1 MSAPSPLLLKL
12 VLRLLS
18 SLKIPVDRR
27 RIRERGFVLPVA
39 ILIVLV
45 LSLVT
50 VGLLTRSTQRN
61 IQTQVERAGQTVSRQ
76 LNAAIDRARAK
87 IDYLIRDPRLPAS
100 NPTDAQLVEALINDG
115 AGELIPRDE
124 NDPYIL
130 PDETQFVITTNIEVE
145 DPNNPGQTLPV
156 PVRAPAWW
164 FLVDTD
170 NNGVNDSVTAYT
182 ILNTRRAGG
191 RDFEDS
197 RLTDTERARRL
208 MIRSGPL
215 QGSALAGCTDSPAEQ
230 TVNPNVGDWFQVGT
244 ALYKP
249 FQVFA
254 VTLPIQGADST
265 TRAVSALQ
273 FQQDRRRDLLNKWG
287 IFSRGDVE
295 FFFTP
300 GYNWNGAIYAGGSL
314 FFRYG
319 SNNLFRAFTISSE
332 HSCFYMPAD
341 NSEITAFGELVA
353 GAIGYA
359 GQQVSDTLIFDVHSG
374 ERGKAP
380 QVLARLNNQNFD
392 SVQNQVEPENVA
404 LDPLEL
410 QLFGRIRTR
419 GAYAQDVA
427 GWADS
432 PLNAKKRENSDRQEQ
447 ERENPGR
454 IKAGGFRSDQ
464 TCPPYVDDVYRAD
477 NRFGPKASYDRPPV
491 EPNQER
497 GCDVDTF
504 AQRFGVG
511 AGSPIPPNA
520 RNNQNESL
528 TEDNPP
534 LGALSEVGL
543 DGYWER
549 RARVEGLRV
558 IVGQR
563 LELTRTDSLPLP
575 LVPPGD
581 PNDPTKL
588 QAIFISNEA
597 RQRLTLR
604 DNPAAVQATAV
615 YHYSHRDGRF
625 PIACL
630 ATVAHPGTPWSLQR
644 ASTFPTG
651 DQASQ
656 LGINFFTG
664 EGTNVWEYDPAPM
677 RERLRPGTPL
687 WTALTNLA
695 NFAGDPDG
703 AYPPRQEAGRIHPDP
718 FITAFGNFSELRRAI
733 GQAIDLVNRGTP
745 ADQVTDQLSLAD
757 QTTLQTAGC
766 MLGMLADNILRIRDA
781 ANASKPDPTAQILL
795 NDIQASRAGDR
806 EAANRFYLPLRYIF
820 PRETFYHSVPPN
832 PNDPLEDERRRAY
845 PFLRELPFLGSQ
857 QRGSVTYRTL
867 CDPSTCNL
875 DNLGD
880 LELIRLRPQ
889 PKIDN
894 WTLPNARLEECPS
907 SPVLGNHPNSNR
919 FELIRIGDQCYRVP
933 FKDSVF
939 YDGREAM
946 AVRALNIDLALLT
959 NNVNGQ
965 ARGLIN
971 GDTWLPAGIGENRE
985 GGIFYA
991 FREDAVREDAIARPP
1006 LGTFSTYLT
1015 NWRNRNA
1022 SGDYASGDLGS
1033 AGIMNAGQPGRGTA
1047 NGQTVW
1053 DPPVSEQGLSPKP
1066 VDYYADPD
1074 RRPYGFR
1081 LRNGAVLARGGFNPN
1096 DAIFGLSFISDNP
1109 VYIQGDFNLHQTG
1122 DGRRLEEFTTLLE
1135 FDPQTGLYRNF
1146 YGRRRSGSNE
1156 DREDRRFARAAED
1169 LWRPS
1174 DVLGDS
1180 VNILSA
1186 DFCDG
1191 SIDDGF
1197 VQDATL
1203 NGGGSSFVANRNY
1216 QGSPE
1221 RASAPRRN
1229 EHYGCSGPNLGANTS
1244 FLNQAL
1250 VIRGNNWPAPDP
1262 NRDGAG
1268 VLRFDNTNGA
1278 QNLGDNTNQPG
1289 WPDVFARDTIFAR
1302 RNSTDASS
1310 GQADRTAGLGVPEVR
1325 LLRAPDTGYANF
1337 GVRISAL
1344 GNPVLDT
1351 SRWVMVAPPGPC
1363 PSPGG
1368 SGLLAEY
1375 YNGWLTSPQNQY
1387 NRNTG
1392 FATSGAVGPLSSSAQ
1407 DANLPYL
1414 RAVRWPDPVFPAQGV
1429 PDAIGQFNS
1438 SVTTNNGFTSGAH
1451 TCPTTNLGSAN
1462 NDQRWACVRDAINN
1476 PSNLAPFARSGSG
1489 FPGWGGFQYFF
1500 GSDNS
1505 IDSRS
1510 PFKRRLYNNPP
1521 SCNGSLS
1528 DILQPLC
1535 SLSLP
1540 PPPGNPDRRDR
1551 GDWFWMPS
1559 CGEPDGNN
1567 SLPNRP
1573 IDADDL
1579 NFPSH
1584 FNFQRSCWR
1593 RRSGGTNSGN
1603 NNGNDFFV
1611 VRWVGELYPRW
1622 PGLQSYRLFSDDGAR
1637 IIIRRRDGST
1647 ATFAN
1652 ASASNG
1658 TFLNLG
1664 PNAAGAETWQD
1675 GGSNRTTLR
1684 VELECAPPSGP
1695 SPYLVEIQTYEN
1707 TSGAFLR
1714 FATRD
1719 DSDPEDYDLRYLKPL
1734 PPVNKPCQPDRN
1746 KPLLPNQKYCEAPL
1760 NCNPIWTDWSPACRT
1775 DICVATTITQTRTAT
1790 LPAGCPGTPPT
1801 PKTQT
1806 ITCYPQY
1813 NYGTWSDWTPQCT
1826 PQQQCS
1832 GTSITQTRSRTVTPL
1847 CRSQSPFV
1855 ETDRRTFPCRP
1866 PEPTCTYTGWT
1877 PQCTVANGGLQITQS
1892 RTETCTS
1899 ICGTTTRTQT
1909 QTVTCPKTCN
1919 YSEWS
1924 PWSPPDCSQV
1934 RVACGQTTT
1943 VTQTRT
1949 RNLIASTSSP
1959 TCPETET
1966 QTQNLTCQG
1975 PPCGPSVFAPET
1987 PSKSPLG
1994 EWMAA
1999 KPNTVELRPIQAVE
2013 ADPEPETI
2021 SVNTVA
2027 AAPAEGV
2034 TIALQPELSP
2044 VLEVKAGVPKP
2055 PKWPSPAEALQAA
2068 FNWMFG
2074 EPAYAAR
2081 NGLKGNL
2088 PSQIANPSKEPGI
2101 RPAER
2106 TSSKISGKPGVGS
2119 PDWARQLRRQLLN
2132 KNGEIR
2138 CGDEQVTPSDGGFWV
2153 PGVFRPNF
2161 NDRFKYTAYTG
2172 DSRPSTLRTSP
2183 KGADPTF
2190 EDLNKNGIWDP
2201 EEPSNV
2207 LERDP
2212 LFGLDLPDRPE
2223 LEIQP
2228 QMALNPYARVNKSA
2242 ATQAYTPASKYAD
2255 GYYIDHKGSE
2265 DIRNG
2270 LCFYVKPNGNTIQ
2283 VQIDRNGGDG
2293 DGLVWVDVEPFTLD
2307 LNKTPTGFAGS
2318 NPVLGVILDEVTRR
2332 PIPIPRFQE
2341 LASTDVNQ
2349 RRRND
2354 NGTQNRQLQPARE
2367 TRVNAIAISGVIPS
2381 RLNQTGGGMHNF
2393 LRLNEL
2399 WRDVNLF
2406 FSGSMIQ
2413 LNYSTYAT
2421 GPFLQHSFEPPDLVA
2436 DPTFVRGYDYYYPPN
2451 RRFGYDVGLQIA
2463 RRPSAVS
2470 ARFQFPSNA
2479 RTEFLRELDPQDPYV
2494 RRLRCELQNQP
2505 DVPLDPSAQ
2514 IGGCN
2519 EFN

>member
-18 SLKIPVDRR
+18 SLKVEVKRR
-27 RIRERGFVLPVA
+27 QMRERGFVLPVA

-50 VGLLTRSTQRN
+50 VGLLTRSTQRS

-87 IDYLIRDPRLPAS
+87 IEYLVRDPRLPAGT
-100 NPTDAQLVEALINDG
+100 PTDAQLVAALINDG
-115 AGELIPRDE
+115 EEELIPRDE
-124 NDPYIL
+124 NNPYIL
-130 PDETQFVITTNIEVE
+130 PDETQFVIGSNI
-145 DPNNPGQTLPV
+145 QQ
-156 PVRAPAWW
+156 VRAPAWW

-215 QGSALAGCTDSPAEQ
+215 QGSALGPCTDNPAQQ
-230 TVNPNVGDWFQVGT
+230 TINPNVGDWFQVGT

-254 VTLPIQGADST
+254 VTLPLEGADST
-265 TRAVSALQ
+265 TRAISALQ
-273 FQQDRRRDLLNKWG
+273 FQQDRKRDLLNKWG
-287 IFSRGDVE
+287 AFSRGDLE

-314 FFRYG
+314 FFRYAP
-319 SNNLFRAFTISSE
+319 NNLFRAFTISSE
-332 HSCFYMPAD
+332 QSCFYMPPD

-374 ERGKAP
+374 QQDREP
-380 QVLARLNNQNFD
+380 TVLARLNNLNFD

-410 QLFGRIRTR
+410 HLFGRIRTR
-419 GAYAQDVA
+419 GSYAQDA
-427 GWADS
+427 SGWAAS
-432 PLNAKKRENSDRQEQ
+432 PLNAKRDP
-447 ERENPGR
+447 NPGR
-454 IKAGGFRSDQ
+454 IKAGGFQAGADQ
-464 TCPPYVDDVYRAD
+464 VCPPYVDDVYRAD

-491 EPNQER
+491 TPDPQR

-511 AGSPIPPNA
+511 AGSPIPADA

-528 TEDNPP
+528 TEDTPP
-534 LGALSEVGL
+534 PGALSEVGL

-581 PNDPTKL
+581 SNDPTKL

-615 YHYSHRDGRF
+615 YHYSHQDGRF
-625 PIACL
+625 PVACL

-644 ASTFPTG
+644 ASTFPAG

-703 AYPPRQEAGRIHPDP
+703 AYPPKQEAGRIHPDP
-718 FITAFGNFSELRRAI
+718 FITAFGNFSELRRV
-733 GQAIDLVNRGTP
+733 IDTVNRGTP
-745 ADQVTDQLSLAD
+745 VSQLSLAD

-766 MLGMLADNILRIRDA
+766 MLGMLADNILRIEEA
-781 ANASKPDPTAQILL
+781 ARQQGGGSSSIGGGGSGGTSSGSGSSSPVLGSL
-795 NDIQASRAGDR
+795 WNDIQASRAGNR

-820 PRETFYHSVPPN
+820 PTTRVTES
-832 PNDPLEDERRRAY
+832 DSLESERRSAY
-845 PFLRELPFLGSQ
+845 SFLPT
-857 QRGSVTYRTL
+857 VTYEAVT
-867 CDPSTCNL
+867 
-875 DNLGD
+875 D
-880 LELIRLRPQ
+880 LNAVALQ
-889 PKIDN
+889 PRSGIGN
-894 WTLPNARLEECPS
+894 WALPHAPANCTAA
-907 SPVLGNHPNSNR
+907 GPNSNQ
-919 FELIRIGDQCYRVP
+919 FELIRIGNQCHRVP

-959 NNVNGQ
+959 NNVQGQ
-965 ARGLIN
+965 NRGLIN

-1006 LGTFSTYLT
+1006 LDTFNGYLT
-1015 NWRNRNA
+1015 RWRNANA
-1022 SGDYASGDLGS
+1022 RGTLGS
-1033 AGIMNAGQPGRGTA
+1033 AGVMNAGQPNRGTA

-1053 DPPVSEQGLSPKP
+1053 DPPVSDAGLSPKP

-1081 LRNGAVLARGGFNPN
+1081 LRNGAVLARGGFNPD
-1096 DAIFGLSFISDNP
+1096 DAIFGLSFVSDNP
-1109 VYIQGDFNLHQTG
+1109 VYIQGDFNLHRTRNGQ
-1122 DGRRLEEFTTLLE
+1122 RLEEFTTLLN
-1135 FDPQTGLYRNF
+1135 FGADGLYSNF
-1146 YGRRRSGSNE
+1146 YGRLRSN
-1156 DREDRRFARAAED
+1156 EDRRFARAAQD

-1203 NGGGSSFVANRNY
+1203 NGGGSSFVADRNY
-1216 QGSPE
+1216 QGSPQ

-1351 SRWVMVAPPGPC
+1351 SRWLLVAPLGPC
-1363 PSPGG
+1363 PDPGG

-1375 YNGWLTSPQNQY
+1375 YNGWLSSPQNRY

-1392 FATSGAVGPLSSSAQ
+1392 FDTSGAVGPLSSSAQ

-1622 PGLQSYRLFSDDGAR
+1622 PGLQSYHLFSNDGAR

-1652 ASASNG
+1652 ASASNS

-1707 TSGAFLR
+1707 TGSASLR

-1719 DSDPEDYDLRYLKPL
+1719 GSDLEDYDLRYLKPL
-1734 PPVNKPCQPDRN
+1734 QGVNKPCQPDRN

-1775 DICVATTITQTRTAT
+1775 DICVATTITQTKTAT

-1801 PKTQT
+1801 PQT
-1806 ITCYPQY
+1806 RTSTCDPQY
-1813 NYGTWSDWTPQCT
+1813 NYGPWSEWTPQCT
-1826 PQQQCS
+1826 QQQRCS
-1832 GTSITQTRSRTVTPL
+1832 DTRITQTRSRTVTPL

-1855 ETDRRTFPCRP
+1855 ETERQTIRCQP
-1866 PEPTCTYTGWT
+1866 PEPTCTYTAWT
-1877 PQCTVANGGLQITQS
+1877 PACTVANGGLQITQS

-1899 ICGTTTRTQT
+1899 ICGTTTRPQT

-1959 TCPETET
+1959 TCPAIET

-2055 PKWPSPAEALQAA
+2055 PKWPNPAEALQAA

-2081 NGLKGNL
+2081 AGLRGNL
-2088 PSQIANPSKEPGI
+2088 LSSQIANPSKEPGI
-2101 RPAER
+2101 RPAE
-2106 TSSKISGKPGVGS
+2106 SGASPISGTLSLGTD
-2119 PDWARQLRRQLLN
+2119 DWARQLRRRLLN
-2132 KNGEIR
+2132 PNGTVR
-2138 CGDEQVTPSDGGFWV
+2138 CDSEEKVTPTDGGFWV

-2172 DSRPSTLRTSP
+2172 DSRPSTLR
-2183 KGADPTF
+2183 F
-2190 EDLNKNGIWDP
+2190 EDKNGNDQPDP
-2201 EEPSNV
+2201 DEIRD
-2207 LERDP
+2207 RDP
-2212 LFGLDLPDRPE
+2212 LFGLDLVPE
-2223 LEIQP
+2223 PPGNPIQLEIQP

-2242 ATQAYTPASKYAD
+2242 AIQAYTPASKYAD
-2255 GYYIDHKGSE
+2255 GYYINHKGSE

-2381 RLNQTGGGMHNF
+2381 RLDQTGGGMHNF

-2470 ARFQFPSNA
+2470 ARFQFPSNT

-2494 RRLRCELQNQP
+2494 RRLRCGLQAQP
-2505 DVPLDPSAQ
+2505 DVPLQAAAR
-2514 IGGCN
+2514 IGGCE

>member
-18 SLKIPVDRR
+18 SLKVEVKRR
-27 RIRERGFVLPVA
+27 QMRERGFVLPVA

-50 VGLLTRSTQRN
+50 VGLLTRSTQRS
-61 IQTQVERAGQTVSRQ
+61 IQTQVERAELTISRQ

-87 IDYLIRDPRLPAS
+87 IDNLIRDRRLPNSA
-100 NPTDAQLVEALINDG
+100 PTDAQFTSALLNDG
-115 AGELIPRDE
+115 AWVPAEPS
-124 NDPYIL
+124 DPYTL
-130 PDETQFVITTNIEVE
+130 PDERRFLLNYNALVPDPQNRSQGIEV
-145 DPNNPGQTLPV
+145 QRQAPV
-156 PVRAPAWW
+156 WW

-170 NNGVNDSVTAYT
+170 NNGIDDSVTAYT
-182 ILNTRRAGG
+182 ILYNRRAPVTGQ
-191 RDFEDS
+191 RNLQDFEENIS
-197 RLTDTERARRL
+197 DTERARRL
-208 MIRSGPL
+208 VIRGGPL

-230 TVNPNVGDWFQVGT
+230 TVNPNVGDWFQVGSS
-244 ALYKP
+244 LQKP
-249 FQVFA
+249 FQVYA
-254 VTLPIQGADST
+254 VTLPIEGADST

-287 IFSRGDVE
+287 IFNRGDVE

-314 FFRYG
+314 FFRYTA
-319 SNNLFRAFTISSE
+319 NNLFRAFTISSE
-332 HSCFYMPAD
+332 QSCFYMPPE

-359 GQQVSDTLIFDVHSG
+359 GQQASDTLIFDAHPRVANVPPSV
-374 ERGKAP
+374 P
-380 QVLARLNNQNFD
+380 LPRLNNLNFD
-392 SVQNQVEPENVA
+392 SVQNSAAPEMVA

-419 GAYAQDVA
+419 GTYAQDPRWSV
-427 GWADS
+427 S
-432 PLNAKKRENSDRQEQ
+432 PINVRRNSESGP
-447 ERENPGR
+447 PGR
-454 IKAGGFRSDQ
+454 VQAGGFSTEDQ
-464 TCPPYVDDVYRAD
+464 VCPPYVDDVYRAD

-491 EPNQER
+491 NPDPQR

-504 AQRFGVG
+504 AQRFGVN
-511 AGSPIPPNA
+511 AGSPIPANA

-534 LGALSEVGL
+534 PGALSEVGL

-575 LVPPGD
+575 LVPTGNAD
-581 PNDPTKL
+581 DPTKL

-615 YHYSHRDGRF
+615 YHYSHQDGRF

-630 ATVAHPGTPWSLQR
+630 ATVAHPGSPWSLQR

-651 DQASQ
+651 DQRTQ

-664 EGTNVWEYDPAPM
+664 EGTNVWEYDPEPM
-677 RERLRPGTPL
+677 REQLRPGTPL

-733 GQAIDLVNRGTP
+733 DLVNRGTS
-745 ADQVTDQLSLAD
+745 VDQLSLAD

-766 MLGMLADNILRIRDA
+766 MVGMLADNILRIRDA
-781 ANASKPDPTAQILL
+781 ANASNPDPTAQILL

-820 PRETFYHSVPPN
+820 PQQTFYHSVPPN
-832 PNDPLEDERRRAY
+832 PNDPLEDERRQAY
-845 PFLRELPFLGSQ
+845 PFLQGP
-857 QRGSVTYRTL
+857 VTYQAVV
-867 CDPSTCNL
+867 
-875 DNLGD
+875 D
-880 LELIRLRPQ
+880 LESMRLRPRAT
-889 PKIDN
+889 IDQ
-894 WTLPNARLEECPS
+894 WTLPRAAAKCSNNTA
-907 SPVLGNHPNSNR
+907 GPNSNQ
-919 FELIRIGDQCYRVP
+919 FELIRVGNQCHRVP

-971 GDTWLPAGIGENRE
+971 GDTWLPAGLGENRE

-1006 LGTFSTYLT
+1006 LGIFNNYLT
-1015 NWRNRNA
+1015 NWRNANA
-1022 SGDYASGDLGS
+1022 RGTLGS
-1033 AGIMNAGQPGRGTA
+1033 AGVMNAGQPNRGTA

-1053 DPPVSEQGLSPKP
+1053 DPPVSDAGLSPKP

-1081 LRNGAVLARGGFNPN
+1081 LRNGAVLARGGFNL
-1096 DAIFGLSFISDNP
+1096 DEAVFGLSFVSDNP
-1109 VYIQGDFNLHQTG
+1109 VYIQGDFNLHQTR
-1122 DGRRLEEFTTLLE
+1122 DGRRLEEFTALLE
-1135 FDPQTGLYRNF
+1135 FDRQTGLYSNF
-1146 YGRRRSGSNE
+1146 YGRLRSGPNE
-1156 DREDRRFARAAED
+1156 NREDRRFARAAED

-1203 NGGGSSFVANRNY
+1203 NGGGTSFVADRNY
-1216 QGSPE
+1216 QGSPQ

-1229 EHYGCSGPNLGANTS
+1229 EHYGCSGSNLGANTS

-1351 SRWVMVAPPGPC
+1351 SRWLLVAPLGPC
-1363 PSPGG
+1363 PDPGG

-1375 YNGWLTSPQNQY
+1375 YNGWLSSPQNRY

-1392 FATSGAVGPLSSSAQ
+1392 FDTSGAVGLLSSSAQ

-1500 GSDNS
+1500 GSSDNS

-1622 PGLQSYRLFSDDGAR
+1622 PGLQSYHLFSNDGAR

-1652 ASASNG
+1652 ASASNS

-1707 TSGAFLR
+1707 TGSASLR

-1719 DSDPEDYDLRYLKPL
+1719 GSDLEDYDLRYLKPL
-1734 PPVNKPCQPDRN
+1734 QGVNKPCQPDRN
-1746 KPLLPNQKYCEAPL
+1746 KPLLPNQKYCATPL
-1760 NCNPIWTDWSPACRT
+1760 NCDPIWPDWTPACKT
-1775 DICVATTITQTRTAT
+1775 DICVATTITQTKTAT

-1801 PKTQT
+1801 PMTRQF
-1806 ITCYPQY
+1806 TCNPQF
-1813 NYGTWSDWTPQCT
+1813 NYGPWSNWSPDCT
-1826 PQQQCS
+1826 PTQQCNK
-1832 GTSITQTRSRTVTPL
+1832 TTITQTRSRTVTPL
-1847 CRSQSPFV
+1847 CRSQSPFTEK
-1855 ETDRRTFPCRP
+1855 ETRAFTCQP
-1866 PEPTCTYTGWT
+1866 PGASCGAWSEWT
-1877 PQCTVANGGLQITQS
+1877 PPCTLANGGTNVTQTRSRTCTVAVCGTSYTETQS
-1892 RTETCTS
+1892 
-1899 ICGTTTRTQT
+1899 
-1909 QTVTCPKTCN
+1909 QTVNCPQTCN
-1919 YSEWS
+1919 YNWG

-1934 RVACGQTTT
+1934 SVSCGQTKT
-1943 VTQTRT
+1943 VTQTRIGN
-1949 RNLIASTSSP
+1949 RIDATSSP
-1959 TCPETET
+1959 SCPATKTET
-1966 QTQNLTCQG
+1966 QSLNCQG
-1975 PPCGPSVFAPET
+1975 PPCGPGTFAPEA
-1987 PSKSPLG
+1987 PGESPLG

-1999 KPNTVELRPIQAVE
+1999 KPNTVDLRPVWEIQ

-2021 SVNTVA
+2021 GVNMVA
-2027 AAPAEGV
+2027 AASAEGV

-2044 VLEVKAGVPKP
+2044 VLEVKAGVPKL

-2106 TSSKISGKPGVGS
+2106 TSSKISEKPGVGS

-2190 EDLNKNGIWDP
+2190 
-2201 EEPSNV
+2201 V

-2307 LNKTPTGFAGS
+2307 LNEPTTGFADK

-2354 NGTQNRQLQPARE
+2354 DGSQNRQLQPARE

-2381 RLNQTGGGMHNF
+2381 RLDQTGGGMHNF

-2421 GPFLQHSFEPPDLVA
+2421 GPFLQHSFEPPSLVS

>member
-18 SLKIPVDRR
+18 SLKIPVDRG

-50 VGLLTRSTQRN
+50 VGLLTRSTQRT
-61 IQTQVERAGQTVSRQ
+61 IQTQVERAEQTVSRQ
-76 LNAAIDRARAK
+76 LSTAIDRARAK
-87 IDYLIRDPRLPAS
+87 IDYLVRDRRLPVSA
-100 NPTDAQLVEALINDG
+100 PTDEHFTSALLNDG
-115 AGELIPRDE
+115 TAVPAEPS
-124 NDPYIL
+124 DPYTL
-130 PDETQFVITTNIEVE
+130 PDERRFLLRYSARVPDPQNPSRSIEV
-145 DPNNPGQTLPV
+145 QRQAPV
-156 PVRAPAWW
+156 WW

-170 NNGVNDSVTAYT
+170 NNGLNDSVTAYT
-182 ILNTRRAGG
+182 ILHARRAPVEG
-191 RDFEDS
+191 RDRLEGFEENIS
-197 RLTDTERARRL
+197 DTERARRL
-208 MIRSGPL
+208 VIRSGPL
-215 QGSALAGCTDSPAEQ
+215 QGSVLEGCTDSAANQ
-230 TVNPNVGDWFQVGT
+230 TFNPNIGDWFQVGT

-265 TRAVSALQ
+265 TRAISALQ
-273 FQQDRRRDLLNKWG
+273 FQQDRKRDLLNKWG

-319 SNNLFRAFTISSE
+319 SNNLFRAFAISSE
-332 HSCFYMPAD
+332 ESCFYMPAD

-359 GQQVSDTLIFDVHSG
+359 GQQVSDNLIFDAHPGVLG
-374 ERGKAP
+374 RAP
-380 QVLARLNNQNFD
+380 STSRLNNLNFD
-392 SVQNQVEPENVA
+392 SVQNNEDPEKIA

-419 GAYAQDVA
+419 GSYTQDA
-427 GWADS
+427 TGWANS
-432 PLNAKKRENSDRQEQ
+432 PLRRRENPDAQ

-454 IKAGGFRSDQ
+454 IKAGGFQSDQ
-464 TCPPYVDDVYRAD
+464 ACPPYVDDVYRAD

-491 EPNQER
+491 NPDPQR

-504 AQRFGVG
+504 AQRFGVS
-511 AGSPIPPNA
+511 AGSPIPADA

-534 LGALSEVGL
+534 PGALSEVGL

-581 PNDPTKL
+581 PDDPTKL

-615 YHYSHRDGRF
+615 YHYSYEQGRF

-644 ASTFPTG
+644 ASTFPAG
-651 DQASQ
+651 DQSKQ

-664 EGTNVWEYDPAPM
+664 EGTNVWEYDPTPM
-677 RERLRPGTPL
+677 KEQLRPGTPL

-703 AYPPRQEAGRIHPDP
+703 AYPPRQEPGRIHPDP
-718 FITAFGNFSELRRAI
+718 FITAFGNFSELRRV
-733 GQAIDLVNRGTP
+733 IDIVNRGTS
-745 ADQVTDQLSLAD
+745 VDQLSLAD

-795 NDIQASRAGDR
+795 NDIQASRAGNR

-875 DNLGD
+875 DKLGD

-889 PKIDN
+889 PKIN
-894 WTLPNARLEECPS
+894 AWTLPYARLEECPR

-965 ARGLIN
+965 ANGLIN

-1006 LGTFSTYLT
+1006 LGTFDSYLT
-1015 NWRNRNA
+1015 SWRNRNA
-1022 SGDYASGDLGS
+1022 RGDLGS

-1053 DPPVSEQGLSPKP
+1053 DPPVSNPGGLSPKP

-1081 LRNGAVLARGGFNPN
+1081 LRNGAVLARGGFNPD

-1109 VYIQGDFNLHQTG
+1109 VYIQGDFNLHQTRNG
-1122 DGRRLEEFTTLLE
+1122 QRLERLEEFTTLLE

-1146 YGRRRSGSNE
+1146 YGRLRR
-1156 DREDRRFARAAED
+1156 DEDRRFARVAED

-1174 DVLGDS
+1174 EVLGDS

-1191 SIDDGF
+1191 SIDDAF
-1197 VQDATL
+1197 VQDGTL
-1203 NGGGSSFVANRNY
+1203 NGGGVNY
-1216 QGSPE
+1216 NASQNYAGTPE
-1221 RASAPRRN
+1221 RASAPRRWDY
-1229 EHYGCSGPNLGANTS
+1229 YGCLRGENSRDNRGENGRDDNLGFNTS

-1250 VIRGNNWPAPDP
+1250 VIRGNNWPAPNPDD
-1262 NRDGAG
+1262 NGAG
-1268 VLRFDNTNGA
+1268 VLRFDNTNRA

-1289 WPDVFARDTIFAR
+1289 WPDVFARDTILAPFNNADSDP
-1302 RNSTDASS
+1302 NND
-1310 GQADRTAGLGVPEVR
+1310 DRTAGGGVPAVR
-1325 LLRAPDTGYANF
+1325 PLRAPDVGYANF
-1337 GVRISAL
+1337 GTRISAL

-1351 SRWVMVAPPGPC
+1351 SRWVLVAPLGPC
-1363 PSPGG
+1363 PDPGG

-1375 YNGWLTSPQNQY
+1375 YNGWLSSPQNRY
-1387 NRNTG
+1387 NRETG
-1392 FATSGAVGPLSSSAQ
+1392 FATSGAVGPLSPRAQ
-1407 DANLPYL
+1407 EDNLPYL

-1429 PDAIGQFNS
+1429 PDALGRF
-1438 SVTTNNGFTSGAH
+1438 NNGFTSSAH

-1462 NDQRWACVRDAINN
+1462 SDQRWACVRDTINN
-1476 PSNLAPFARSGSG
+1476 PSSLGRFARSGG
-1489 FPGWGGFQYFF
+1489 PEFPWWGGFQYFF
-1500 GSDNS
+1500 GSSTSLNS
-1505 IDSRS
+1505 NS
-1510 PFKRRLYNNPP
+1510 PFKRRLYDN
-1521 SCNGSLS
+1521 SRCDGSLV
-1528 DILQPLC
+1528 DIREPLC
-1535 SLSLP
+1535 RLSAP
-1540 PPPGNPDRRDR
+1540 AGTPDRRDR

-1567 SLPNRP
+1567 GFTNLLT
-1573 IDADDL
+1573 DADDL
-1579 NFPSH
+1579 NFPGH
-1584 FNFQRSCWR
+1584 FNFLRSCWR
-1593 RRSGGTNSGN
+1593 RRSGGGPNGN

-1622 PGLQSYRLFSDDGAR
+1622 PGLQTYRIFEGDDGVR
-1637 IIIRRRDGST
+1637 LIIRRRDERPD
-1647 ATFAN
+1647 ATFRLDAVWH
-1652 ASASNG
+1652 G
-1658 TFLNLG
+1658 TPLNLG
-1664 PNAAGAETWQD
+1664 PNAAGAEAWQD
-1675 GGSNRTTLR
+1675 SGSNEVALR
-1684 VELECAPPSGP
+1684 LELECADPSQD
-1695 SPYLVEIQTYEN
+1695 SPYLIEIQTYEN
-1707 TSGAFLR
+1707 TGNARLR

-1719 DSDPEDYDLRYLKPL
+1719 DSEWEDYDLRYLKPL
-1734 PPVNKPCQPDRN
+1734 PPVNKPCQPDPQ
-1746 KPLLPNQKYCEAPL
+1746 KTLESNQAYCKT
-1760 NCNPIWTDWSPACRT
+1760 CDPIWDPPCPTN
-1775 DICVATTITQTRTAT
+1775 ICQSVTITQTAR
-1790 LPAGCPGTPPT
+1790 LPDGCPGQPPT
-1801 PKTQT
+1801 PRRV
-1806 ITCYPQY
+1806 TCQPPRTC
-1813 NYGTWSDWTPQCT
+1813 GAWSEWTPECT
-1826 PQQQCS
+1826 VANG
-1832 GTSITQTRSRTVTPL
+1832 GTRVTQTRSRT
-1847 CRSQSPFV
+1847 
-1855 ETDRRTFPCRP
+1855 
-1866 PEPTCTYTGWT
+1866 
-1877 PQCTVANGGLQITQS
+1877 CTVVACGTSYTETQSQTVDCPQTCNYDWGPWSPASCDEVIGQIDCGTVKTFDQS
-1892 RTETCTS
+1892 RT
-1899 ICGTTTRTQT
+1899 G
-1909 QTVTCPKTCN
+1909 
-1919 YSEWS
+1919 
-1924 PWSPPDCSQV
+1924 
-1934 RVACGQTTT
+1934 
-1943 VTQTRT
+1943 
-1949 RNLIASTSSP
+1949 NLIANDSSP
-1959 TCPETET
+1959 GCPATKTET
-1966 QTQNLTCQG
+1966 IPSGLRCQRN
-1975 PPCGPSVFAPET
+1975 CGPQSFAPEA
-1987 PSKSPLG
+1987 PPKSPLG
-1994 EWMAA
+1994 EWLAV
-1999 KPNTVELRPIQAVE
+1999 KPNTVELRPVQEVQ
-2013 ADPEPETI
+2013 ADPELETV
-2021 SVNTVA
+2021 SVHSVA
-2027 AAPAEGV
+2027 KASTEGV
-2034 TIALQPELSP
+2034 TIALEPQLSP

-2055 PKWPSPAEALQAA
+2055 PKWPSPAEALRAA

-2074 EPAYAAR
+2074 EPAHAAR
-2081 NGLKGNL
+2081 AGLRGNL
-2088 PSQIANPSKEPGI
+2088 LSTQIAKPSREPGI
-2101 RPAER
+2101 RPAE
-2106 TSSKISGKPGVGS
+2106 SGAPPLPANPARGTD
-2119 PDWARQLRRQLLN
+2119 DWARKLRRELLN

-2138 CGDEQVTPSDGGFWV
+2138 CGDEQVNPSDGGFWV

-2161 NDRFKYTAYTG
+2161 NDRFRYEAYTG
-2172 DSRPSTLRTSP
+2172 ASRPSTLRI
-2183 KGADPTF
+2183 KDWD
-2190 EDLNKNGIWDP
+2190 EDGKWYEDGKVDFWDQNKNGVRDP
-2201 EEPSNV
+2201 NEPLDV
-2207 LERDP
+2207 VDRDP
-2212 LFGLDLPDRPE
+2212 LFGLDLDPGRQG

-2228 QMALNPYARVNKSA
+2228 QMVLNPYAWVNEGD
-2242 ATQAYTPASKYAD
+2242 TQNYSPSSSYLG
-2255 GYYIDHKGSE
+2255 GYYIDTKGSE

-2307 LNKTPTGFAGS
+2307 LNKPTTGFARD

-2341 LASTDVNQ
+2341 LASEDVNQ

-2354 NGTQNRQLQPARE
+2354 TGENNHQLQPARE
-2367 TRVNAIAISGVIPS
+2367 TRVNATAISGTLPS
-2381 RLNQTGGGMHNF
+2381 RLHQTAGGMHNF

-2399 WRDVNLF
+2399 WKDTNLF

-2421 GPFLQHSFEPPDLVA
+2421 GPFLQHSFEPPDLVD
-2436 DPTFVRGYDYYYPPN
+2436 DPTFVRGFDYYFPPN

-2463 RRPSAVS
+2463 RRPGPVS
-2470 ARFQFPSNA
+2470 SRFQFPSNT

-2494 RRLRCELQNQP
+2494 RRLRCALQDQP
-2505 DVPLDPSAQ
+2505 GVQLDPSAR
-2514 IGGCN
+2514 IGGCE

>member
-1 MSAPSPLLLKL
+1 MSAPSTLLLKL
-12 VLRLLS
+12 TLRLLA
-18 SLKIPVDRR
+18 SLKARVDRR
-27 RIRERGFVLPVA
+27 KIRERGFVLPVA

-50 VGLLTRSTQRN
+50 VGLLTRSTQRT
-61 IQTQVERAGQTVSRQ
+61 IQTQVERAELTISRQ

-215 QGSALAGCTDSPAEQ
+215 QGSALAGCNDNPLQQ
-230 TVNPNVGDWFQVGT
+230 TINPNVGDWFQVGS

-265 TRAVSALQ
+265 TRAISALQ
-273 FQQDRRRDLLNKWG
+273 FQQDRKRDLLNKWG
-287 IFSRGDVE
+287 AFSRGDLE

-314 FFRYG
+314 FFRYAP
-319 SNNLFRAFTISSE
+319 NNLFRAFAISSE
-332 HSCFYMPAD
+332 ESCFYMPAD

-374 ERGKAP
+374 QRGVAP
-380 QVLARLNNQNFD
+380 GVLARLNNQNFD

-419 GAYAQDVA
+419 GSYAQA
-427 GWADS
+427 AEWANS
-432 PLNAKKRENSDRQEQ
+432 PLNAKKRKREDPDAQ

-464 TCPPYVDDVYRAD
+464 ACPPYVDDVYRAD

-491 EPNQER
+491 EPNQQR

-504 AQRFGVG
+504 AQRFGVN
-511 AGSPIPPNA
+511 AGSPIPADA

-534 LGALSEVGL
+534 PGALSEVGL

-575 LVPPGD
+575 LVPSGD
-581 PNDPTKL
+581 PNDPTRL

-615 YHYSHRDGRF
+615 YHYSHQDGRF

-630 ATVAHPGTPWSLQR
+630 ATVAHPGSPWSLQR

-651 DQASQ
+651 DQRTQ

-664 EGTNVWEYDPAPM
+664 EGTNVWEYDPEPM
-677 RERLRPGTPL
+677 REQLRPGTPL

-733 GQAIDLVNRGTP
+733 DLVNRGTS
-745 ADQVTDQLSLAD
+745 VDQLSLAD

-766 MLGMLADNILRIRDA
+766 MVGMLADNILRIRDA
-781 ANASKPDPTAQILL
+781 ANASNPDPTAQILL

-820 PRETFYHSVPPN
+820 PQQTFYHSVPPN
-832 PNDPLEDERRRAY
+832 PNDPLEDERRQAY
-845 PFLRELPFLGSQ
+845 PFLQGP
-857 QRGSVTYRTL
+857 VTYQAVV
-867 CDPSTCNL
+867 
-875 DNLGD
+875 D
-880 LELIRLRPQ
+880 LESMRLRPRAT
-889 PKIDN
+889 IDQ
-894 WTLPNARLEECPS
+894 WTLPRAAAKCSNNTA
-907 SPVLGNHPNSNR
+907 GPNSNQ
-919 FELIRIGDQCYRVP
+919 FELIRVGNQCHRVP

-971 GDTWLPAGIGENRE
+971 GDTWLPAGLGENRE

-1006 LGTFSTYLT
+1006 LGIFNNYLT
-1015 NWRNRNA
+1015 NWRNANA
-1022 SGDYASGDLGS
+1022 RGTLGS
-1033 AGIMNAGQPGRGTA
+1033 AGVMNAGQPNRGTA

-1053 DPPVSEQGLSPKP
+1053 DPPVSDAGLSPKP

-1081 LRNGAVLARGGFNPN
+1081 LRNGAVLARGGFNL
-1096 DAIFGLSFISDNP
+1096 DEAVFGLSFVSDNP
-1109 VYIQGDFNLHQTG
+1109 VYIQGDFNLHQTR
-1122 DGRRLEEFTTLLE
+1122 DGRRLEEFTALLE
-1135 FDPQTGLYRNF
+1135 FDRQTGLYSNF
-1146 YGRRRSGSNE
+1146 YGRLRSGPNE
-1156 DREDRRFARAAED
+1156 NREDRRFARAAED

-1203 NGGGSSFVANRNY
+1203 NGGGTSFVADRNY
-1216 QGSPE
+1216 QGSPQ

-1229 EHYGCSGPNLGANTS
+1229 EHYGCSGSNLGANTS

-1351 SRWVMVAPPGPC
+1351 SRWLLVAPLGPC
-1363 PSPGG
+1363 PDPGG

-1375 YNGWLTSPQNQY
+1375 YNGWLSSPQNRY

-1392 FATSGAVGPLSSSAQ
+1392 FDTSGAVGLLSSSAQ

-1500 GSDNS
+1500 GSSDNS

-1622 PGLQSYRLFSDDGAR
+1622 PGLQSYHLFSNDGAR

-1652 ASASNG
+1652 ASASNS

-1707 TSGAFLR
+1707 TGSASLR

-1719 DSDPEDYDLRYLKPL
+1719 GSDLEDYDLRYLKPL
-1734 PPVNKPCQPDRN
+1734 QGVNKPCQPDRN
-1746 KPLLPNQKYCEAPL
+1746 KPLLPNQKYCATPL
-1760 NCNPIWTDWSPACRT
+1760 NCDPIWPDWTPACKT
-1775 DICVATTITQTRTAT
+1775 DICVATTITQTKTAT

-1801 PKTQT
+1801 PMTRQF
-1806 ITCYPQY
+1806 TCNPQF
-1813 NYGTWSDWTPQCT
+1813 NYGPWSNWSPDCT
-1826 PQQQCS
+1826 PTQQCNK
-1832 GTSITQTRSRTVTPL
+1832 TTITQTRSRTVTPL
-1847 CRSQSPFV
+1847 CRSQSPFTEK
-1855 ETDRRTFPCRP
+1855 ETRAFTCQP
-1866 PEPTCTYTGWT
+1866 PGASCGAWSEWT
-1877 PQCTVANGGLQITQS
+1877 PPCTLANGGTNVTQTRSRTCTVAVCGTSYTETQS
-1892 RTETCTS
+1892 
-1899 ICGTTTRTQT
+1899 
-1909 QTVTCPKTCN
+1909 QTVNCPQTCN
-1919 YSEWS
+1919 YNWG

-1934 RVACGQTTT
+1934 SVSCGQTKT
-1943 VTQTRT
+1943 VTQTRIGN
-1949 RNLIASTSSP
+1949 RIDATSSP
-1959 TCPETET
+1959 SCPATKTET
-1966 QTQNLTCQG
+1966 QSLNCQG
-1975 PPCGPSVFAPET
+1975 PPCGPGTFAPEA
-1987 PSKSPLG
+1987 PGESPLG

-1999 KPNTVELRPIQAVE
+1999 KPNTVDLRPVWEIQ

-2021 SVNTVA
+2021 GVNMVA
-2027 AAPAEGV
+2027 AASAEGV

-2044 VLEVKAGVPKP
+2044 VLEVKAGVPKL

-2106 TSSKISGKPGVGS
+2106 TSSKISEKPGVGS

-2190 EDLNKNGIWDP
+2190 
-2201 EEPSNV
+2201 V

-2307 LNKTPTGFAGS
+2307 LNEPTTGFADK

-2354 NGTQNRQLQPARE
+2354 DGSQNRQLQPARE

-2381 RLNQTGGGMHNF
+2381 RLDQTGGGMHNF

-2421 GPFLQHSFEPPDLVA
+2421 GPFLQHSFEPPSLVS

>member
-18 SLKIPVDRR
+18 SLKVEVKRR
-27 RIRERGFVLPVA
+27 QMRELGFVLPVA

-50 VGLLTRSTQRN
+50 VGLLTRSTQRS

-87 IDYLIRDPRLPAS
+87 IEYLVRDPRLPAGT
-100 NPTDAQLVEALINDG
+100 PTDAQLVAALINDG
-115 AGELIPRDE
+115 EEELIPRDE
-124 NDPYIL
+124 NNPYIL
-130 PDETQFVITTNIEVE
+130 PDETQFVIEGNI
-145 DPNNPGQTLPV
+145 QQ
-156 PVRAPAWW
+156 VRAPAWW
-164 FLVDTD
+164 FLADTD

-182 ILNTRRAGG
+182 ILNTRRAAGAG
-191 RDFEDS
+191 FEDS
-197 RLTDTERARRL
+197 QLTDTERARRL

-215 QGSALAGCTDSPAEQ
+215 QGSALGPCTDNPAQQ
-230 TVNPNVGDWFQVGT
+230 TINPNVGDWFQVGT

-254 VTLPIQGADST
+254 VTLPLEGADST
-265 TRAVSALQ
+265 TRAISALQ
-273 FQQDRRRDLLNKWG
+273 FQQDRKRDLLNKWG
-287 IFSRGDVE
+287 AFSRGDLE

-314 FFRYG
+314 FFRYAP
-319 SNNLFRAFTISSE
+319 NNLFRAFTISSE
-332 HSCFYMPAD
+332 QSCFYMPPD

-374 ERGKAP
+374 QQDREP
-380 QVLARLNNQNFD
+380 TVLARLNNLNFD

-410 QLFGRIRTR
+410 HLFGRIRTR
-419 GAYAQDVA
+419 GSYAQDA
-427 GWADS
+427 SGWAAS
-432 PLNAKKRENSDRQEQ
+432 PLNAKRDP
-447 ERENPGR
+447 NPGR
-454 IKAGGFRSDQ
+454 IKAGGFQAGADQ
-464 TCPPYVDDVYRAD
+464 VCPPYVDDVYRAD

-491 EPNQER
+491 TPDPQR

-534 LGALSEVGL
+534 PGALSEVGL

-588 QAIFISNEA
+588 QPIFISNEA

-630 ATVAHPGTPWSLQR
+630 ATVAHPGSPWSLQR

-651 DQASQ
+651 DQRTQ

-664 EGTNVWEYDPAPM
+664 QGTNVWEYDPTPM
-677 RERLRPGTPL
+677 QARLAPGTPL

-718 FITAFGNFSELRRAI
+718 FITAFGNFSELRRI
-733 GQAIDLVNRGTP
+733 IENPTN
-745 ADQVTDQLSLAD
+745 LSLAD
-757 QTTLQTAGC
+757 QSTLQTAGC
-766 MLGMLADNILRIRDA
+766 MLGMLADNMLRIEAA
-781 ANASKPDPTAQILL
+781 ANAGDPAAQTLW
-795 NDIQASRAGDR
+795 NDIQASRAGNR

-820 PRETFYHSVPPN
+820 PTTSFNQTDTLET
-832 PNDPLEDERRRAY
+832 ERRGAY
-845 PFLRELPFLGSQ
+845 SFL
-857 QRGSVTYRTL
+857 
-867 CDPSTCNL
+867 PSTVSYQAVTNL
-875 DNLGD
+875 NEVA
-880 LELIRLRPQ
+880 LEPRSGIG
-889 PKIDN
+889 N
-894 WTLPNARLEECPS
+894 WALPHAPANCTAA
-907 SPVLGNHPNSNR
+907 GPNSNQ
-919 FELIRIGDQCYRVP
+919 FDLIRIGNQCHRVP

-965 ARGLIN
+965 ANGLIN
-971 GDTWLPAGIGENRE
+971 GDTWRDTWLPAGVQEGRE

-1006 LGTFSTYLT
+1006 LGTFNGYLT
-1015 NWRNRNA
+1015 RWGNA
-1022 SGDYASGDLGS
+1022 NARGTLDSD
-1033 AGIMNAGQPGRGTA
+1033 GIMNAGQLNRGTA

-1593 RRSGGTNSGN
+1593 RRSRGGPNGN

-1622 PGLQSYRLFSDDGAR
+1622 PGLQSYHLFSDDGAR

-1652 ASASNG
+1652 ASASNS

-1707 TSGAFLR
+1707 TDGAFLR

-1719 DSDPEDYDLRYLKPL
+1719 DSDLEDYDLRYLKPL
-1734 PPVNKPCQPDRN
+1734 QGVNKPCQPDPIEGRRLDEN
-1746 KPLLPNQKYCEAPL
+1746 RDPYQRSCATPL
-1760 NCNPIWTDWSPACRT
+1760 NCAPRWTDWTPAC
-1775 DICVATTITQTRTAT
+1775 DPNICQQTTIIQTRTAT

-1801 PKTQT
+1801 PQT
-1806 ITCYPQY
+1806 RRITCDPQY
-1813 NYGTWSDWTPQCT
+1813 NYGPWSDWTPQCT
-1826 PQQQCS
+1826 QQQRCS
-1832 GTSITQTRSRTVTPL
+1832 DTSITQTRSRTVTPL
-1847 CRSQSPFV
+1847 CRNRSPFV
-1855 ETDRRTFPCRP
+1855 ETERRPFDCRP
-1866 PEPTCTYTGWT
+1866 PEPTCTYTEWT
-1877 PQCTVANGGLQITQS
+1877 PACTVANGGLQ
-1892 RTETCTS
+1892 
-1899 ICGTTTRTQT
+1899 
-1909 QTVTCPKTCN
+1909 
-1919 YSEWS
+1919 
-1924 PWSPPDCSQV
+1924 
-1934 RVACGQTTT
+1934 

-1949 RNLIASTSSP
+1949 KTCTSSCG
-1959 TCPETET
+1959 TTTTIET
-1966 QTQNLTCQG
+1966 QT
-1975 PPCGPSVFAPET
+1975 
-1987 PSKSPLG
+1987 
-1994 EWMAA
+1994 
-1999 KPNTVELRPIQAVE
+1999 
-2013 ADPEPETI
+2013 ADPD
-2021 SVNTVA
+2021 
-2027 AAPAEGV
+2027 
-2034 TIALQPELSP
+2034 
-2044 VLEVKAGVPKP
+2044 PKH
-2055 PKWPSPAEALQAA
+2055 PK
-2068 FNWMFG
+2068 
-2074 EPAYAAR
+2074 
-2081 NGLKGNL
+2081 
-2088 PSQIANPSKEPGI
+2088 
-2101 RPAER
+2101 
-2106 TSSKISGKPGVGS
+2106 
-2119 PDWARQLRRQLLN
+2119 
-2132 KNGEIR
+2132 
-2138 CGDEQVTPSDGGFWV
+2138 
-2153 PGVFRPNF
+2153 
-2161 NDRFKYTAYTG
+2161 
-2172 DSRPSTLRTSP
+2172 
-2183 KGADPTF
+2183 
-2190 EDLNKNGIWDP
+2190 
-2201 EEPSNV
+2201 
-2207 LERDP
+2207 
-2212 LFGLDLPDRPE
+2212 
-2223 LEIQP
+2223 
-2228 QMALNPYARVNKSA
+2228 
-2242 ATQAYTPASKYAD
+2242 
-2255 GYYIDHKGSE
+2255 
-2265 DIRNG
+2265 
-2270 LCFYVKPNGNTIQ
+2270 
-2283 VQIDRNGGDG
+2283 
-2293 DGLVWVDVEPFTLD
+2293 
-2307 LNKTPTGFAGS
+2307 
-2318 NPVLGVILDEVTRR
+2318 
-2332 PIPIPRFQE
+2332 
-2341 LASTDVNQ
+2341 
-2349 RRRND
+2349 
-2354 NGTQNRQLQPARE
+2354 
-2367 TRVNAIAISGVIPS
+2367 
-2381 RLNQTGGGMHNF
+2381 
-2393 LRLNEL
+2393 
-2399 WRDVNLF
+2399 
-2406 FSGSMIQ
+2406 
-2413 LNYSTYAT
+2413 
-2421 GPFLQHSFEPPDLVA
+2421 
-2436 DPTFVRGYDYYYPPN
+2436 
-2451 RRFGYDVGLQIA
+2451 A
-2463 RRPSAVS
+2463 RRS
-2470 ARFQFPSNA
+2470 
-2479 RTEFLRELDPQDPYV
+2479 RERRCCSCPRSSV
-2494 RRLRCELQNQP
+2494 GRLRSSL
-2505 DVPLDPSAQ
+2505 
-2514 IGGCN
+2514 
-2519 EFN
+2519 

>member
-12 VLRLLS
+12 TLRLLA
-18 SLKIPVDRR
+18 SLKARVDRR
-27 RIRERGFVLPVA
+27 KIRERGFVLPVA
-39 ILIVLV
+39 VLIVLV

-50 VGLLTRSTQRN
+50 VGLLTRSTQRT
-61 IQTQVERAGQTVSRQ
+61 IQTQVERAELTISRQ

-87 IDYLIRDPRLPAS
+87 IDNLIRDRRLPNSA
-100 NPTDAQLVEALINDG
+100 PTDAQFTSALLNDG
-115 AGELIPRDE
+115 ALVPAEPS
-124 NDPYIL
+124 DPYTL
-130 PDETQFVITTNIEVE
+130 PDERRFLLNYSALVP
-145 DPNNPGQTLPV
+145 DPQDPSRRIQVQRQAPV
-156 PVRAPAWW
+156 WW

-170 NNGVNDSVTAYT
+170 NNGIDDSVTAYT
-182 ILNTRRAGG
+182 ILYNRRAPVTGQ
-191 RDFEDS
+191 RNLQDFEENIS
-197 RLTDTERARRL
+197 DTERARRL
-208 MIRSGPL
+208 VIRGGPL

-230 TVNPNVGDWFQVGT
+230 TVNPNVGDWFQVGSS
-244 ALYKP
+244 LQKP
-249 FQVFA
+249 FQVYA
-254 VTLPIQGADST
+254 VTLPIEGADST

-287 IFSRGDVE
+287 IFNRGDVE

-314 FFRYG
+314 FFRNTA
-319 SNNLFRAFTISSE
+319 NNLFRAFAISSE
-332 HSCFYMPAD
+332 QSCFYMPAD

-359 GQQVSDTLIFDVHSG
+359 GQQVSDTLIFDVHSDQ
-374 ERGKAP
+374 KDVAP

-419 GAYAQDVA
+419 GTYAQDAA

-432 PLNAKKRENSDRQEQ
+432 PLNAKKRKRENPDRQEQ

-491 EPNQER
+491 EPDLQR

-504 AQRFGVG
+504 AQRFGVN
-511 AGSPIPPNA
+511 AGSPIPANA

-534 LGALSEVGL
+534 PGALSEVGL

-581 PNDPTKL
+581 PEDPTKL

-630 ATVAHPGTPWSLQR
+630 ATVAHPGSPWSLQR

-651 DQASQ
+651 DQRTQ

-664 EGTNVWEYDPAPM
+664 EGTNVWEYDPTPM
-677 RERLRPGTPL
+677 KEQLRPGTPL

-733 GQAIDLVNRGTP
+733 EQAIDLLNRGTP

-781 ANASKPDPTAQILL
+781 ANASNPDPTAQILW

-845 PFLRELPFLGSQ
+845 PFLQGP
-857 QRGSVTYRTL
+857 VTYQAVV
-867 CDPSTCNL
+867 
-875 DNLGD
+875 D
-880 LELIRLRPQ
+880 LESMRLRPRAT
-889 PKIDN
+889 IDQ
-894 WTLPNARLEECPS
+894 WTLPHAPANCTAA
-907 SPVLGNHPNSNR
+907 GPNSNQ
-919 FELIRIGDQCYRVP
+919 FDLIRIGNQCRRVP

-959 NNVNGQ
+959 NNVNNQ
-965 ARGLIN
+965 ANGFIG

-1006 LGTFSTYLT
+1006 LGAFNNYLT
-1015 NWRNRNA
+1015 NWRNGNA
-1022 SGDYASGDLGS
+1022 RGTLGS
-1033 AGIMNAGQPGRGTA
+1033 AGVMNAGQPNRGTA

-1053 DPPVSEQGLSPKP
+1053 DPPVSNPGGLSPKP

-1081 LRNGAVLARGGFNPN
+1081 LRNGAVLARGGFNPD
-1096 DAIFGLSFISDNP
+1096 DAIFGLSFVSDNP
-1109 VYIQGDFNLHQTG
+1109 VYIQGDFNLHQTRNG
-1122 DGRRLEEFTTLLE
+1122 QRLEEFKTLLN
-1135 FDPQTGLYRNF
+1135 FGADGLYSNF
-1146 YGRRRSGSNE
+1146 YGRPRLLFNNVN
-1156 DREDRRFARAAED
+1156 EDRRFARVAED

-1216 QGSPE
+1216 QGSPQ

-1229 EHYGCSGPNLGANTS
+1229 EHYGCSGSNLGANTS

-1250 VIRGNNWPAPDP
+1250 VIRGDNWPARDP

-1278 QNLGDNTNQPG
+1278 QNLGNHVRQPG
-1289 WPDVFARDTIFAR
+1289 WPEVFARDTIFAR
-1302 RNSTDASS
+1302 RDSANPSS
-1310 GQADRTAGLGVPEVR
+1310 NNADRTAGLGVPEVR
-1325 LLRAPDTGYANF
+1325 LLRAPDAGYANF
-1337 GVRISAL
+1337 GTRISAL

-1351 SRWVMVAPPGPC
+1351 SRWLLIASLQPCRPPEIE
-1363 PSPGG
+1363 GG
-1368 SGLLAEY
+1368 GGLLAEY
-1375 YNGWLTSPQNQY
+1375 YNGWITSPQNQY
-1387 NRNTG
+1387 NRDTG
-1392 FATSGAVGPLSSSAQ
+1392 FGDTGAVGPLPSRAQ
-1407 DANLPYL
+1407 EANLPYL
-1414 RAVRWPDPVFPAQGV
+1414 RAVRWPDPIYPAQ
-1429 PDAIGQFNS
+1429 DWQIGSFMKEEDQGGPTCN
-1438 SVTTNNGFTSGAH
+1438 TSGGW
-1451 TCPTTNLGSAN
+1451 GSSAGS
-1462 NDQRWACVRDAINN
+1462 RWACIRDALKTDGSVVSGWD
-1476 PSNLAPFARSGSG
+1476 PPRDPPGKGFAFWEDGG
-1489 FPGWGGFQYFF
+1489 HPDLPPWGGFYYLFANQDYLIT
-1500 GSDNS
+1500 N
-1505 IDSRS
+1505 S
-1510 PFKRRLYNNPP
+1510 PF
-1521 SCNGSLS
+1521 LS
-1528 DILQPLC
+1528 WNTQPDFPKADFLWMPRCSEPDMNRPQPADAPDI
-1535 SLSLP
+1535 
-1540 PPPGNPDRRDR
+1540 DR
-1551 GDWFWMPS
+1551 GNIGFW
-1559 CGEPDGNN
+1559 
-1567 SLPNRP
+1567 
-1573 IDADDL
+1573 
-1579 NFPSH
+1579 
-1584 FNFQRSCWR
+1584 RSCWR
-1593 RRSGGTNSGN
+1593 RREGSWGSGN
-1603 NNGNDFFV
+1603 NYGNDFFV

-1622 PGLQSYRLFSDDGAR
+1622 PGVATYNLNTDDGGR
-1637 IIIRRRDGST
+1637 LIIRRNPNYTPNPDEEKPAFGG
-1647 ATFAN
+1647 FYLN
-1652 ASASNG
+1652 AG
-1658 TFLNLG
+1658 TRLEHLPEDEAVG
-1664 PNAAGAETWQD
+1664 VEAWSDRAD
-1675 GGSNRTTLR
+1675 NRVSFRL
-1684 VELECAPPSGP
+1684 ELQCVTDYTRP

-1707 TSGAFLR
+1707 MGNAFVR
-1714 FATRD
+1714 FTTQGD
-1719 DSDPEDYDLRYLKPL
+1719 GQPLENYDLRYLKPL
-1734 PPVNKPCQPDRN
+1734 KPVNQPCQPDQT
-1746 KPLLPNQKYCEAPL
+1746 KPLAPNQQYQQYCAEPL
-1760 NCNPIWTDWSPACRT
+1760 NCDPIWKDWTPACKT
-1775 DICVATTITQTRTAT
+1775 NICQQTTIKQTRTAT
-1790 LPAGCPGTPPT
+1790 LPAGCPGTPPSET
-1801 PKTQT
+1801 RT

-1813 NYGTWSDWTPQCT
+1813 NYGKWSDWTPQCT
-1826 PQQQCS
+1826 QQQQCS
-1832 GTSITQTRSRTVTPL
+1832 GTSITQTRTRTVTPL
-1847 CRSQSPFV
+1847 CTSQSPFV
-1855 ETDRRTFPCRP
+1855 ETERQTITCQP
-1866 PEPTCTYTGWT
+1866 PGASCTYTDWT
-1877 PQCTVANGGLQITQS
+1877 PKCTVANGGLEVTQT

-1899 ICGTTTRTQT
+1899 KCGTTTRTET
-1909 QTVTCPKTCN
+1909 QKITCKQTCN
-1919 YSEWS
+1919 YNWG
-1924 PWSPPDCSQV
+1924 PWSPASCDEVINQI
-1934 RVACGQTTT
+1934 ACGTTKT
-1943 VTQTRT
+1943 FTQTRT
-1949 RNLIASTSSP
+1949 GTLIASTSSP
-1959 TCPETET
+1959 TCSPTT
-1966 QTQNLTCQG
+1966 TGTQNLTCRG
-1975 PPCGPSVFAPET
+1975 RPCGPSTFAPET

-1999 KPNTVELRPIQAVE
+1999 KPNTVDLRPVWEIQ

-2034 TIALQPELSP
+2034 TIALQPQLSP

-2055 PKWPSPAEALQAA
+2055 PKWPNPAEALQAA

-2081 NGLKGNL
+2081 EGLVRGGVL
-2088 PSQIANPSKEPGI
+2088 SEIVSQPNREPGI
-2101 RPAER
+2101 RPAIKGEALEDPF
-2106 TSSKISGKPGVGS
+2106 TKGTEGT
-2119 PDWARQLRRQLLN
+2119 DLWLWARALRRKLLREDLTV
-2132 KNGEIR
+2132 G
-2138 CGDEQVTPSDGGFWV
+2138 CPSEEEGPDSKGGFWV

-2161 NDRFKYTAYTG
+2161 NTTFKYTAYTG
-2172 DSRPSTLRTSP
+2172 DSRPSTLRI
-2183 KGADPTF
+2183 KDWNGDGK
-2190 EDLNKNGIWDP
+2190 LNFWDKNGDGVRNADEPWDV
-2201 EEPSNV
+2201 V
-2207 LERDP
+2207 LDRDP
-2212 LFGLDLPDRPE
+2212 LFAEKNLANPNKL
-2223 LEIQP
+2223 LVQP
-2228 QMALNPYARVNKSA
+2228 QMALNPYAWVNEGD
-2242 ATQAYTPASKYAD
+2242 TQNYSPSSNYLG
-2255 GYYIDHKGSE
+2255 GYYIDTKGSE

-2270 LCFYVKPNGNTIQ
+2270 LCFYVRVGSDSGTKRVQI
-2283 VQIDRNGGDG
+2283 QIDRNGSTMTDS
-2293 DGLVWVDVEPFTLD
+2293 DFPSDTAAFAWVDVEPFTLD
-2307 LNKTPTGFAGS
+2307 LNKAPTGFAGE

-2354 NGTQNRQLQPARE
+2354 DGSQNRQLQPARE
-2367 TRVNAIAISGVIPS
+2367 TRVNATAISGTLPS
-2381 RLNQTGGGMHNF
+2381 RLDQTAGGMHNF

-2399 WRDVNLF
+2399 WRNTNLF

-2421 GPFLQHSFEPPDLVA
+2421 GPFLQQSFEPPNLVTGSA
-2436 DPTFVRGYDYYYPPN
+2436 LTRGYDYYYPPN

-2494 RRLRCELQNQP
+2494 RRLRCGLQAQP
-2505 DVPLDPSAQ
+2505 DVPLQAAAR

>member
-18 SLKIPVDRR
+18 SLKIPVDRG

-50 VGLLTRSTQRN
+50 VGLLTRSTQRT
-61 IQTQVERAGQTVSRQ
+61 IQTQVERAEQTVSRQ

-87 IDYLIRDPRLPAS
+87 IDNLIRDRRLPNSA
-100 NPTDAQLVEALINDG
+100 PTDEQFTSALLNDG
-115 AGELIPRDE
+115 EVVPAEAS
-124 NDPYIL
+124 DPYTL
-130 PDETQFVITTNIEVE
+130 PDEERFLLTYTARVPDPQNPGRRIEVRR
-145 DPNNPGQTLPV
+145 Q
-156 PVRAPAWW
+156 APAWW

-170 NNGVNDSVTAYT
+170 NNGLNDSVTAYT
-182 ILNTRRAGG
+182 ILHARRAPVEG
-191 RDFEDS
+191 RDRLEGFEGNIS
-197 RLTDTERARRL
+197 DTERARRL
-208 MIRSGPL
+208 VIRSGPL
-215 QGSALAGCTDSPAEQ
+215 QGSVLEGCTDSAANQ
-230 TVNPNVGDWFQVGT
+230 TFNPNIGDWFQVGT

-265 TRAVSALQ
+265 TRAISALQ
-273 FQQDRRRDLLNKWG
+273 FQQDRKRDLLNKWG
-287 IFSRGDVE
+287 IFSRSDAE

-300 GYNWNGAIYAGGSL
+300 GYNWNGAIYTGGSL
-314 FFRYG
+314 FFRYAP
-319 SNNLFRAFTISSE
+319 NNLFRAFTISSE
-332 HSCFYMPAD
+332 HSCFYMPPD

-359 GQQVSDTLIFDVHSG
+359 GQQVSDNLIFDAHPGVPG
-374 ERGKAP
+374 RAP
-380 QVLARLNNQNFD
+380 STSRLNNLNYD
-392 SVQNQVEPENVA
+392 SVQNDADPEKIA

-419 GAYAQDVA
+419 GTYEPDPA
-427 GWADS
+427 GWSVS
-432 PLNAKKRENSDRQEQ
+432 PINAKQG
-447 ERENPGR
+447 GR
-454 IKAGGFRSDQ
+454 VKAGGFQSERDQ
-464 TCPPYVDDVYRAD
+464 VCPPYVDDVYRAD

-491 EPNQER
+491 TPDPQR

-504 AQRFGVG
+504 AQRYRAR
-511 AGSPIPPNA
+511 AGDPIPADA

-534 LGALSEVGL
+534 PGALSEVGL

-588 QAIFISNEA
+588 QPIFISNEA

-651 DQASQ
+651 DQRTQ

-664 EGTNVWEYDPAPM
+664 EGTNVWEYDPEPM
-677 RERLRPGTPL
+677 REQLRPGTPL

-703 AYPPRQEAGRIHPDP
+703 AYPPRQEEGRIHPDP

-781 ANASKPDPTAQILL
+781 ANARNPDPTARILW
-795 NDIQASRAGDR
+795 NDIQASRDGNR

-820 PRETFYHSVPPN
+820 PLQTFHHSVPPN
-832 PNDPLEDERRRAY
+832 PNDPLEDERRQAY

-867 CDPSTCNL
+867 CDPSTCDL
-875 DNLGD
+875 DNLRD
-880 LELIRLRPQ
+880 LELIRLRPK
-889 PKIDN
+889 PRIND
-894 WTLPNARLEECPS
+894 WTLPYARLEECPR

-919 FELIRIGDQCYRVP
+919 FELIRIGNQCFRVP

-965 ARGLIN
+965 ANGLIN
-971 GDTWLPAGIGENRE
+971 RDTWLPAGIGENRE

-1006 LGTFSTYLT
+1006 LT
-1015 NWRNRNA
+1015 NNFGSYQTAWRNANA
-1022 SGDYASGDLGS
+1022 RGTLPF
-1033 AGIMNAGQPGRGTA
+1033 IMNAGQPGRNQPVG
-1047 NGQTVW
+1047 
-1053 DPPVSEQGLSPKP
+1053 DPPVSDEGLSPKP
-1066 VDYYADPD
+1066 VDYYPDPD

-1081 LRNGAVLARGGFNPN
+1081 LRNGAVLARSVFNPS
-1096 DAIFGLSFISDNP
+1096 DAIRPTEALFGLSFISDNP
-1109 VYIQGDFNLHQTG
+1109 VYIQGDFNLHQTRNG
-1122 DGRRLEEFTTLLE
+1122 DRLDLLEEFTTRLR
-1135 FDPQTGLYRNF
+1135 FGGNGLYDNF
-1146 YGRRRSGSNE
+1146 YGRLRR
-1156 DREDRRFARAAED
+1156 DEDRRFARVVDPNNSRQPAD
-1169 LWRPS
+1169 FWRPS
-1174 DVLGDS
+1174 EVLGDA

-1191 SIDDGF
+1191 SIDDAF
-1197 VQDATL
+1197 VQDGTL
-1203 NGGGSSFVANRNY
+1203 NGGGSSYVPDQDYA
-1216 QGSPE
+1216 GG

-1229 EHYGCSGPNLGANTS
+1229 DYYGCSGPNLGANTS

-1262 NRDGAG
+1262 NGGGAG

-1278 QNLGDNTNQPG
+1278 QNLGNHVRRPG
-1289 WPDVFARDTIFAR
+1289 WPEVFARDTIFAR

-1351 SRWVMVAPPGPC
+1351 SRWVLVAPLGPC
-1363 PSPGG
+1363 PDPGG

-1375 YNGWLTSPQNQY
+1375 YNGWLSSPQNRY
-1387 NRNTG
+1387 NPNTG
-1392 FATSGAVGPLSSSAQ
+1392 FATNPIDQVVGPLAEEARR
-1407 DANLPYL
+1407 DNLPYL

-1429 PDAIGQFNS
+1429 PDALGRF
-1438 SVTTNNGFTSGAH
+1438 NNGFTSSAH

-1462 NDQRWACVRDAINN
+1462 RDQRWACVRNAIDN
-1476 PSNLAPFARSGSG
+1476 PTNLAPFARSGSG
-1489 FPGWGGFQYFF
+1489 FPWWGGFQYFF
-1500 GSDNS
+1500 GSS
-1505 IDSRS
+1505 TSLDSNS
-1510 PFKRRLYNNPP
+1510 PFKRRLYDDPNCNDRLVDALQP
-1521 SCNGSLS
+1521 SCR
-1528 DILQPLC
+1528 
-1535 SLSLP
+1535 LSLP
-1540 PPPGNPDRRDR
+1540 LPLGRPDRRDR

-1567 SLPNRP
+1567 SLPNLP

-1584 FNFQRSCWR
+1584 FNFLRSCWR
-1593 RRSGGTNSGN
+1593 RRSGEGPTGN

-1622 PGLQSYRLFSDDGAR
+1622 PGLQSYRLFSNDGAR
-1637 IIIRRRDGST
+1637 LIIRRRDDSS
-1647 ATFAN
+1647 ATFVNHGAWK
-1652 ASASNG
+1652 G
-1658 TFLNLG
+1658 TPLSLG
-1664 PNAAGAETWQD
+1664 PNAAGAEAWQD
-1675 GGSNRTTLR
+1675 RDSGSNEVALR
-1684 VELECAPPSGP
+1684 LELECADPSQP

-1707 TSGAFLR
+1707 TGDAFLR
-1714 FATRD
+1714 FATREG
-1719 DSDPEDYDLRYLKPL
+1719 SDLENYDLRYLKPL
-1734 PPVNKPCQPDRN
+1734 QGVNKPCQPDRN

-1760 NCNPIWTDWSPACRT
+1760 N
-1775 DICVATTITQTRTAT
+1775 
-1790 LPAGCPGTPPT
+1790 
-1801 PKTQT
+1801 
-1806 ITCYPQY
+1806 TCQ
-1813 NYGTWSDWTPQCT
+1813 
-1826 PQQQCS
+1826 
-1832 GTSITQTRSRTVTPL
+1832 
-1847 CRSQSPFV
+1847 
-1855 ETDRRTFPCRP
+1855 P
-1866 PEPTCTYTGWT
+1866 PEATCTYTAWT
-1877 PQCTVANGGLQITQS
+1877 PACTVANGGLQITQS

-1934 RVACGQTTT
+1934 QVACGQTRT

-1959 TCPETET
+1959 TCPATET
-1966 QTQNLTCQG
+1966 QTQNLTCEG
-1975 PPCGPSVFAPET
+1975 PPCRPSTFAPET
-1987 PSKSPLG
+1987 PPKSPLG
-1994 EWMAA
+1994 EWLAV
-1999 KPNTVELRPIQAVE
+1999 KPNTVELRPAQEVQ
-2013 ADPEPETI
+2013 ADPELETV
-2021 SVNTVA
+2021 SVHSVA
-2027 AAPAEGV
+2027 KASTEGV
-2034 TIALQPELSP
+2034 TIALEPQLSP

-2055 PKWPSPAEALQAA
+2055 PKWPSPAEALRAA

-2074 EPAYAAR
+2074 EPAHAAR
-2081 NGLKGNL
+2081 AGLRGNL
-2088 PSQIANPSKEPGI
+2088 LSTQIAKPSREPGI
-2101 RPAER
+2101 RPAE
-2106 TSSKISGKPGVGS
+2106 SGAPPLPANPDRGTD
-2119 PDWARQLRRQLLN
+2119 DWARRLRRELLN

-2138 CGDEQVTPSDGGFWV
+2138 CGDEQVNPSDGGFWV

-2161 NDRFKYTAYTG
+2161 NDRFRYEAYTAA
-2172 DSRPSTLRTSP
+2172 SRPSTLRI
-2183 KGADPTF
+2183 KDWNGDGQLNF
-2190 EDLNKNGIWDP
+2190 RDEDGDGVRDSNKPWD
-2201 EEPSNV
+2201 V
-2207 LERDP
+2207 LDRDP
-2212 LFGLDLPDRPE
+2212 LFGLDLDPGRQG

-2228 QMALNPYARVNKSA
+2228 QMVLNPYAWVNEGD
-2242 ATQAYTPASKYAD
+2242 TQNYSPSSSYLG
-2255 GYYIDHKGSE
+2255 GYYIDTKGSE

-2283 VQIDRNGGDG
+2283 VQIDFNGGAGGSND
-2293 DGLVWVDVEPFTLD
+2293 DLKWVDVEPFTLD
-2307 LNKTPTGFAGS
+2307 LNSPTTGFAGN

-2332 PIPIPRFQE
+2332 PIPIPGFQE
-2341 LASTDVNQ
+2341 LASADIDQ

-2354 NGTQNRQLQPARE
+2354 DGSQNWQLQPARE
-2367 TRVNAIAISGVIPS
+2367 TRVNATAISGTLPS
-2381 RLNQTGGGMHNF
+2381 RLHQTAGGMHNF

-2399 WRDVNLF
+2399 WKDTNLF

-2421 GPFLQHSFEPPDLVA
+2421 GPFLQHSFEPPDLVD
-2436 DPTFVRGYDYYYPPN
+2436 DPTFVRGFDYYFPPN

-2463 RRPSAVS
+2463 RRPGPVS
-2470 ARFQFPSNA
+2470 SRFQFPSNT

-2494 RRLRCELQNQP
+2494 RRLRCALQDQP
-2505 DVPLDPSAQ
+2505 GVQLDPSAR
-2514 IGGCN
+2514 IGGCG

>member
-12 VLRLLS
+12 VLRMLS
-18 SLKIPVDRR
+18 SLKIPVDRG

-50 VGLLTRSTQRN
+50 VGLLTRSTQRT
-61 IQTQVERAGQTVSRQ
+61 IQTQVERAEQTVSRQ

-87 IDYLIRDPRLPAS
+87 IDFLLRDPRLPAGT
-100 NPTDAQLVEALINDG
+100 PTDAQLVEALINDG

-130 PDETQFVITTNIEVE
+130 PDETQFVIGTDIRVG
-145 DPNNPGQTLPV
+145 DQPV
-156 PVRAPAWW
+156 RVRAPAWW

-182 ILNTRRAGG
+182 ILHTRRAAGAG
-191 RDFEDS
+191 FED

-215 QGSALAGCTDSPAEQ
+215 QGSALASCGDNPAQQ
-230 TVNPNVGDWFQVGT
+230 TINPNVGDWFQVGT

-249 FQVFA
+249 FQIFA

-265 TRAVSALQ
+265 TRAISALQ
-273 FQQDRRRDLLNKWG
+273 FQQDRKRDLLNKWG
-287 IFSRGDVE
+287 AFSRGDLE

-319 SNNLFRAFTISSE
+319 PNNSFRAFTISSE
-332 HSCFYMPAD
+332 QSCFYMPPD

-359 GQQVSDTLIFDVHSG
+359 GQQVSHTLIFDVHSG
-374 ERGKAP
+374 RQDVAP
-380 QVLARLNNQNFD
+380 EVLAQLNDRNSD
-392 SVQNQVEPENVA
+392 SVQDQVEPENVA

-410 QLFGRIRTR
+410 HLFGRIRTR
-419 GAYAQDVA
+419 GSYAQDA
-427 GWADS
+427 LGWAAS
-432 PLNAKKRENSDRQEQ
+432 PLNAKNPRS
-447 ERENPGR
+447 PGR
-454 IKAGGFRSDQ
+454 IKAGGFQAGADQ
-464 TCPPYVDDVYRAD
+464 VCPPYVDDVYRAD

-491 EPNQER
+491 TPDPQR
-497 GCDVDTF
+497 GCDVGTF
-504 AQRFGVG
+504 AQRYRLRADDPNDPNPTRPAR
-511 AGSPIPPNA
+511 AGDPIPANA

-534 LGALSEVGL
+534 PGALSEVGL

-615 YHYSHRDGRF
+615 YHHSFRDGRF

-651 DQASQ
+651 DQRTQ

-664 EGTNVWEYDPAPM
+664 QGTNVWEYDPTPM
-677 RERLRPGTPL
+677 QARLAPGTPL

-703 AYPPRQEAGRIHPDP
+703 AYPPRQEEGRIHPDP

-733 GQAIDLVNRGTP
+733 DLVNRGTP
-745 ADQVTDQLSLAD
+745 VDQLSLAD
-757 QTTLQTAGC
+757 RTTLQTAGC

-781 ANASKPDPTAQILL
+781 ANARDPDPTAQILW

-820 PRETFYHSVPPN
+820 PRETFYYSELPN
-832 PNDPLEDERRRAY
+832 PNDPPNDLIEDERRRAY

-880 LELIRLRPQ
+880 LELIRLRPRAT
-889 PKIDN
+889 IDQ
-894 WTLPNARLEECPS
+894 WALPHAPANCTAA
-907 SPVLGNHPNSNR
+907 GPNSNQ
-919 FELIRIGDQCYRVP
+919 FDLIRIGNQCHRVP

-965 ARGLIN
+965 ANGLIN
-971 GDTWLPAGIGENRE
+971 RDTWLPAGVQEGRE

-991 FREDAVREDAIARPP
+991 FREDAVREDAIARPR
-1006 LGTFSTYLT
+1006 LT
-1015 NWRNRNA
+1015 NFDSYQTAWRNANA
-1022 SGDYASGDLGS
+1022 RGTLPF
-1033 AGIMNAGQPGRGTA
+1033 IMNAGQPGRNQPVG
-1047 NGQTVW
+1047 
-1053 DPPVSEQGLSPKP
+1053 DPPVSDEGLSPKP
-1066 VDYYADPD
+1066 VDYYPDPD

-1081 LRNGAVLARGGFNPN
+1081 LRNGAVLARSVFNPSN
-1096 DAIFGLSFISDNP
+1096 DIRPTEALFGLSFISDNP
-1109 VYIQGDFNLHQTG
+1109 VYIQGDFNLHQTR
-1122 DGRRLEEFTTLLE
+1122 DGRRLEEFKTLLE
-1135 FDPQTGLYRNF
+1135 FDPQTGLYDNF
-1146 YGRRRSGSNE
+1146 YRRLRR
-1156 DREDRRFARAAED
+1156 DEDRRFARAAED

-1174 DVLGDS
+1174 EVLGDA

-1191 SIDDGF
+1191 SIDDAF
-1197 VQDATL
+1197 VQDGTL
-1203 NGGGSSFVANRNY
+1203 NGGGDNY
-1216 QGSPE
+1216 DASQNYAGTPE
-1221 RASAPRRN
+1221 RASAPRRWDY
-1229 EHYGCSGPNLGANTS
+1229 YGCLRGENGRDNLGFNTS

-1262 NRDGAG
+1262 DRDGAG

-1278 QNLGDNTNQPG
+1278 QNLGDNLNQPG
-1289 WPDVFARDTIFAR
+1289 WPDVFARDTILAPFNNADSDP
-1302 RNSTDASS
+1302 NND
-1310 GQADRTAGLGVPEVR
+1310 DRTAGGGVPAVR
-1325 LLRAPDTGYANF
+1325 PLRAPDVGYANF

-1351 SRWVMVAPPGPC
+1351 SRWLLVAPLGPC
-1363 PSPGG
+1363 PDPGG

-1375 YNGWLTSPQNQY
+1375 YNGWLTSPQNRY
-1387 NRNTG
+1387 DRNTG
-1392 FATSGAVGPLSSSAQ
+1392 FADPNNPLGPVGLLQTAQ
-1407 DANLPYL
+1407 NRNLPYL

-1429 PDAIGQFNS
+1429 PDALGRF
-1438 SVTTNNGFTSGAH
+1438 NNGFTSSAH
-1451 TCPTTNLGSAN
+1451 TCPTTNLDSAN
-1462 NDQRWACVRDAINN
+1462 PDQRWACVRNAIDN
-1476 PSNLAPFARSGSG
+1476 PTNLAPFARSGSG
-1489 FPGWGGFQYFF
+1489 FPWWGGFQYFF
-1500 GSDNS
+1500 GSSTSLNS
-1505 IDSRS
+1505 NS
-1510 PFKRRLYNNPP
+1510 PFKRRLYNDPP
-1521 SCNGSLS
+1521 SCNGTLA
-1528 DILQPLC
+1528 DALQPLC

-1540 PPPGNPDRRDR
+1540 PPPNRPDRRDR

-1567 SLPNRP
+1567 SLPNLP

-1584 FNFQRSCWR
+1584 FNFLRSCWR
-1593 RRSGGTNSGN
+1593 RRSGAGPTGN

-1622 PGLQSYRLFSDDGAR
+1622 PGLQTYRIFEGDDGVR
-1637 IIIRRRDGST
+1637 LIIRRRDERPD
-1647 ATFAN
+1647 ATFRLDAVWH
-1652 ASASNG
+1652 G
-1658 TFLNLG
+1658 TPLNLG
-1664 PNAAGAETWQD
+1664 PNAAGAEAWQD
-1675 GGSNRTTLR
+1675 SGSNEVALR
-1684 VELECAPPSGP
+1684 LELECADPSQP
-1695 SPYLVEIQTYEN
+1695 SPYLIEIQTYEN
-1707 TSGAFLR
+1707 TGNARLR

-1719 DSDPEDYDLRYLKPL
+1719 GSEWEDYDLRYLKPL
-1734 PPVNKPCQPDRN
+1734 PPVNKPCQPDPQ
-1746 KPLLPNQKYCEAPL
+1746 KDLESNQAYCKT
-1760 NCNPIWTDWSPACRT
+1760 CDPIWDPPCPTN
-1775 DICVATTITQTRTAT
+1775 ICQSVTITQTAS
-1790 LPAGCPGTPPT
+1790 LPDGCPGQPPT
-1801 PKTQT
+1801 PRRV
-1806 ITCYPQY
+1806 TCQPPRTC
-1813 NYGTWSDWTPQCT
+1813 GAWSEWTPECT
-1826 PQQQCS
+1826 VANG
-1832 GTSITQTRSRTVTPL
+1832 GTRVTQTRSRT
-1847 CRSQSPFV
+1847 
-1855 ETDRRTFPCRP
+1855 
-1866 PEPTCTYTGWT
+1866 
-1877 PQCTVANGGLQITQS
+1877 CTVAACGTSYTETQS
-1892 RTETCTS
+1892 
-1899 ICGTTTRTQT
+1899 
-1909 QTVTCPKTCN
+1909 QTVTCQETCN
-1919 YSEWS
+1919 YNWG
-1924 PWSPPDCSQV
+1924 PWTPASCDEVINQIDC
-1934 RVACGQTTT
+1934 GT
-1943 VTQTRT
+1943 VKTFDQSRT
-1949 RNLIASTSSP
+1949 GYLIANDSSP
-1959 TCPETET
+1959 GCPATKTET
-1966 QTQNLTCQG
+1966 IPSGLRCQRN
-1975 PPCGPSVFAPET
+1975 CGPQSFAPEA
-1987 PSKSPLG
+1987 PPKSPLG
-1994 EWMAA
+1994 EWLAV
-1999 KPNTVELRPIQAVE
+1999 KPNTVELRPVQEVQ
-2013 ADPEPETI
+2013 ADPELETV
-2021 SVNTVA
+2021 SVHSVA
-2027 AAPAEGV
+2027 KASTEGV
-2034 TIALQPELSP
+2034 TIALEPQLSP

-2055 PKWPSPAEALQAA
+2055 PKWPSPAEALRAA

-2074 EPAYAAR
+2074 EPAHAAR
-2081 NGLKGNL
+2081 AGLRGNL
-2088 PSQIANPSKEPGI
+2088 LSTQIAKPSREPGI
-2101 RPAER
+2101 RPAE
-2106 TSSKISGKPGVGS
+2106 SGAPPLPANPARGTD
-2119 PDWARQLRRQLLN
+2119 DWARKLRRELLN

-2138 CGDEQVTPSDGGFWV
+2138 CGDEQVNPSDGGFWV

-2161 NDRFKYTAYTG
+2161 NDRFRYEAYTAA
-2172 DSRPSTLRTSP
+2172 SRPSTLR
-2183 KGADPTF
+2183 F
-2190 EDLNKNGIWDP
+2190 EDKNGNSHEIRD
-2201 EEPSNV
+2201 
-2207 LERDP
+2207 RDP
-2212 LFGLDLPDRPE
+2212 LFGLDLDPGRQG

-2228 QMALNPYARVNKSA
+2228 QMVLNPYAWVNEGD
-2242 ATQAYTPASKYAD
+2242 TQNYSPSSSYLG
-2255 GYYIDHKGSE
+2255 GYYIDTKGSE

-2270 LCFYVKPNGNTIQ
+2270 LCFYVKPNGNGNTIQ
-2283 VQIDRNGGDG
+2283 VQIDFNGGAGGSND
-2293 DGLVWVDVEPFTLD
+2293 DLKWVDVEPFTLD
-2307 LNKTPTGFAGS
+2307 LNSPATGFADK

-2341 LASTDVNQ
+2341 LASEDVDQ

-2354 NGTQNRQLQPARE
+2354 DGSHNRQLQLARE
-2367 TRVNAIAISGVIPS
+2367 TRVNATAISGTLPS
-2381 RLNQTGGGMHNF
+2381 RLHQTAGGMHNF

-2399 WRDVNLF
+2399 WKDTNLF

-2421 GPFLQHSFEPPDLVA
+2421 GPFLQHSFEPPDLVD

-2463 RRPSAVS
+2463 RRPGPVS
-2470 ARFQFPSNA
+2470 SRFQFPSNT

-2494 RRLRCELQNQP
+2494 RRLRCALQDQP
-2505 DVPLDPSAQ
+2505 GVQLDPSAR
-2514 IGGCN
+2514 IGGCE

>member
-1 MSAPSPLLLKL
+1 MSAPSTLLLKL
-12 VLRLLS
+12 TLRLLA
-18 SLKIPVDRR
+18 SLKARVDRR
-27 RIRERGFVLPVA
+27 KIRERGFVLPVA

-50 VGLLTRSTQRN
+50 VGLLTRSTQRS

-87 IDYLIRDPRLPAS
+87 IEYLVRDPRLPAGT
-100 NPTDAQLVEALINDG
+100 PTDAQLVAALINDG
-115 AGELIPRDE
+115 EEELIPRDE
-124 NDPYIL
+124 NNPYIL
-130 PDETQFVITTNIEVE
+130 PDETQFVIGSNI
-145 DPNNPGQTLPV
+145 QQ
-156 PVRAPAWW
+156 VRAPAWW
-164 FLVDTD
+164 FLADTD

-182 ILNTRRAGG
+182 ILNTRRAAGAG
-191 RDFEDS
+191 FEDS
-197 RLTDTERARRL
+197 QLTDTERARRL

-215 QGSALAGCTDSPAEQ
+215 QGSALGPCTDNPAQQ
-230 TVNPNVGDWFQVGT
+230 TINPNVGDWFQVGT

-254 VTLPIQGADST
+254 VTLPLEGADST
-265 TRAVSALQ
+265 TRAISALQ
-273 FQQDRRRDLLNKWG
+273 FQQDRKRDLLNKWG
-287 IFSRGDVE
+287 AFSRGDLE

-314 FFRYG
+314 FFRYAP
-319 SNNLFRAFTISSE
+319 NNLFRAFTISSE
-332 HSCFYMPAD
+332 QSCFYMPPD

-374 ERGKAP
+374 QQDREP
-380 QVLARLNNQNFD
+380 TVLARLNNLNFD

-410 QLFGRIRTR
+410 HLFGRIRTR
-419 GAYAQDVA
+419 GSYAQDA
-427 GWADS
+427 SGWAAS
-432 PLNAKKRENSDRQEQ
+432 PLNAKRDP
-447 ERENPGR
+447 NPGR
-454 IKAGGFRSDQ
+454 IKAGGFQAGADQ

-477 NRFGPKASYDRPPV
+477 NRFGPKASYERPPV
-491 EPNQER
+491 TPDPQN
-497 GCDVDTF
+497 GCNVPTF
-504 AQRFGVG
+504 AEKFN
-511 AGSPIPPNA
+511 NA
-520 RNNQNESL
+520 RAGGRIPDDAENELGESL
-528 TEDNPP
+528 TADDPP
-534 LGALSEVGL
+534 PGVLAEVGL

-630 ATVAHPGTPWSLQR
+630 ATVAHPGSPWSLQR

-651 DQASQ
+651 DQRTQ

-664 EGTNVWEYDPAPM
+664 EGTNVWEYDPTPM
-677 RERLRPGTPL
+677 QARLAPGTPL

-718 FITAFGNFSELRRAI
+718 FITAFGNFSELRRI
-733 GQAIDLVNRGTP
+733 IENPTN
-745 ADQVTDQLSLAD
+745 LSLAD
-757 QTTLQTAGC
+757 QSTLQTAGC
-766 MLGMLADNILRIRDA
+766 MLGMLADNMLRIEAA
-781 ANASKPDPTAQILL
+781 ANAGDPAAQTLW
-795 NDIQASRAGDR
+795 NDIQASRAGNR

-820 PRETFYHSVPPN
+820 PTTSFNQTDTLET
-832 PNDPLEDERRRAY
+832 ERRSAY
-845 PFLRELPFLGSQ
+845 SFL
-857 QRGSVTYRTL
+857 
-867 CDPSTCNL
+867 PSTVSYQAVTNL
-875 DNLGD
+875 NEVA
-880 LELIRLRPQ
+880 LEPRPG
-889 PKIDN
+889 IGN
-894 WTLPNARLEECPS
+894 WALPHVPANCTAA
-907 SPVLGNHPNSNR
+907 GPNSNQ
-919 FELIRIGDQCYRVP
+919 FELIRIGDECHRVP

-965 ARGLIN
+965 NNGLIN
-971 GDTWLPAGIGENRE
+971 GDTWLPAGVQEGRE

-1006 LGTFSTYLT
+1006 LGTFAAYQQA
-1015 NWRNRNA
+1015 WREANA
-1022 SGDYASGDLGS
+1022 RGTLGS
-1033 AGIMNAGQPGRGTA
+1033 AGIMNAGQPGRGTE

-1053 DPPVSEQGLSPKP
+1053 DPPVSNPGGLSPKP

-1081 LRNGAVLARGGFNPN
+1081 LRNGAVLARGGFNPD

-1109 VYIQGDFNLHQTG
+1109 VYIQGDFNLHQTKSG
-1122 DGRRLEEFTTLLE
+1122 EPLEEFTTRLA
-1135 FDPQTGLYRNF
+1135 FGADGLYSNF
-1146 YGRRRSGSNE
+1146 YGRRRAN
-1156 DREDRRFARAAED
+1156 EDRRFARAAED

-1191 SIDDGF
+1191 SIDDAF
-1197 VQDATL
+1197 VQDGTL
-1203 NGGGSSFVANRNY
+1203 NGGGVNY
-1216 QGSPE
+1216 NPGQDYNGG
-1221 RASAPRRN
+1221 RASAPRRWDY
-1229 EHYGCSGPNLGANTS
+1229 YGCLRGEKDRDNLGFNTS

-1262 NRDGAG
+1262 NSAG

-1278 QNLGDNTNQPG
+1278 QNLGDNLNQPG
-1289 WPDVFARDTIFAR
+1289 WPDVFARDTILAPFDNADSDP
-1302 RNSTDASS
+1302 NND
-1310 GQADRTAGLGVPEVR
+1310 DRTAGGGVPAVR
-1325 LLRAPDTGYANF
+1325 PLRAPDTGYANF

-1351 SRWVMVAPPGPC
+1351 SRWVLVAPLGPC
-1363 PSPGG
+1363 PDPGG

-1375 YNGWLTSPQNQY
+1375 YNGWLTSPRDQY
-1387 NRNTG
+1387 ERNTG
-1392 FATSGAVGPLSSSAQ
+1392 FATNGTVGPLLSGAQ
-1407 DANLPYL
+1407 DRNLPYL

-1429 PDAIGQFNS
+1429 PDAIGQY
-1438 SVTTNNGFTSGAH
+1438 NNGYTTSAP
-1451 TCPTTNLGSAN
+1451 TCNPSGT
-1462 NDQRWACVRDAINN
+1462 NDQRWACVRNAIDN
-1476 PSNLAPFARSGSG
+1476 PTNLALFARSGSG
-1489 FPGWGGFQYFF
+1489 FPSWGGFQYFF
-1500 GSDNS
+1500 GSNNS

-1521 SCNGSLS
+1521 SCNGTLV
-1528 DILQPLC
+1528 DALQPLC

-1540 PPPGNPDRRDR
+1540 PGSPDRRDR

-1559 CGEPDGNN
+1559 CGEPGGNN
-1567 SLPNRP
+1567 SLPP

-1593 RRSGGTNSGN
+1593 RRSGGTNNGN

-1652 ASASNG
+1652 ASASNS

-1675 GGSNRTTLR
+1675 GGSNQTTLR

-1790 LPAGCPGTPPT
+1790 LPAGCPGSAPT
-1801 PKTQT
+1801 PETRQ
-1806 ITCYPQY
+1806 ITCQPQY
-1813 NYGTWSDWTPQCT
+1813 NYGPWSDWTPQCT
-1826 PQQQCS
+1826 QQQQCS
-1832 GTSITQTRSRTVTPL
+1832 RATITQSRSRTVTPL
-1847 CRSQSPFV
+1847 CPSQSPFT
-1855 ETDRRTFPCRP
+1855 ETQNQTITCQP
-1866 PEPTCTYTGWT
+1866 PGATCTYTDWT
-1877 PQCTVANGGLQITQS
+1877 PACTVANGGLTITQT

-1899 ICGTTTRTQT
+1899 ICGTTTRQQT
-1909 QTVTCPKTCN
+1909 QTVTCPAICN
-1919 YSEWS
+1919 DYTFG
-1924 PWSPPDCSQV
+1924 PWTPDCSSLTI
-1934 RVACGQTTT
+1934 ACGTSQPLD
-1943 VTQTRT
+1943 QTRT
-1949 RNLIASTSSP
+1949 GTKGPNNSP
-1959 TCPETET
+1959 TCPATKTES
-1966 QTQNLTCQG
+1966 QTITCTG
-1975 PPCGPSVFAPET
+1975 KPCGPGTFAPEA
-1987 PSKSPLG
+1987 PGKSPFG

-1999 KPNTVELRPIQAVE
+1999 KPNTVELRPVHEIQ

-2021 SVNTVA
+2021 GVNTVA
-2027 AAPAEGV
+2027 KASTEGV
-2034 TIALQPELSP
+2034 TIALEPQLSP

-2055 PKWPSPAEALQAA
+2055 PKWPNPAEALQAA

-2081 NGLKGNL
+2081 AGLRGNL
-2088 PSQIANPSKEPGI
+2088 LSSQIANPSKEPGI
-2101 RPAER
+2101 RPAE
-2106 TSSKISGKPGVGS
+2106 SGASPISGTLSLGTD
-2119 PDWARQLRRQLLN
+2119 DWARQLRRRLLN
-2132 KNGEIR
+2132 PNGTVR
-2138 CGDEQVTPSDGGFWV
+2138 CDSEEKVTPTDGGFWV

-2255 GYYIDHKGSE
+2255 GYYINHKGSE

-2283 VQIDRNGGDG
+2283 VQVDRDGGSG
-2293 DGLVWVDVEPFTLD
+2293 NKPEWVDVEPFTLD
-2307 LNKTPTGFAGS
+2307 LNKPTTGFAGN

-2332 PIPIPRFQE
+2332 PIPIPSFQE

-2494 RRLRCELQNQP
+2494 RRLRCGLQAQP
-2505 DVPLDPSAQ
+2505 DVPLQAAAR
-2514 IGGCN
+2514 IGGC
-2519 EFN
+2519 

>member
-12 VLRLLS
+12 ALRLLS
-18 SLKIPVDRR
+18 SLKIPVDRG

-50 VGLLTRSTQRN
+50 VGLLTRSTQRT
-61 IQTQVERAGQTVSRQ
+61 IQTQVERAEQTVSRQ

-182 ILNTRRAGG
+182 ILHTRRAAGAG
-191 RDFEDS
+191 FED

-208 MIRSGPL
+208 LIRSGPL

-249 FQVFA
+249 FQIFA

-265 TRAVSALQ
+265 TRAISALQ
-273 FQQDRRRDLLNKWG
+273 FQQDRKRDLLNKWG

-332 HSCFYMPAD
+332 QSCFYMPPD

-359 GQQVSDTLIFDVHSG
+359 GQQVSDSLSFDAHPGVADVPPN
-374 ERGKAP
+374 EPPPK
-380 QVLARLNNQNFD
+380 LNNLNSD
-392 SVQNQVEPENVA
+392 SVQNGVEPESVA

-410 QLFGRIRTR
+410 HLFGRIRPR
-419 GAYAQDVA
+419 GNYQQDAA
-427 GWADS
+427 GWAAS
-432 PLNAKKRENSDRQEQ
+432 PLNAKNPRS
-447 ERENPGR
+447 PGR
-454 IKAGGFRSDQ
+454 IKAGGFQAGADQ
-464 TCPPYVDDVYRAD
+464 VCPPYVDDVYRAD

-491 EPNQER
+491 TPDPQR

-511 AGSPIPPNA
+511 AGSPIPANA

-534 LGALSEVGL
+534 PGALSEVGL

-581 PNDPTKL
+581 PDDPTKL

-615 YHYSHRDGRF
+615 YHYSHEQGRF

-644 ASTFPTG
+644 ASTFPAG
-651 DQASQ
+651 DQSNQ

-664 EGTNVWEYDPAPM
+664 QGTNVWEYDPTPM
-677 RERLRPGTPL
+677 QARLAPGTPL

-703 AYPPRQEAGRIHPDP
+703 AYPPRQEPGRIHPDP
-718 FITAFGNFSELRRAI
+718 FITAFGNFSELRRV
-733 GQAIDLVNRGTP
+733 IDIVNRGTS
-745 ADQVTDQLSLAD
+745 VDQLSLAD

-781 ANASKPDPTAQILL
+781 ANDASKPDPTAQILL
-795 NDIQASRAGDR
+795 NDIQASRAGNR
-806 EAANRFYLPLRYIF
+806 EAANRFYLLLRYIF
-820 PRETFYHSVPPN
+820 PRETFYYSELPN
-832 PNDPLEDERRRAY
+832 PNDPPNDLIEDERRRAY

-867 CDPSTCNL
+867 CDPSTCDL

-889 PKIDN
+889 PKIN
-894 WTLPNARLEECPS
+894 AWTLPYARLEECPR

-965 ARGLIN
+965 ANGLIN
-971 GDTWLPAGIGENRE
+971 GDTWLPAGVQEGRE

-1006 LGTFSTYLT
+1006 LGTFDSYLT
-1015 NWRNRNA
+1015 SWRNRNA
-1022 SGDYASGDLGS
+1022 RGDLGS

-1053 DPPVSEQGLSPKP
+1053 DPPVSDAGLSPKP

-1081 LRNGAVLARGGFNPN
+1081 LRNGAVLARSVFNPSDN
-1096 DAIFGLSFISDNP
+1096 IRPTEALFGLSFISDNP
-1109 VYIQGDFNLHQTG
+1109 VYIQGDFNLHQTR

-1135 FDPQTGLYRNF
+1135 FDPQTGLYSNF
-1146 YGRRRSGSNE
+1146 YGRRRAN
-1156 DREDRRFARAAED
+1156 EDRRFARVVDPNNSRQPAD

-1174 DVLGDS
+1174 EVLGDS

-1197 VQDATL
+1197 VQDGTL
-1203 NGGGSSFVANRNY
+1203 NGGGVNY
-1216 QGSPE
+1216 NPRQDYNGG
-1221 RASAPRRN
+1221 RASAPRRWDY
-1229 EHYGCSGPNLGANTS
+1229 YGCLRDENGRDNLGFNTS

-1250 VIRGNNWPAPDP
+1250 VIRGNNWPAPSP
-1262 NRDGAG
+1262 SRSGAG
-1268 VLRFDNTNGA
+1268 VLRFDNTDRA
-1278 QNLGDNTNQPG
+1278 QKLVDEFGGNVRRPG
-1289 WPDVFARDTIFAR
+1289 WPEVFARDTIFAR
-1302 RNSTDASS
+1302 RGSTDKNSNE
-1310 GQADRTAGLGVPEVR
+1310 ADWTAGGGVPEVR
-1325 LLRAPDTGYANF
+1325 LLRAPDRGSTDLRNPGYADF

-1351 SRWVMVAPPGPC
+1351 SRWLLIAPLQPCPLPPG
-1363 PSPGG
+1363 G
-1368 SGLLAEY
+1368 GLLAEY
-1375 YNGWLTSPQNQY
+1375 YNGWLTSPQNRY
-1387 NRNTG
+1387 DRETG
-1392 FATSGAVGPLSSSAQ
+1392 FANTGVEVSELLRAP

-1414 RAVRWPDPVFPAQGV
+1414 RAVRWPDPIYPAQ
-1429 PDAIGQFNS
+1429 DWQIGSFMKEEDQGGPTCN
-1438 SVTTNNGFTSGAH
+1438 TSGGW
-1451 TCPTTNLGSAN
+1451 GSSAGS
-1462 NDQRWACVRDAINN
+1462 RWACIRDA
-1476 PSNLAPFARSGSG
+1476 LKTDGSG
-1489 FPGWGGFQYFF
+1489 ISGW
-1500 GSDNS
+1500 D
-1505 IDSRS
+1505 
-1510 PFKRRLYNNPP
+1510 
-1521 SCNGSLS
+1521 
-1528 DILQPLC
+1528 
-1535 SLSLP
+1535 
-1540 PPPGNPDRRDR
+1540 PPGNPPGKGFAFWKDGGHPDLPPWGGFYYLFANQKYINTNSPFLWPFGWDDWPLWNTRPTQHNFPKADFLWMPRCSEPDMNRPQPADDQDIDR
-1551 GDWFWMPS
+1551 GNIGFW
-1559 CGEPDGNN
+1559 
-1567 SLPNRP
+1567 
-1573 IDADDL
+1573 
-1579 NFPSH
+1579 
-1584 FNFQRSCWR
+1584 RSCWR
-1593 RRSGGTNSGN
+1593 RRGGSWGSGN
-1603 NNGNDFFV
+1603 SWGNDLFV

-1622 PGLQSYRLFSDDGAR
+1622 PGVATYNLNTDDGGR
-1637 IIIRRRDGST
+1637 IIIRRNPAYRLGEGEPT
-1647 ATFAN
+1647 PFFQGFYLN
-1652 ASASNG
+1652 AG
-1658 TFLNLG
+1658 DTFL
-1664 PNAAGAETWQD
+1664 D
-1675 GGSNRTTLR
+1675 TTR
-1684 VELECAPPSGP
+1684 DENPENDAVGVEAWRDSDNNQVSFRLELQCADPDRP
-1695 SPYLVEIQTYEN
+1695 SPYLVEIQAYEN
-1707 TSGAFLR
+1707 EGNAFVRL
-1714 FATRD
+1714 TTQGD
-1719 DSDPEDYDLRYLKPL
+1719 GHPLENYDLRYLKPL
-1734 PPVNKPCQPDRN
+1734 QPVNKPCQPDPQ
-1746 KPLLPNQKYCEAPL
+1746 KALESNQAYCQTCE
-1760 NCNPIWTDWSPACRT
+1760 PIWDPPCPT
-1775 DICVATTITQTRTAT
+1775 DICQPVTITQTAT
-1790 LPAGCPGTPPT
+1790 LPAGCPGDPP
-1801 PKTQT
+1801 PRRQV
-1806 ITCYPQY
+1806 TCQPP
-1813 NYGTWSDWTPQCT
+1813 GATCTSTAWTPACT
-1826 PQQQCS
+1826 A
-1832 GTSITQTRSRTVTPL
+1832 
-1847 CRSQSPFV
+1847 
-1855 ETDRRTFPCRP
+1855 
-1866 PEPTCTYTGWT
+1866 
-1877 PQCTVANGGLQITQS
+1877 ANGGQTITQS
-1892 RTETCTS
+1892 RTVTCTS
-1899 ICGTTTRTQT
+1899 SCGTTTTTET
-1909 QTVTCPKTCN
+1909 QTVTCPQICN
-1919 YSEWS
+1919 YRWD
-1924 PWSPPDCSQV
+1924 PWTPASCNEVIDQI
-1934 RVACGQTTT
+1934 ACGAVKTFDQS
-1943 VTQTRT
+1943 RT
-1949 RNLIASTSSP
+1949 GYLIANTSSP
-1959 TCPETET
+1959 GCPATKTET
-1966 QTQNLTCQG
+1966 RLSGLRCQRN
-1975 PPCGPSVFAPET
+1975 CGPATFAPEA
-1987 PSKSPLG
+1987 PPKSPLG
-1994 EWMAA
+1994 EWLAV
-1999 KPNTVELRPIQAVE
+1999 KPNTVELRPVQEVQ
-2013 ADPEPETI
+2013 ADPELETV
-2021 SVNTVA
+2021 SVHSVA
-2027 AAPAEGV
+2027 KASTEGV
-2034 TIALQPELSP
+2034 TIALEPQLSP

-2055 PKWPSPAEALQAA
+2055 PKWPNPAEALQAA
-2068 FNWMFG
+2068 FNWIFG
-2074 EPAYAAR
+2074 EPAHAAR
-2081 NGLKGNL
+2081 RGLVRGGVL
-2088 PSQIANPSKEPGI
+2088 SESISQPNREPGI
-2101 RPAER
+2101 RPAIIEPR
-2106 TSSKISGKPGVGS
+2106 LEGSFETGS
-2119 PDWARQLRRQLLN
+2119 PEWARQLRRKLLSEDLRRKGLISN
-2132 KNGEIR
+2132 NEDVV
-2138 CGDEQVTPSDGGFWV
+2138 CPSEDQGPDTDGGFWV

-2161 NDRFKYTAYTG
+2161 NDRFRYEAYTAA
-2172 DSRPSTLRTSP
+2172 SRPSTLRI
-2183 KGADPTF
+2183 KDWD
-2190 EDLNKNGIWDP
+2190 EDGKWYEDGKVDFWDKNRNRVRDSD
-2201 EEPSNV
+2201 EPLDV
-2207 LERDP
+2207 VDRDP
-2212 LFGLDLPDRPE
+2212 LFGQDLDPGRQG

-2228 QMALNPYARVNKSA
+2228 QMVLNPYAWVNEGD
-2242 ATQAYTPASKYAD
+2242 TQNYSPSSSYRN
-2255 GYYIDHKGSE
+2255 GYYIDTQGNE
-2265 DIRNG
+2265 DVRNG
-2270 LCFYVKPNGNTIQ
+2270 LCFYVRLNESTNRVQ
-2283 VQIDRNGGDG
+2283 VQIDRNGPTMRDG
-2293 DGLVWVDVEPFTLD
+2293 DFSTDTAAFAWVDVEPFTLD
-2307 LNKTPTGFAGS
+2307 LNKNPTGFAGE

-2332 PIPIPRFQE
+2332 PIPIPRFQG

-2354 NGTQNRQLQPARE
+2354 TGENNHQLQPARE
-2367 TRVNAIAISGVIPS
+2367 TRVNAIAISGTLPS
-2381 RLNQTGGGMHNF
+2381 RLDQTAGGMHNF

-2399 WRDVNLF
+2399 WRNTNLF

-2421 GPFLQHSFEPPDLVA
+2421 GPFLQHSFEPPSLVS
-2436 DPTFVRGYDYYYPPN
+2436 DRTFVRGYDYYYPPN

-2463 RRPSAVS
+2463 RRPGPVS
-2470 ARFQFPSNA
+2470 SRFQFPSNT

-2494 RRLRCELQNQP
+2494 RRLRCALQNQP
-2505 DVPLDPSAQ
+2505 GVQLDPSAQ
-2514 IGGCN
+2514 IGGCE

>member
-1 MSAPSPLLLKL
+1 MSAPSTLLLKL
-12 VLRLLS
+12 TLRLLA
-18 SLKIPVDRR
+18 SLKARVDRR
-27 RIRERGFVLPVA
+27 KIRERGFVLPVA

-50 VGLLTRSTQRN
+50 VGLLTRSTQRS
-61 IQTQVERAGQTVSRQ
+61 IQTQVERAGQTISRQ
-76 LNAAIDRARAK
+76 LNTAIDRARAK
-87 IDYLIRDPRLPAS
+87 IEYLVRDPRLPNSA
-100 NPTDAQLVEALINDG
+100 PTDAQFAAALINDG
-115 AGELIPRDE
+115 AGGLLPRDPNE
-124 NDPYIL
+124 PYIL
-130 PDETQFVITTNIEVE
+130 PDETQFVIATNIQVE
-145 DPNNPGQTLPV
+145 DPQNPGQNLN
-156 PVRAPAWW
+156 VRVQAPAWW
-164 FLVDTD
+164 FLADTD
-170 NNGVNDSVTAYT
+170 NNGINDSVTVYT
-182 ILNTRRAGG
+182 ILNTRRAAGS
-191 RDFEDS
+191 DFEAN
-197 RLTDTERARRL
+197 LTDTERARRL
-208 MIRSGPL
+208 LIRSGPL

-230 TVNPNVGDWFQVGT
+230 TVNPNVGDWFQVGS

-249 FQVFA
+249 FQVYA
-254 VTLPIQGADST
+254 VTLPIAGADST
-265 TRAVSALQ
+265 TRAISALQ

-287 IFSRGDVE
+287 AFSRGDLE
-295 FFFTP
+295 YFFTP

-314 FFRYG
+314 FFRYA

-332 HSCFYMPAD
+332 QSCFYMPVD

-353 GAIGYA
+353 GAIGYP
-359 GQQVSDTLIFDVHSG
+359 GQGQSDTLIFDAHPGVANVPPST
-374 ERGKAP
+374 P
-380 QVLARLNNQNFD
+380 LPRLNNLNFD
-392 SVQNQVEPENVA
+392 SVQNDAAPEMVA

-419 GAYAQDVA
+419 GTYAQDPA
-427 GWADS
+427 GWSVS
-432 PLNAKKRENSDRQEQ
+432 PINVRRNSESGP
-447 ERENPGR
+447 PGR
-454 IKAGGFRSDQ
+454 VQAGGFQSTEDQ
-464 TCPPYVDDVYRAD
+464 VCPPYVDDVYRAD

-491 EPNQER
+491 SPDPAR

-504 AQRFGVG
+504 TQTFGVSAG
-511 AGSPIPPNA
+511 APIPGDA
-520 RNNQNESL
+520 QNNQRESL
-528 TEDNPP
+528 TQDNPP
-534 LGALSEVGL
+534 PGALSEVGL

-575 LVPPGD
+575 LVPTGNAD
-581 PNDPTKL
+581 DPTKL

-630 ATVAHPGTPWSLQR
+630 ATVAHPGSPWSLQR

-651 DQASQ
+651 NQANQ

-664 EGTNVWEYDPAPM
+664 QGTNVWEYDPTPM
-677 RERLRPGTPL
+677 QARLAPGTPL

-718 FITAFGNFSELRRAI
+718 FITAFGNFSELRRI
-733 GQAIDLVNRGTP
+733 IENPTN
-745 ADQVTDQLSLAD
+745 LSLAD
-757 QTTLQTAGC
+757 QSTLQTAGC
-766 MLGMLADNILRIRDA
+766 MLGMLADNMLRIEAA
-781 ANASKPDPTAQILL
+781 ANAGDPAAQTLW
-795 NDIQASRAGDR
+795 NDIQASRAGNR

-820 PRETFYHSVPPN
+820 PTTSFNQTDTLET
-832 PNDPLEDERRRAY
+832 ERRSAY
-845 PFLRELPFLGSQ
+845 SFL
-857 QRGSVTYRTL
+857 
-867 CDPSTCNL
+867 PSTVSYQAVTNL
-875 DNLGD
+875 NEVA
-880 LELIRLRPQ
+880 LEPRSGIG
-889 PKIDN
+889 N
-894 WTLPNARLEECPS
+894 WALPHAPANCTAA
-907 SPVLGNHPNSNR
+907 GPNSNQ
-919 FELIRIGDQCYRVP
+919 FDLIRIGNQCHRVP

-1006 LGTFSTYLT
+1006 LGTFNGYLT
-1015 NWRNRNA
+1015 RWRNANA
-1022 SGDYASGDLGS
+1022 RGTLDSD
-1033 AGIMNAGQPGRGTA
+1033 GIMNAGQPGRGTA
-1047 NGQTVW
+1047 NNQTVW
-1053 DPPVSEQGLSPKP
+1053 DPPVSDAGLSPKP

-1081 LRNGAVLARGGFNPN
+1081 LRNGARLARGGFNL
-1096 DAIFGLSFISDNP
+1096 DEAVFGLSFVSDNP

-1122 DGRRLEEFTTLLE
+1122 DGQRLEEFKTLLE

-1146 YGRRRSGSNE
+1146 YGRLRR
-1156 DREDRRFARAAED
+1156 DEDRRFARAAED

-1191 SIDDGF
+1191 SIDDAF
-1197 VQDATL
+1197 VQDGTL
-1203 NGGGSSFVANRNY
+1203 NGGGVNY
-1216 QGSPE
+1216 NPGQDYNGG
-1221 RASAPRRN
+1221 RASAPRRWDY
-1229 EHYGCSGPNLGANTS
+1229 YGCLRGENGRDNLGFNTS

-1262 NRDGAG
+1262 NSAG

-1278 QNLGDNTNQPG
+1278 QNLGDNLNQPG
-1289 WPDVFARDTIFAR
+1289 WPDVFARDTILAPFDNADSDP
-1302 RNSTDASS
+1302 NND
-1310 GQADRTAGLGVPEVR
+1310 DRTAGGGVPAVR
-1325 LLRAPDTGYANF
+1325 PLRAPDTGYANF

-1363 PSPGG
+1363 PDPGG

-1375 YNGWLTSPQNQY
+1375 YNGWITSPTSPQNQY

-1392 FATSGAVGPLSSSAQ
+1392 FGDTGAVGPLSSRAQ
-1407 DANLPYL
+1407 DDNLPYL

-1429 PDAIGQFNS
+1429 PDAIGQY
-1438 SVTTNNGFTSGAH
+1438 NNGYTTYAPTCNPSG
-1451 TCPTTNLGSAN
+1451 TNA
-1462 NDQRWACVRDAINN
+1462 QRWACVRDAINN

-1489 FPGWGGFQYFF
+1489 FPSWGGFQYFF
-1500 GSDNS
+1500 GSNNT

-1510 PFKRRLYNNPP
+1510 PFKRRLYNNL
-1521 SCNGSLS
+1521 SCNSSLS

-1535 SLSLP
+1535 RLSLP
-1540 PPPGNPDRRDR
+1540 PGSPDRRDR

-1559 CGEPDGNN
+1559 CGEPDDNN

-1593 RRSGGTNSGN
+1593 RRSGGGPNGN

-1622 PGLQSYRLFSDDGAR
+1622 PGLQSYRLFSNDGAR

-1652 ASASNG
+1652 ASAWNG

-1675 GGSNRTTLR
+1675 GRGNLTTLR

-1707 TSGAFLR
+1707 TDDAFLR

-1719 DSDPEDYDLRYLKPL
+1719 GSDLEDYDLRYLKPL
-1734 PPVNKPCQPDRN
+1734 QGVNKPCQPDPIEGSKLDER
-1746 KPLLPNQKYCEAPL
+1746 KDPYQRSCATPL
-1760 NCNPIWTDWSPACRT
+1760 NCDPKWGDWTPAC
-1775 DICVATTITQTRTAT
+1775 DPNICQQTTIPQTRTAT

-1801 PKTQT
+1801 PQTRT

-1813 NYGTWSDWTPQCT
+1813 DYGPWSDWTPQCT
-1826 PQQQCS
+1826 QQQQCS
-1832 GTSITQTRSRTVTPL
+1832 GTSITQTRTRTVTPL

-1855 ETDRRTFPCRP
+1855 ETERQTITCQP
-1866 PEPTCTYTGWT
+1866 PGATCTYTGWT
-1877 PQCTVANGGLQITQS
+1877 PQCTVANGGLRVTQT
-1892 RTETCTS
+1892 RTKTCTS
-1899 ICGTTTRTQT
+1899 SCGTTTTIET
-1909 QTVTCPKTCN
+1909 QTVTCPAICN
-1919 YSEWS
+1919 DYTFG
-1924 PWSPPDCSQV
+1924 PWTPDCSSLTI
-1934 RVACGQTTT
+1934 ACGTSQPLN
-1943 VTQTRT
+1943 QTRT
-1949 RNLIASTSSP
+1949 GTKGPNNSP
-1959 TCPETET
+1959 TCPANKTES
-1966 QTQNLTCQG
+1966 QTITCTG
-1975 PPCGPSVFAPET
+1975 KPCGPGTFAPEA
-1987 PSKSPLG
+1987 PGKSPFG

-1999 KPNTVELRPIQAVE
+1999 KPNTVDLRPVHEIQ

-2021 SVNTVA
+2021 GVNTVA
-2027 AAPAEGV
+2027 KASTEGV
-2034 TIALQPELSP
+2034 TIALEPQLSP

-2055 PKWPSPAEALQAA
+2055 PKWPNPAEALQAA

-2081 NGLKGNL
+2081 AGLRGNL
-2088 PSQIANPSKEPGI
+2088 LSSQIANPSKEPGI
-2101 RPAER
+2101 RPAE
-2106 TSSKISGKPGVGS
+2106 SGASPISGTLSLGTD
-2119 PDWARQLRRQLLN
+2119 DWARQLRRRLLN
-2132 KNGEIR
+2132 PNGTVR
-2138 CGDEQVTPSDGGFWV
+2138 CDSEEKVTPTDGGFWV

-2255 GYYIDHKGSE
+2255 GYYINHEGSE

-2307 LNKTPTGFAGS
+2307 LNKTPTGFAGE

-2381 RLNQTGGGMHNF
+2381 RLHQTGGGMHNF

-2421 GPFLQHSFEPPDLVA
+2421 GPFLQHSFEPPNLVE
-2436 DPTFVRGYDYYYPPN
+2436 DPTFVRGYDYYYPPK

-2470 ARFQFPSNA
+2470 ARFQFPSNT

-2494 RRLRCELQNQP
+2494 RRLRCELQAQP
-2505 DVPLDPSAQ
+2505 DVPLQAAAR
-2514 IGGCN
+2514 IGCN

>member
-1 MSAPSPLLLKL
+1 MSAPSTLLLKL
-12 VLRLLS
+12 TLRLLA
-18 SLKIPVDRR
+18 SLKARVDRR
-27 RIRERGFVLPVA
+27 KIRERGFVLPVA

-50 VGLLTRSTQRN
+50 VGLLTRSTQRT

-87 IDYLIRDPRLPAS
+87 IEYLVRDPRLPAGT
-100 NPTDAQLVEALINDG
+100 PTDAQLVAALINDG
-115 AGELIPRDE
+115 EEELIPRDE
-124 NDPYIL
+124 NNPYIL
-130 PDETQFVITTNIEVE
+130 PDETQFVIGSNI
-145 DPNNPGQTLPV
+145 QQ
-156 PVRAPAWW
+156 VRAPAWW

-230 TVNPNVGDWFQVGT
+230 TVNPNVGDWFQVGP

-249 FQVFA
+249 FQVYA
-254 VTLPIQGADST
+254 VTLPIEGADST
-265 TRAVSALQ
+265 TRAISALQ
-273 FQQDRRRDLLNKWG
+273 FQQDRKRDLLNKWG
-287 IFSRGDVE
+287 IFSRSDAE

-300 GYNWNGAIYAGGSL
+300 GYNWNGAIYTGGSL
-314 FFRYG
+314 FFRYAP
-319 SNNLFRAFTISSE
+319 NNLFRAFTISSE
-332 HSCFYMPAD
+332 QSCFYMPAD

-374 ERGKAP
+374 QQDREP
-380 QVLARLNNQNFD
+380 TVLARLNNLNFD

-419 GAYAQDVA
+419 GSYAQDAA

-432 PLNAKKRENSDRQEQ
+432 PLNAKK
-447 ERENPGR
+447 RENPGR

-491 EPNQER
+491 EPSQAR

-511 AGSPIPPNA
+511 AGSPIPADA

-534 LGALSEVGL
+534 PGALSEVGL

-581 PNDPTKL
+581 PEDPTKL

-615 YHYSHRDGRF
+615 YHYSYRDGRF

-651 DQASQ
+651 DQRTQ

-664 EGTNVWEYDPAPM
+664 EGTNVWEYDPSPM
-677 RERLRPGTPL
+677 EGQLRRGTPL

-703 AYPPRQEAGRIHPDP
+703 AYPPRQEEGRIHPDP
-718 FITAFGNFSELRRAI
+718 FITAFGNFSELRRV
-733 GQAIDLVNRGTP
+733 IDIVNRGTSV
-745 ADQVTDQLSLAD
+745 DRLSLAD

-766 MLGMLADNILRIRDA
+766 MLGMLADNMLRIEAA
-781 ANASKPDPTAQILL
+781 ANAGDPAAQTLW
-795 NDIQASRAGDR
+795 NDIQASRAGNR

-820 PRETFYHSVPPN
+820 PTTSFNQTDTLET
-832 PNDPLEDERRRAY
+832 ERRSAY
-845 PFLRELPFLGSQ
+845 SFL
-857 QRGSVTYRTL
+857 
-867 CDPSTCNL
+867 PSTVSYQAVTNL
-875 DNLGD
+875 NEVA
-880 LELIRLRPQ
+880 LEPRSGIG
-889 PKIDN
+889 N
-894 WTLPNARLEECPS
+894 WALPHAPANCTAA
-907 SPVLGNHPNSNR
+907 GPNSNQ
-919 FELIRIGDQCYRVP
+919 FDLIRIGDQCHRVP

-965 ARGLIN
+965 ANGLIN
-971 GDTWLPAGIGENRE
+971 GDTWLDTWLPAGVQEGRE

-1006 LGTFSTYLT
+1006 LGTFDSYLT
-1015 NWRNRNA
+1015 SWGNRNA

-1053 DPPVSEQGLSPKP
+1053 DPPVSDAGLSPKP

-1081 LRNGAVLARGGFNPN
+1081 LRNGARLARGGFNL
-1096 DAIFGLSFISDNP
+1096 DEAVFGLSFVSDNP
-1109 VYIQGDFNLHQTG
+1109 VYIQGDFNLHQTRNG
-1122 DGRRLEEFTTLLE
+1122 QRLEEFTTLLN
-1135 FDPQTGLYRNF
+1135 FGADGLYRNF
-1146 YGRRRSGSNE
+1146 YGRLRK
-1156 DREDRRFARAAED
+1156 DEDRRFARAAED

-1174 DVLGDS
+1174 EVLGDS

-1191 SIDDGF
+1191 SIDDAF
-1197 VQDATL
+1197 VQDGTL
-1203 NGGGSSFVANRNY
+1203 NGGGSSYVPGQDYA
-1216 QGSPE
+1216 GG
-1221 RASAPRRN
+1221 RASAPRRSDY
-1229 EHYGCSGPNLGANTS
+1229 YGCSGDNLGANTS

-1262 NRDGAG
+1262 NSAGAG

-1351 SRWVMVAPPGPC
+1351 SRWLLVAPLGPC
-1363 PSPGG
+1363 PEPEGG
-1368 SGLLAEY
+1368 GGLLAEY
-1375 YNGWLTSPQNQY
+1375 YNGWLSNPQNRY

-1392 FATSGAVGPLSSSAQ
+1392 FDTSGAVGPLSSSAQ
-1407 DANLPYL
+1407 EANLPYL

-1429 PDAIGQFNS
+1429 PDAIGQYNNGY
-1438 SVTTNNGFTSGAH
+1438 TTNAPTCNPSG
-1451 TCPTTNLGSAN
+1451 TNN
-1462 NDQRWACVRDAINN
+1462 QRWACVRNAIDN
-1476 PSNLAPFARSGSG
+1476 PTNLAPFARSGSG
-1489 FPGWGGFQYFF
+1489 FPWWGGFQYFF
-1500 GSDNS
+1500 GSS
-1505 IDSRS
+1505 TSLDSNS
-1510 PFKRRLYNNPP
+1510 PFKQRLYNSTPACNATLIDTIFQPP
-1521 SCNGSLS
+1521 LT
-1528 DILQPLC
+1528 ILQPLC
-1535 SLSLP
+1535 RLSVPILSP
-1540 PPPGNPDRRDR
+1540 PNLWEPRPPFNPPDPSPDRRDR

-1567 SLPNRP
+1567 GLPNAP
-1573 IDADDL
+1573 IDADDIGYSYKPVGNPRIGYRL
-1579 NFPSH
+1579 LPNGEGTSELVFNNPNQ
-1584 FNFQRSCWR
+1584 FNFLRSCWR
-1593 RRSGGTNSGN
+1593 RRSGSGPNGNS
-1603 NNGNDFFV
+1603 NGNDFFA

-1622 PGLQSYRLFSDDGAR
+1622 PGLQTYRIFEGDDGVR
-1637 IIIRRRDGST
+1637 LIIRRRDGSD
-1647 ATFAN
+1647 ATFEN
-1652 ASASNG
+1652 RGVWNG
-1658 TFLNLG
+1658 TPLNLG
-1664 PNAAGAETWQD
+1664 PNAAGAEAWQN
-1675 GGSNRTTLR
+1675 GGANEVALR
-1684 VELECAPPSGP
+1684 LELECADPSQP
-1695 SPYLVEIQTYEN
+1695 SPYLIEIQTYEN
-1707 TSGAFLR
+1707 TGNARLR

-1719 DSDPEDYDLRYLKPL
+1719 GSEWEDYDLRYLKPL
-1734 PPVNKPCQPDRN
+1734 PPVNKPCQPDPQ
-1746 KPLLPNQKYCEAPL
+1746 KALESNQARCKTCD
-1760 NCNPIWTDWSPACRT
+1760 PIWDPPCPTN
-1775 DICVATTITQTRTAT
+1775 ICQPVTITQTAR
-1790 LPAGCPGTPPT
+1790 LPDGCPGQPPT
-1801 PKTQT
+1801 PRQV
-1806 ITCYPQY
+1806 TCQ
-1813 NYGTWSDWTPQCT
+1813 
-1826 PQQQCS
+1826 
-1832 GTSITQTRSRTVTPL
+1832 
-1847 CRSQSPFV
+1847 
-1855 ETDRRTFPCRP
+1855 P
-1866 PEPTCTYTGWT
+1866 PRGTCTYTDWT
-1877 PQCTVANGGLQITQS
+1877 PACTVADGGQTITQS
-1892 RTETCTS
+1892 RTVTCTS
-1899 ICGTTTRTQT
+1899 RCGTTTTIETRPFP
-1909 QTVTCPKTCN
+1909 CPKICN
-1919 YSEWS
+1919 YDWG
-1924 PWSPPDCSQV
+1924 PWTPASCDEVIDQI
-1934 RVACGQTTT
+1934 ACGT
-1943 VTQTRT
+1943 VKTFDQSRT
-1949 RNLIASTSSP
+1949 GYLIANDSSP
-1959 TCPETET
+1959 GCPATETET
-1966 QTQNLTCQG
+1966 IPSGLRCQRN
-1975 PPCGPSVFAPET
+1975 CGPASFAPET
-1987 PSKSPLG
+1987 PSKSPLD

-1999 KPNTVELRPIQAVE
+1999 KPNTVELRPVQEVQ
-2013 ADPEPETI
+2013 ADPELETV
-2021 SVNTVA
+2021 SVHSVA
-2027 AAPAEGV
+2027 KASTEGV
-2034 TIALQPELSP
+2034 TIALEPQLSP

-2055 PKWPSPAEALQAA
+2055 PKWLSPAEALRAA

-2081 NGLKGNL
+2081 AGLKGNL
-2088 PSQIANPSKEPGI
+2088 LSSQIANPSKEPGI
-2101 RPAER
+2101 RPAE
-2106 TSSKISGKPGVGS
+2106 SGASPISGTLSLGTD
-2119 PDWARQLRRQLLN
+2119 DWARQLRRRLLN
-2132 KNGEIR
+2132 PNGTVR
-2138 CGDEQVTPSDGGFWV
+2138 CDSEEKVTPTDGGFWV

-2161 NDRFKYTAYTG
+2161 NDRFKYTAYTAA
-2172 DSRPSTLRTSP
+2172 SRPSTLR
-2183 KGADPTF
+2183 F
-2190 EDLNKNGIWDP
+2190 EDKNGNDQPDP
-2201 EEPSNV
+2201 DEIRD
-2207 LERDP
+2207 RDP
-2212 LFGLDLPDRPE
+2212 LFGLDLVPE
-2223 LEIQP
+2223 PPGNPIQLEIQP

-2255 GYYIDHKGSE
+2255 GYYINHKGSE

-2270 LCFYVKPNGNTIQ
+2270 LCFYVKPNGSTIQ
-2283 VQIDRNGGDG
+2283 VQIDFNGGAGGSND
-2293 DGLVWVDVEPFTLD
+2293 DLKWVDVEPFTLD
-2307 LNKTPTGFAGS
+2307 LNKAPTGFAGE

-2341 LASTDVNQ
+2341 LASADVSQ

-2354 NGTQNRQLQPARE
+2354 TGENNHQLQPARE
-2367 TRVNAIAISGVIPS
+2367 TRVNATAISGTLPS
-2381 RLNQTGGGMHNF
+2381 RLHQTAGGMHNF

-2399 WRDVNLF
+2399 WRNTNLF

-2421 GPFLQHSFEPPDLVA
+2421 GPFLQHSFEPPSLVS

-2463 RRPSAVS
+2463 RRPGPVS

-2514 IGGCN
+2514 IDGCN

>member
-1 MSAPSPLLLKL
+1 MSAPSTLLLKL
-12 VLRLLS
+12 TLRLLA
-18 SLKIPVDRR
+18 SLKARVDQRK
-27 RIRERGFVLPVA
+27 IRERGFVLPVA

-50 VGLLTRSTQRN
+50 VGLLTRSTQRT
-61 IQTQVERAGQTVSRQ
+61 IQTQVERAELTISRQ

-87 IDYLIRDPRLPAS
+87 IDNLIRDRRLPAS

-215 QGSALAGCTDSPAEQ
+215 QGSALAGCNDNPLQQ
-230 TVNPNVGDWFQVGT
+230 TINPNVGDWFQVGS

-273 FQQDRRRDLLNKWG
+273 FQQDRKRDLLNKWG
-287 IFSRGDVE
+287 AFSRGDLE

-314 FFRYG
+314 FFRYAP
-319 SNNLFRAFTISSE
+319 NNLFRAFLISSQE
-332 HSCFYMPAD
+332 SCFYMPAD

-359 GQQVSDTLIFDVHSG
+359 GQQVSDSLSFDAHPGVADVPPN
-374 ERGKAP
+374 EPPPK
-380 QVLARLNNQNFD
+380 LNNLNFD
-392 SVQNQVEPENVA
+392 SVQNGVEPESVA

-410 QLFGRIRTR
+410 HLFGRIRTR
-419 GAYAQDVA
+419 GSYAQA
-427 GWADS
+427 AEWANS
-432 PLNAKKRENSDRQEQ
+432 PLNAKRENPDRQEQ

-464 TCPPYVDDVYRAD
+464 ACPPYVDDVYRAD

-491 EPNQER
+491 EPNQQR

-504 AQRFGVG
+504 AQRFGVN
-511 AGSPIPPNA
+511 AGSPIPADA

-534 LGALSEVGL
+534 PGALSEVGL

-575 LVPPGD
+575 LVPTGNAD
-581 PNDPTKL
+581 DPTKL

-644 ASTFPTG
+644 ASTFPAG
-651 DQASQ
+651 DQRTQ

-664 EGTNVWEYDPAPM
+664 EGTNVWEYDPEPM
-677 RERLRPGTPL
+677 REQLRPGTPL

-733 GQAIDLVNRGTP
+733 DLVNRGTS
-745 ADQVTDQLSLAD
+745 VDQLSLAD

-766 MLGMLADNILRIRDA
+766 MVGMLADNILRIRDA
-781 ANASKPDPTAQILL
+781 ANASNPDPTAQILL

-820 PRETFYHSVPPN
+820 PQQTFYHSVPPN
-832 PNDPLEDERRRAY
+832 PNDPLEDERRQAY
-845 PFLRELPFLGSQ
+845 PFLQGP
-857 QRGSVTYRTL
+857 VTYQAVV
-867 CDPSTCNL
+867 
-875 DNLGD
+875 D
-880 LELIRLRPQ
+880 LESMRLRPRAT
-889 PKIDN
+889 IDQ
-894 WTLPNARLEECPS
+894 WTLPHALANCTAA
-907 SPVLGNHPNSNR
+907 GPNSNQ
-919 FELIRIGDQCYRVP
+919 FDLIRIGDQCHRVP

-965 ARGLIN
+965 ANGLIN
-971 GDTWLPAGIGENRE
+971 GDTWDTWLPAGVQEGRE

-1006 LGTFSTYLT
+1006 LTNFGSYQTAWQDANARGTLPF
-1015 NWRNRNA
+1015 
-1022 SGDYASGDLGS
+1022 
-1033 AGIMNAGQPGRGTA
+1033 IMNAGQPGRNQPVG
-1047 NGQTVW
+1047 
-1053 DPPVSEQGLSPKP
+1053 DPPVSNEGLSPKP
-1066 VDYYADPD
+1066 VDYYPDPD

-1081 LRNGAVLARGGFNPN
+1081 LRNGAVLARGGFNL
-1096 DAIFGLSFISDNP
+1096 DEAVFGLSFVSDNP
-1109 VYIQGDFNLHQTG
+1109 VYIQGNFNLHQTRG
-1122 DGRRLEEFTTLLE
+1122 GGQLEEFTTRLRFGE
-1135 FDPQTGLYRNF
+1135 NGLYDNF
-1146 YGRRRSGSNE
+1146 YRRLRR
-1156 DREDRRFARAAED
+1156 DEDRRFARAAED

-1203 NGGGSSFVANRNY
+1203 NGGGTSFVADRNY

-1229 EHYGCSGPNLGANTS
+1229 EHYGCSGSNLGANTS

-1310 GQADRTAGLGVPEVR
+1310 GQADRTAGLGVPAVR

-1337 GVRISAL
+1337 GTRISAL

-1500 GSDNS
+1500 GSSDNS

-1622 PGLQSYRLFSDDGAR
+1622 PGLQSYHLFSNDGAR

-1652 ASASNG
+1652 ASASNS

-1707 TSGAFLR
+1707 TGSASLR

-1719 DSDPEDYDLRYLKPL
+1719 GSDLEDYDLRYLKPL

-1760 NCNPIWTDWSPACRT
+1760 NCNPIWTDWSPACRN

-1801 PKTQT
+1801 PQT
-1806 ITCYPQY
+1806 RTIRCDPQY
-1813 NYGTWSDWTPQCT
+1813 NYGPWSDWTPQCT
-1826 PQQQCS
+1826 QQQRCS
-1832 GTSITQTRSRTVTPL
+1832 GTDITQARSRTVTPL

-1866 PEPTCTYTGWT
+1866 PEPTCTPTTAWT
-1877 PQCTVANGGLQITQS
+1877 PACTVANGGLQITQS

-1899 ICGTTTRTQT
+1899 ICGTTTRPQT

-1966 QTQNLTCQG
+1966 ETQNLPCQG
-1975 PPCGPSVFAPET
+1975 PPCGPSTFAPET

-1999 KPNTVELRPIQAVE
+1999 KPNTVELRPVWEIQ

-2034 TIALQPELSP
+2034 TIALQPQLSP

-2119 PDWARQLRRQLLN
+2119 PNWARQLRRQLLN

-2190 EDLNKNGIWDP
+2190 EDLNKDGIWDLK
-2201 EEPSNV
+2201 EPSNV

-2307 LNKTPTGFAGS
+2307 LNKTPTGFDGN

-2354 NGTQNRQLQPARE
+2354 DGSQNRQLQPARE
-2367 TRVNAIAISGVIPS
+2367 TRVNAIAISGTLPS
-2381 RLNQTGGGMHNF
+2381 RLDQTAGGMHNF

-2399 WRDVNLF
+2399 WRNTNLF

-2421 GPFLQHSFEPPDLVA
+2421 GPFLQQSFEPPNLVTGSA
-2436 DPTFVRGYDYYYPPN
+2436 LTRGYDYYYPPN

>member
-1 MSAPSPLLLKL
+1 MSAPSTLLLKL
-12 VLRLLS
+12 TLRLLA
-18 SLKIPVDRR
+18 SLKARVDRR
-27 RIRERGFVLPVA
+27 KIRERGFVLPVA
-39 ILIVLV
+39 VLIVLV

-50 VGLLTRSTQRN
+50 VGLLTRSTQRT
-61 IQTQVERAGQTVSRQ
+61 IQTQVERAELTISRQ

-87 IDYLIRDPRLPAS
+87 IDNLIRDRRLPNSA
-100 NPTDAQLVEALINDG
+100 PTDAQFTSALTNDG
-115 AGELIPRDE
+115 TAVPAEPS
-124 NDPYIL
+124 DPYTL
-130 PDETQFVITTNIEVE
+130 PDERRFLLRYSARVPDPQNPSRRIEV
-145 DPNNPGQTLPV
+145 Q
-156 PVRAPAWW
+156 RQAPAWW

-170 NNGVNDSVTAYT
+170 NNGLNDSVTVYT
-182 ILNTRRAGG
+182 ILYARRAPVEGQSG
-191 RDFEDS
+191 LQGFEENIS
-197 RLTDTERARRL
+197 DTERARRL
-208 MIRSGPL
+208 LIRSGPL

-230 TVNPNVGDWFQVGT
+230 TVNPNVGDWFQVGSF
-244 ALYKP
+244 LQKP
-249 FQVFA
+249 FQVYA
-254 VTLPIQGADST
+254 VTLPIEGADST

-287 IFSRGDVE
+287 VFNRGDVE

-314 FFRYG
+314 FFRYTA
-319 SNNLFRAFTISSE
+319 NNLFRAFAISSE
-332 HSCFYMPAD
+332 KSCFYMPPE

-359 GQQVSDTLIFDVHSG
+359 GQEASDTLIFDAHPGVANVPPSV
-374 ERGKAP
+374 P
-380 QVLARLNNQNFD
+380 LNNLDFD
-392 SVQNQVEPENVA
+392 SVQNDAAPEMVA

-419 GAYAQDVA
+419 GTYAQDA
-427 GWADS
+427 GEWAKS
-432 PLNAKKRENSDRQEQ
+432 PLNAQK
-447 ERENPGR
+447 RENPGR

-491 EPNQER
+491 EPNQAR

-504 AQRFGVG
+504 AQTSGVS
-511 AGSPIPPNA
+511 AGSPIPANA

-534 LGALSEVGL
+534 PGALSEVGL

-575 LVPPGD
+575 LVPTGNAD
-581 PNDPTKL
+581 DPTKL

-630 ATVAHPGTPWSLQR
+630 ATVAHPGSPWSLQR

-651 DQASQ
+651 DQRTQ

-664 EGTNVWEYDPAPM
+664 EGTNVWEYDPEPM
-677 RERLRPGTPL
+677 REQLRPGTPL

-718 FITAFGNFSELRRAI
+718 FITAFGNFSELRRV
-733 GQAIDLVNRGTP
+733 IDTVNRGT
-745 ADQVTDQLSLAD
+745 AVDQLSLAD

-766 MLGMLADNILRIRDA
+766 MVGMLADNILRIRDA
-781 ANASKPDPTAQILL
+781 ANASNPDPTAQILL
-795 NDIQASRAGDR
+795 NDIQASRAGNR

-820 PRETFYHSVPPN
+820 PRQTFYHSVPPN
-832 PNDPLEDERRRAY
+832 PNDPLEDERRQAY
-845 PFLRELPFLGSQ
+845 SFLQGPA
-857 QRGSVTYRTL
+857 TYRTL
-867 CDPSTCNL
+867 CNPSSCNL
-875 DNLGD
+875 DNLED
-880 LELIRLRPQ
+880 LEQIRLAPRPT
-889 PKIDN
+889 IGE
-894 WTLPNARLEECPS
+894 WALPNVSASCTAA
-907 SPVLGNHPNSNR
+907 GPNSNQ
-919 FELIRIGDQCYRVP
+919 FELIRIGNQCRRVP

-959 NNVNGQ
+959 NNVANQ
-965 ARGLIN
+965 NRGFIN

-1006 LGTFSTYLT
+1006 LGAFNNYLT
-1015 NWRNRNA
+1015 NWRNGNA
-1022 SGDYASGDLGS
+1022 RGDLGS
-1033 AGIMNAGQPGRGTA
+1033 AGIMNAGQPNRGMA

-1053 DPPVSEQGLSPKP
+1053 DPPVSNPGGLSPKP

-1081 LRNGAVLARGGFNPN
+1081 LRNGAVLARGGFNPD
-1096 DAIFGLSFISDNP
+1096 DAIFGLSFVSDNP
-1109 VYIQGDFNLHQTG
+1109 VYIQGDFNLHQTRNG
-1122 DGRRLEEFTTLLE
+1122 DRLEEFTTLLD
-1135 FDPQTGLYRNF
+1135 FGADGLYSNF
-1146 YGRRRSGSNE
+1146 YRLRAN
-1156 DREDRRFARAAED
+1156 EDRRFARAAED

-1197 VQDATL
+1197 VQDGTL
-1203 NGGGSSFVANRNY
+1203 NGGGSNYVAG
-1216 QGSPE
+1216 QDFAGG

-1229 EHYGCSGPNLGANTS
+1229 DYYGCSGPNLGANTS

-1250 VIRGNNWPAPDP
+1250 VIRGNNWPG
-1262 NRDGAG
+1262 NGG

-1278 QNLGDNTNQPG
+1278 QNLGDNLNQPG
-1289 WPDVFARDTIFAR
+1289 WPDVFARDTILAPFD
-1302 RNSTDASS
+1302 N
-1310 GQADRTAGLGVPEVR
+1310 ADSDPNNDDGTAGGGVPAVR
-1325 LLRAPDTGYANF
+1325 PLRAPDTGYANF

-1351 SRWVMVAPPGPC
+1351 SRWLMVAPLGPC
-1363 PSPGG
+1363 PPPGG
-1368 SGLLAEY
+1368 GGGGGLLAEY
-1375 YNGWLTSPQNQY
+1375 YNGWLTSPQNRY

-1392 FATSGAVGPLSSSAQ
+1392 FATNSSDQAVGPLSSSAQ

-1429 PDAIGQFNS
+1429 PDAIGQY
-1438 SVTTNNGFTSGAH
+1438 NNGYTTSAP
-1451 TCPTTNLGSAN
+1451 TCNPSGT
-1462 NDQRWACVRDAINN
+1462 NDQRWACVRNAIDN
-1476 PSNLAPFARSGSG
+1476 PTNLAPFARSGSG
-1489 FPGWGGFQYFF
+1489 FPWWGGFQYFF
-1500 GSDNS
+1500 GTSTS
-1505 IDSRS
+1505 LDSRS
-1510 PFKRRLYNNPP
+1510 PFKRRLYNNL
-1521 SCNGSLS
+1521 SCNSSLS

-1535 SLSLP
+1535 RLSLP
-1540 PPPGNPDRRDR
+1540 PGSPDRRDR

-1567 SLPNRP
+1567 GFTNLLT
-1573 IDADDL
+1573 DADEL

-1584 FNFQRSCWR
+1584 FNFWRSCWR
-1593 RRSGGTNSGN
+1593 RRSGSGPNGN

-1622 PGLQSYRLFSDDGAR
+1622 SGLQSYRILNGDDGVR
-1637 IIIRRRDGST
+1637 LIIRRRDGSS
-1647 ATFAN
+1647 ATFVNNGAW
-1652 ASASNG
+1652 NG
-1658 TFLNLG
+1658 TPLSLG
-1664 PNAAGAETWQD
+1664 PNAAGAEAWQD
-1675 GGSNRTTLR
+1675 SGGNLVTLR
-1684 VELECAPPSGP
+1684 LELECADPSQP

-1707 TSGAFLR
+1707 TGGASLR

-1719 DSDPEDYDLRYLKPL
+1719 DSELEDYDLRYLKPL
-1734 PPVNKPCQPDRN
+1734 QGVNQPCQPDPL
-1746 KPLLPNQKYCEAPL
+1746 KPLAPNQKYCATPL
-1760 NCNPIWTDWSPACRT
+1760 NCDPIWTGWTPAC
-1775 DICVATTITQTRTAT
+1775 DPNICQQTTITQTRTAT

-1801 PKTQT
+1801 PQTRT

-1813 NYGTWSDWTPQCT
+1813 NYGPWSDWTPQCT
-1826 PQQQCS
+1826 QQQQCS

-1847 CRSQSPFV
+1847 CTSQSPFT
-1855 ETDRRTFPCRP
+1855 ETETRAFTCQP
-1866 PEPTCTYTGWT
+1866 PGATCTYTDWT
-1877 PQCTVANGGLQITQS
+1877 PQCTVADGGLQVTQT
-1892 RTETCTS
+1892 RTKTCTS
-1899 ICGTTTRTQT
+1899 SCGTTTTIET
-1909 QTVTCPKTCN
+1909 QTVTCPKICN

-1934 RVACGQTTT
+1934 QVACGQTRT

-1959 TCPETET
+1959 TCPATET

-1975 PPCGPSVFAPET
+1975 PPCGPSTFAPET

-1999 KPNTVELRPIQAVE
+1999 KPNTVELRPAREVQ
-2013 ADPEPETI
+2013 ADPEPETV
-2021 SVNTVA
+2021 SVHSVA
-2027 AAPAEGV
+2027 KASTEGV
-2034 TIALQPELSP
+2034 TIALEPQLSP

-2055 PKWPSPAEALQAA
+2055 PKWPSPAEALRAA

-2074 EPAYAAR
+2074 EPAHAAR
-2081 NGLKGNL
+2081 AGLRGNL
-2088 PSQIANPSKEPGI
+2088 LSSQIANPSKEPGI
-2101 RPAER
+2101 RPAENIGA
-2106 TSSKISGKPGVGS
+2106 KISGTPAVGTD
-2119 PDWARQLRRQLLN
+2119 DWARQLRRQLLN
-2132 KNGEIR
+2132 KDGEIR

-2190 EDLNKNGIWDP
+2190 EDLNKNGIWDL

-2255 GYYIDHKGSE
+2255 GYYINHEGSE

-2307 LNKTPTGFAGS
+2307 LNKTPTGFAGE

-2367 TRVNAIAISGVIPS
+2367 TRVNAIAISGTLPS
-2381 RLNQTGGGMHNF
+2381 RLDQTAGGMHNF

-2421 GPFLQHSFEPPDLVA
+2421 GPFLQQSFEPPNLVTGSA
-2436 DPTFVRGYDYYYPPN
+2436 LTRGYDYYFPPN

-2494 RRLRCELQNQP
+2494 RRLRCGLQAQP
-2505 DVPLDPSAQ
+2505 DVPLQAAAQ

>member
-1 MSAPSPLLLKL
+1 MSAPSTLLLKL
-12 VLRLLS
+12 TLRLLA
-18 SLKIPVDRR
+18 SLKARVDQRK
-27 RIRERGFVLPVA
+27 IRERGFVLPVA

-50 VGLLTRSTQRN
+50 VGLLTRSTQRS
-61 IQTQVERAGQTVSRQ
+61 IQTQVERAGQTISRQ
-76 LNAAIDRARAK
+76 LNTAIDRARAK
-87 IDYLIRDPRLPAS
+87 IEYLVRDPRLPNSA
-100 NPTDAQLVEALINDG
+100 PTDAQFAAALINDG
-115 AGELIPRDE
+115 AGGLLPRDPDE
-124 NDPYIL
+124 PYIL
-130 PDETQFVITTNIEVE
+130 PDETQFVIATNIQVE
-145 DPNNPGQTLPV
+145 DPQNPGQNLN
-156 PVRAPAWW
+156 VRVQAPAWW
-164 FLVDTD
+164 FLADTD
-170 NNGVNDSVTAYT
+170 NNGINDSVTVYT
-182 ILNTRRAGG
+182 ILNTRRAAGN
-191 RDFEDS
+191 DFEAN
-197 RLTDTERARRL
+197 LTDTERARRL
-208 MIRSGPL
+208 LIRSGPL

-230 TVNPNVGDWFQVGT
+230 TVNPNVGDWFQVGS

-249 FQVFA
+249 FQVYA
-254 VTLPIQGADST
+254 VTLPIAGADST
-265 TRAVSALQ
+265 TRAISALQ

-287 IFSRGDVE
+287 AFSRGDVE

-319 SNNLFRAFTISSE
+319 SNNLFRAFAISSE
-332 HSCFYMPAD
+332 ESCFYMPAD

-374 ERGKAP
+374 EQNKAP
-380 QVLARLNNQNFD
+380 EVLARLNNQNFD

-419 GAYAQDVA
+419 GSYAQDAA

-432 PLNAKKRENSDRQEQ
+432 PLNAKK
-447 ERENPGR
+447 RENPGR

-491 EPNQER
+491 EPNQAR

-504 AQRFGVG
+504 AQTSGVS
-511 AGSPIPPNA
+511 AGSPIPANA

-534 LGALSEVGL
+534 PGALSEVGL

-588 QAIFISNEA
+588 QPIFISNEA

-630 ATVAHPGTPWSLQR
+630 ATVAHPGSPWSLQR

-651 DQASQ
+651 NQANQ

-664 EGTNVWEYDPAPM
+664 QGTNVWEYDPTPM
-677 RERLRPGTPL
+677 QARLAPGTPL

-718 FITAFGNFSELRRAI
+718 FITAFGNFSELRRV
-733 GQAIDLVNRGTP
+733 IDIVNRGTS
-745 ADQVTDQLSLAD
+745 VDQLSLAD

-766 MLGMLADNILRIRDA
+766 MVGMLADNILRIRDA
-781 ANASKPDPTAQILL
+781 ANASNPDPTAQTLW
-795 NDIQASRAGDR
+795 NDIQASRAGNR

-820 PRETFYHSVPPN
+820 PTTSFNQTDTLET
-832 PNDPLEDERRRAY
+832 ERRSAY
-845 PFLRELPFLGSQ
+845 SFL
-857 QRGSVTYRTL
+857 
-867 CDPSTCNL
+867 PSTVSYQAVTNL
-875 DNLGD
+875 NEVAL
-880 LELIRLRPQ
+880 Q
-889 PKIDN
+889 PRSGIGN
-894 WTLPNARLEECPS
+894 WALPHAPANCTAA
-907 SPVLGNHPNSNR
+907 GPNSNQ
-919 FELIRIGDQCYRVP
+919 FELIRIGNQCHRVP

-959 NNVNGQ
+959 NNVQGQ
-965 ARGLIN
+965 NRGLIN

-1006 LGTFSTYLT
+1006 LGTFDSYLT
-1015 NWRNRNA
+1015 SWHNA
-1022 SGDYASGDLGS
+1022 NARGTLGS

-1047 NGQTVW
+1047 NNQTVW
-1053 DPPVSEQGLSPKP
+1053 DPPVSNPGGLSPKP

-1096 DAIFGLSFISDNP
+1096 DAIFGLSFVSDNP
-1109 VYIQGDFNLHQTG
+1109 VYIQGDFNLHQTKSG
-1122 DGRRLEEFTTLLE
+1122 EPLEEFTTRLA
-1135 FDPQTGLYRNF
+1135 FGADGLYSNF
-1146 YGRRRSGSNE
+1146 YGRRRSRSNE

-1191 SIDDGF
+1191 SIDDAF
-1197 VQDATL
+1197 VQDGTL
-1203 NGGGSSFVANRNY
+1203 NGGGVNY
-1216 QGSPE
+1216 NPGQDYNGG
-1221 RASAPRRN
+1221 RASAPRRWDY
-1229 EHYGCSGPNLGANTS
+1229 YGCLRGEKDRDNLGFNTS

-1262 NRDGAG
+1262 NSAG

-1278 QNLGDNTNQPG
+1278 QNLGDNLNQPG
-1289 WPDVFARDTIFAR
+1289 WPDVFARDTILAPFDNADSDP
-1302 RNSTDASS
+1302 NND
-1310 GQADRTAGLGVPEVR
+1310 DRTAGGGVPAVR
-1325 LLRAPDTGYANF
+1325 PLRAPDVGYANF
-1337 GVRISAL
+1337 GTRISAL

-1375 YNGWLTSPQNQY
+1375 YNGWITSPQNRY
-1387 NRNTG
+1387 NRETG
-1392 FATSGAVGPLSSSAQ
+1392 FATSGAVGPLPGNAQ
-1407 DANLPYL
+1407 EANLPYL

-1429 PDAIGQFNS
+1429 PNAIGQY
-1438 SVTTNNGFTSGAH
+1438 NNGYTTDAPTCNPSG
-1451 TCPTTNLGSAN
+1451 T
-1462 NDQRWACVRDAINN
+1462 NDQRWACVRNAIDN
-1476 PSNLAPFARSGSG
+1476 PTNLAPFARSGSG

-1500 GSDNS
+1500 GTSTLLNS
-1505 IDSRS
+1505 HS
-1510 PFKRRLYNNPP
+1510 PFKRLLYSNFPT
-1521 SCNGSLS
+1521 CNGSLS

-1535 SLSLP
+1535 RLSLP
-1540 PPPGNPDRRDR
+1540 PGSPDRRDR

-1567 SLPNRP
+1567 SLPNLP

-1622 PGLQSYRLFSDDGAR
+1622 SGLQSYRILNGDDGVR
-1637 IIIRRRDGST
+1637 LIIRRRDGSS
-1647 ATFAN
+1647 ATFVNNGAW
-1652 ASASNG
+1652 NG
-1658 TFLNLG
+1658 TPLSLG
-1664 PNAAGAETWQD
+1664 PNAAGAEAWQD
-1675 GGSNRTTLR
+1675 SGGNLVTLR
-1684 VELECAPPSGP
+1684 LELECADPSQP

-1707 TSGAFLR
+1707 TGGASLR

-1719 DSDPEDYDLRYLKPL
+1719 GSELEDYDLRYLKPL
-1734 PPVNKPCQPDRN
+1734 QGVNQPCQPDQT
-1746 KPLLPNQKYCEAPL
+1746 KPLVANQKYCKVTL
-1760 NCNPIWTDWSPACRT
+1760 NCDPIWTGWTPAC
-1775 DICVATTITQTRTAT
+1775 DPNICQQTTITQTRTAT

-1801 PKTQT
+1801 PQTRT

-1813 NYGTWSDWTPQCT
+1813 NYGPWSDWTPQCT

-1832 GTSITQTRSRTVTPL
+1832 GTSITQTRTRTVTPL

-1855 ETDRRTFPCRP
+1855 ETERQTITCQP
-1866 PEPTCTYTGWT
+1866 PGATCTYTGWT
-1877 PQCTVANGGLQITQS
+1877 PQCTVANGGLQVTQT
-1892 RTETCTS
+1892 RTKTCTS
-1899 ICGTTTRTQT
+1899 SCGTTTTIET
-1909 QTVTCPKTCN
+1909 QTVTCPAICN
-1919 YSEWS
+1919 DYTFG
-1924 PWSPPDCSQV
+1924 PWTPDCSSLTI
-1934 RVACGQTTT
+1934 ACGTSQPLN
-1943 VTQTRT
+1943 QTRT
-1949 RNLIASTSSP
+1949 GTKGPNNSP
-1959 TCPETET
+1959 TCPANKTES
-1966 QTQNLTCQG
+1966 QTITCTG
-1975 PPCGPSVFAPET
+1975 KPCGPGTFAPEA
-1987 PSKSPLG
+1987 PGKSPFG

-1999 KPNTVELRPIQAVE
+1999 KPNTVDLRPVWEIQ

-2021 SVNTVA
+2021 GVNMVA
-2027 AAPAEGV
+2027 AASAEGV

-2044 VLEVKAGVPKP
+2044 VLEVKAGAPKP
-2055 PKWPSPAEALQAA
+2055 PKWPNPAEALQAA

-2101 RPAER
+2101 RPAENIGA
-2106 TSSKISGKPGVGS
+2106 KISGTPAVGTD
-2119 PDWARQLRRQLLN
+2119 DWARQLRRQLLN
-2132 KNGEIR
+2132 GSGEIR

-2172 DSRPSTLRTSP
+2172 ASRPSTLRTSP

-2190 EDLNKNGIWDP
+2190 EDLNKNGIWDL

-2242 ATQAYTPASKYAD
+2242 AIQAYTPASKYAD
-2255 GYYIDHKGSE
+2255 GYYINHKGSE

-2293 DGLVWVDVEPFTLD
+2293 DGLVWVDVEPYTLSI
-2307 LNKTPTGFAGS
+2307 NQPTTGFAGS

-2341 LASTDVNQ
+2341 LAPAAADLNQ

-2381 RLNQTGGGMHNF
+2381 RLDQTGGGMHNF

-2470 ARFQFPSNA
+2470 ARFQFPSNT

-2494 RRLRCELQNQP
+2494 RRLRCALQQQP
-2505 DVPLDPSAQ
+2505 GVPLQAAAQ

>member
-1 MSAPSPLLLKL
+1 MSAPSTLLLKL
-12 VLRLLS
+12 TLRLLA
-18 SLKIPVDRR
+18 SLKARVDRR
-27 RIRERGFVLPVA
+27 KIRERGFVLPVA

-50 VGLLTRSTQRN
+50 VGLLTRSTQRT
-61 IQTQVERAGQTVSRQ
+61 IQTQVERAELTISRQ

-87 IDYLIRDPRLPAS
+87 IDNLIRDRRLPNSA
-100 NPTDAQLVEALINDG
+100 PTDAQFTSALLNDG
-115 AGELIPRDE
+115 TAVPAEPS
-124 NDPYIL
+124 DPYTL
-130 PDETQFVITTNIEVE
+130 PDEERFLLPYTARVPDPQNPGRRIEV
-145 DPNNPGQTLPV
+145 QRQAPV
-156 PVRAPAWW
+156 WW

-170 NNGVNDSVTAYT
+170 NNGIDDSVTAYT
-182 ILNTRRAGG
+182 ILYNRRAPVTGQTNLQG
-191 RDFEDS
+191 FEENIS
-197 RLTDTERARRL
+197 DTERARRL
-208 MIRSGPL
+208 VIRGGPL
-215 QGSALAGCTDSPAEQ
+215 QGSALAGCNDSPVNQ
-230 TVNPNVGDWFQVGT
+230 TANPNVGDWFQVGSS
-244 ALYKP
+244 LQKP
-249 FQVFA
+249 FQVYA
-254 VTLPIQGADST
+254 VTLPIEGADST

-287 IFSRGDVE
+287 IFNRGDVE

-314 FFRYG
+314 FFRYTA
-319 SNNLFRAFTISSE
+319 NNLFRAFTISSE
-332 HSCFYMPAD
+332 QSCFYMPPE

-359 GQQVSDTLIFDVHSG
+359 GQEASDTLIFDAHPGVADVPPST
-374 ERGKAP
+374 P
-380 QVLARLNNQNFD
+380 LPRLNNLNFD
-392 SVQNQVEPENVA
+392 SVQNNADPEMVA

-419 GAYAQDVA
+419 GTYAQDAA

-432 PLNAKKRENSDRQEQ
+432 PLNAQK
-447 ERENPGR
+447 RENPGR
-454 IKAGGFRSDQ
+454 IKAGGFRSAADQ
-464 TCPPYVDDVYRAD
+464 VCPPYVDDVYRAD

-491 EPNQER
+491 SPDPAR

-511 AGSPIPPNA
+511 AGSPIPANA

-534 LGALSEVGL
+534 PGALSEVGL

-588 QAIFISNEA
+588 QPIFISNEA

-615 YHYSHRDGRF
+615 YHYSHQDGRF
-625 PIACL
+625 PVACL

-644 ASTFPTG
+644 ASTFPAG

-718 FITAFGNFSELRRAI
+718 FITAFGNFSELRRV
-733 GQAIDLVNRGTP
+733 IDTVNRGTP
-745 ADQVTDQLSLAD
+745 VSQLSLAD

-766 MLGMLADNILRIRDA
+766 MLGMLADNILRIEEA
-781 ANASKPDPTAQILL
+781 ARQQGGGSSSIGGGGSGGTSSGSGSSSPVLGSL
-795 NDIQASRAGDR
+795 WNDIQASRAGNR

-820 PRETFYHSVPPN
+820 PTTSFNQTDTLET
-832 PNDPLEDERRRAY
+832 ERRSAY
-845 PFLRELPFLGSQ
+845 SFL
-857 QRGSVTYRTL
+857 
-867 CDPSTCNL
+867 PSTVSYQAVTNL
-875 DNLGD
+875 NEVA
-880 LELIRLRPQ
+880 LEPRSGIG
-889 PKIDN
+889 N
-894 WTLPNARLEECPS
+894 WALPYAPANCTAA
-907 SPVLGNHPNSNR
+907 GPNSNQ
-919 FELIRIGDQCYRVP
+919 FDLIRIGNQCYRVP

-965 ARGLIN
+965 NNGLIN
-971 GDTWLPAGIGENRE
+971 RDTWLPAGIGENRE

-1006 LGTFSTYLT
+1006 LDTFNGYLT
-1015 NWRNRNA
+1015 RWRNANA
-1022 SGDYASGDLGS
+1022 RGTLGS
-1033 AGIMNAGQPGRGTA
+1033 AGVMNAGQPNRGTA

-1053 DPPVSEQGLSPKP
+1053 DPPVSNPGGLSPKP

-1081 LRNGAVLARGGFNPN
+1081 LRNGAVLARGGFNPD

-1109 VYIQGDFNLHQTG
+1109 VYIQGDFNLHQTQTRNG
-1122 DGRRLEEFTTLLE
+1122 QRLEEFKTLLN
-1135 FDPQTGLYRNF
+1135 FGADGLYGNF
-1146 YGRRRSGSNE
+1146 YGRLRAN
-1156 DREDRRFARAAED
+1156 EDRRFARAAED
-1169 LWRPS
+1169 PWRPS

-1197 VQDATL
+1197 VQDGTL
-1203 NGGGSSFVANRNY
+1203 NGGGSSYVPGQDYA
-1216 QGSPE
+1216 GG

-1229 EHYGCSGPNLGANTS
+1229 DYYGCSGPNLGANTS

-1262 NRDGAG
+1262 TRGGAG

-1351 SRWVMVAPPGPC
+1351 SRWLLVAPLGPC
-1363 PSPGG
+1363 PEPEGG
-1368 SGLLAEY
+1368 GGLLAEY
-1375 YNGWLTSPQNQY
+1375 YNGWLTSPQNRY
-1387 NRNTG
+1387 KRDTG
-1392 FATSGAVGPLSSSAQ
+1392 FGATGAVGPLAGDAQ
-1407 DANLPYL
+1407 RDNLPYL
-1414 RAVRWPDPVFPAQGV
+1414 RAVRWPDPTYPVQDRQIGSFMKEEAQGG
-1429 PDAIGQFNS
+1429 PTCN
-1438 SVTTNNGFTSGAH
+1438 TSGGWSS
-1451 TCPTTNLGSAN
+1451 PPGS
-1462 NDQRWACVRDAINN
+1462 RWACIRDA
-1476 PSNLAPFARSGSG
+1476 LKTDDSGISG
-1489 FPGWGGFQYFF
+1489 W
-1500 GSDNS
+1500 D
-1505 IDSRS
+1505 
-1510 PFKRRLYNNPP
+1510 
-1521 SCNGSLS
+1521 
-1528 DILQPLC
+1528 
-1535 SLSLP
+1535 
-1540 PPPGNPDRRDR
+1540 PPGNPPGKGFAFWKDGGHPDLPPWGGFYYLFADRNYQNTNSPFLWPWGGWPLSDDR
-1551 GDWFWMPS
+1551 WNDRPDLPKADFLWMPRCS
-1559 CGEPDGNN
+1559 EPDT
-1567 SLPNRP
+1567 SQPLA
-1573 IDADDL
+1573 DALDIVGRD
-1579 NFPSH
+1579 NIGFW
-1584 FNFQRSCWR
+1584 RSCWR
-1593 RRSGGTNSGN
+1593 RREGSGGSGN
-1603 NNGNDFFV
+1603 SWGNDFFV

-1622 PGLQSYRLFSDDGAR
+1622 PGVATYNLNTNDGGQ
-1637 IIIRRRDGST
+1637 IIIRRNPAYRLGEGEPTPFFQGFHLNAGDTFLDTTRDGNPENDAVGVEAWRNSD
-1647 ATFAN
+1647 N
-1652 ASASNG
+1652 
-1658 TFLNLG
+1658 
-1664 PNAAGAETWQD
+1664 
-1675 GGSNRTTLR
+1675 NRVSFRL
-1684 VELECAPPSGP
+1684 ELQCADPGRP
-1695 SPYLVEIQTYEN
+1695 SPYLVEIQAYEN
-1707 TSGAFLR
+1707 QGNAFVRL
-1714 FATRD
+1714 TTQGD
-1719 DSDPEDYDLRYLKPL
+1719 GHPLENYDLRYLKPL
-1734 PPVNKPCQPDRN
+1734 QPVNKPCQPDPRVA
-1746 KPLLPNQKYCEAPL
+1746 PEPNQAHCQTCE
-1760 NCNPIWTDWSPACRT
+1760 PIWDPCPT
-1775 DICVATTITQTRTAT
+1775 DICEPKTIIQTAR
-1790 LPAGCPGTPPT
+1790 LPAGCPGEPP
-1801 PKTQT
+1801 PPRQV
-1806 ITCYPQY
+1806 TCQ
-1813 NYGTWSDWTPQCT
+1813 
-1826 PQQQCS
+1826 
-1832 GTSITQTRSRTVTPL
+1832 
-1847 CRSQSPFV
+1847 
-1855 ETDRRTFPCRP
+1855 P
-1866 PEPTCTYTGWT
+1866 PRNCTYTAWT
-1877 PQCTVANGGLQITQS
+1877 PACTVANGGLEITQS
-1892 RTETCTS
+1892 RTKICTS
-1899 ICGTTTRTQT
+1899 SCGTTTTIETRPSP
-1909 QTVTCPKTCN
+1909 CPQICN
-1919 YSEWS
+1919 YDWG
-1924 PWSPPDCSQV
+1924 PWTPASCNEVIDQI
-1934 RVACGQTTT
+1934 ACGT
-1943 VTQTRT
+1943 VKTFDQSRT
-1949 RNLIASTSSP
+1949 GNLIADTSSP
-1959 TCPETET
+1959 GCPDTKTET
-1966 QTQNLTCQG
+1966 RPSGLRCQRN
-1975 PPCGPSVFAPET
+1975 CGPASFAPEA
-1987 PSKSPLG
+1987 PPKSPLG
-1994 EWMAA
+1994 EWLAV
-1999 KPNTVELRPIQAVE
+1999 KPNTVELRPAREVQ
-2013 ADPEPETI
+2013 ADPEPETV
-2021 SVNTVA
+2021 SVHSVA
-2027 AAPAEGV
+2027 KASTEGV
-2034 TIALQPELSP
+2034 TIALEPQLSP

-2055 PKWPSPAEALQAA
+2055 PKWPSPAEALRAA

-2074 EPAYAAR
+2074 EPAHAAR
-2081 NGLKGNL
+2081 AGLRGNL
-2088 PSQIANPSKEPGI
+2088 LSTQIAKPSREPGI
-2101 RPAER
+2101 RPAE
-2106 TSSKISGKPGVGS
+2106 SGAPPLPANPARGTD
-2119 PDWARQLRRQLLN
+2119 DWARKLRRELLN

-2138 CGDEQVTPSDGGFWV
+2138 CGDEQVNPSDGGFWV

-2172 DSRPSTLRTSP
+2172 DSRPSTLR
-2183 KGADPTF
+2183 F
-2190 EDLNKNGIWDP
+2190 EDKNGDKNGNDQPYPDEIRD
-2201 EEPSNV
+2201 
-2207 LERDP
+2207 RDP
-2212 LFGLDLPDRPE
+2212 LFGLDLVPE
-2223 LEIQP
+2223 PPGNPIQLEIQP

-2255 GYYIDHKGSE
+2255 GYYINHKGSE

-2307 LNKTPTGFAGS
+2307 LNKTPTGFAKG

-2341 LASTDVNQ
+2341 LASADVNQ

-2354 NGTQNRQLQPARE
+2354 DGRNNHQLQPARE
-2367 TRVNAIAISGVIPS
+2367 TRVNAIAISGTLPS
-2381 RLNQTGGGMHNF
+2381 RLDQTAGGMHNF

-2399 WRDVNLF
+2399 WRNTNLF

-2421 GPFLQHSFEPPDLVA
+2421 GPFLQHSFEPPSLVS

-2494 RRLRCELQNQP
+2494 RRLRCGLQAQP
-2505 DVPLDPSAQ
+2505 DVPLQAAAR

-2519 EFN
+2519 EFD

>member
-18 SLKIPVDRR
+18 SLKIPVDRG

-50 VGLLTRSTQRN
+50 VGLLTRSTQRT
-61 IQTQVERAGQTVSRQ
+61 IQTQLERAEQTVSRQ

-87 IDYLIRDPRLPAS
+87 IDNLIRDRRLPNSA
-100 NPTDAQLVEALINDG
+100 PTDEQFTSALLNDG
-115 AGELIPRDE
+115 ALVPAEPS
-124 NDPYIL
+124 DPYTL
-130 PDETQFVITTNIEVE
+130 PDEERFLLPYTARVPDPDPQNPGRRIEVRR
-145 DPNNPGQTLPV
+145 Q
-156 PVRAPAWW
+156 APAWW

-170 NNGVNDSVTAYT
+170 NNGIDDSVTAYT
-182 ILNTRRAGG
+182 ILHARRAPVEG
-191 RDFEDS
+191 RDRLEGFEGNIS
-197 RLTDTERARRL
+197 DTERARRL
-208 MIRSGPL
+208 LIRSGPL
-215 QGSALAGCTDSPAEQ
+215 QGSALAGCTDSSAEQ
-230 TVNPNVGDWFQVGT
+230 TVNPNVGDWFQVGS

-249 FQVFA
+249 FQVYA
-254 VTLPIQGADST
+254 VTLPIAGADST

-287 IFSRGDVE
+287 VFSRGDVE

-314 FFRYG
+314 FFRYTAD
-319 SNNLFRAFTISSE
+319 NLFRAFTISSE
-332 HSCFYMPAD
+332 QSCFYMPPE

-359 GQQVSDTLIFDVHSG
+359 GQQVGDTLDTLFFDVHSG
-374 ERGKAP
+374 QQDVAP
-380 QVLARLNNQNFD
+380 RVLARLNDQND
-392 SVQNQVEPENVA
+392 SVQDQVEPENVA

-410 QLFGRIRTR
+410 HLFGRIRTR
-419 GAYAQDVA
+419 GSYAQDA
-427 GWADS
+427 SGWAAS
-432 PLNAKKRENSDRQEQ
+432 PLNAKNPRS
-447 ERENPGR
+447 PGR
-454 IKAGGFRSDQ
+454 IKAGGFQAGADQ

-491 EPNQER
+491 TPDLQR

-504 AQRFGVG
+504 AERYRPAR
-511 AGSPIPPNA
+511 AGDPIPADA

-534 LGALSEVGL
+534 PGALSEVGL

-615 YHYSHRDGRF
+615 YHYSHEQGRF

-644 ASTFPTG
+644 ASTFPAG
-651 DQASQ
+651 DQSNQ

-664 EGTNVWEYDPAPM
+664 EGTNVWEYDPEPM
-677 RERLRPGTPL
+677 RGQLRPGTPL

-733 GQAIDLVNRGTP
+733 DLVNRGTS
-745 ADQVTDQLSLAD
+745 VDQLSLAD

-781 ANASKPDPTAQILL
+781 ANAKDPGAQILL

-806 EAANRFYLPLRYIF
+806 EAANRFYLPLRYLF
-820 PRETFYHSVPPN
+820 PRETFYYSERPN
-832 PNDPLEDERRRAY
+832 PNDPPNDLIEDERRRAY

-875 DNLGD
+875 DKLGD
-880 LELIRLRPQ
+880 LELIRLRPR
-889 PKIDN
+889 PRIND
-894 WTLPNARLEECPS
+894 WTLPNARLGECPR
-907 SPVLGNHPNSNR
+907 SPVLGDHPNSNQ
-919 FELIRIGDQCYRVP
+919 FDLIRIGNQCYRVP

-965 ARGLIN
+965 ANGLIN
-971 GDTWLPAGIGENRE
+971 RDTWLPAGVQEGRE

-1006 LGTFSTYLT
+1006 LGTFDSYRTS
-1015 NWRNRNA
+1015 WRNGNA
-1022 SGDYASGDLGS
+1022 RGDLGS

-1053 DPPVSEQGLSPKP
+1053 DPPVSDAGLSPKP

-1081 LRNGAVLARGGFNPN
+1081 LRNGAVLARSVFNPSN
-1096 DAIFGLSFISDNP
+1096 DIRPTEALFGLSFISDNP
-1109 VYIQGDFNLHQTG
+1109 VYIQGDFNLHQTRNG
-1122 DGRRLEEFTTLLE
+1122 QQLERLEEFTTLLE

-1146 YGRRRSGSNE
+1146 YGRPRFRSNE
-1156 DREDRRFARAAED
+1156 EREDRRFARVVDPNNSRQPAD
-1169 LWRPS
+1169 FWRPS
-1174 DVLGDS
+1174 EVLGDS

-1191 SIDDGF
+1191 SIDDAF
-1197 VQDATL
+1197 VQDGTL
-1203 NGGGSSFVANRNY
+1203 NGGGSSYVPGQDYA
-1216 QGSPE
+1216 GG
-1221 RASAPRRN
+1221 RASAPRRSDY
-1229 EHYGCSGPNLGANTS
+1229 YGCSGPNLGANTS

-1250 VIRGNNWPAPDP
+1250 VIRRNNWPAPSP
-1262 NRDGAG
+1262 SRSGAG

-1278 QNLGDNTNQPG
+1278 QNLGDNLNQPG

-1351 SRWVMVAPPGPC
+1351 SRWVLVAPLGPC
-1363 PSPGG
+1363 PDPGG

-1387 NRNTG
+1387 DRNTG
-1392 FATSGAVGPLSSSAQ
+1392 FADPNNPLGPVGLLQTAQ
-1407 DANLPYL
+1407 NRNLPYL
-1414 RAVRWPDPVFPAQGV
+1414 RAVRWPDPIFPAQGV
-1429 PDAIGQFNS
+1429 PNAIGQYNNGY
-1438 SVTTNNGFTSGAH
+1438 TTNAPTCNPSG
-1451 TCPTTNLGSAN
+1451 T
-1462 NDQRWACVRDAINN
+1462 NDQRWACVRDAIDN
-1476 PSNLAPFARSGSG
+1476 PTNLAPFARSGSG
-1489 FPGWGGFQYFF
+1489 FPSWGGFQYFF
-1500 GSDNS
+1500 GSS
-1505 IDSRS
+1505 TSLDSNS
-1510 PFKRRLYNNPP
+1510 PFKRRLYNN
-1521 SCNGSLS
+1521 SRCDGSLA
-1528 DILQPLC
+1528 DIRQPFC
-1535 SLSLP
+1535 RLSAP
-1540 PPPGNPDRRDR
+1540 AGTPDRRDR

-1567 SLPNRP
+1567 GFTNLLT
-1573 IDADDL
+1573 DADEL

-1584 FNFQRSCWR
+1584 FNFWRSCWR

-1622 PGLQSYRLFSDDGAR
+1622 PGLQSYRLFSNDGAR
-1637 IIIRRRDGST
+1637 LIIRRRDGSS
-1647 ATFAN
+1647 ATFVNHGAW
-1652 ASASNG
+1652 NG
-1658 TFLNLG
+1658 TSLSLG
-1664 PNAAGAETWQD
+1664 PNAAGAEAWQD
-1675 GGSNRTTLR
+1675 IGSGSNLVTLR
-1684 VELECAPPSGP
+1684 LELECADPSQP

-1707 TSGAFLR
+1707 TDDAFLR

-1719 DSDPEDYDLRYLKPL
+1719 GSDLENYDLRYLKPL
-1734 PPVNKPCQPDRN
+1734 QGVNKPCQPDPIEGSKLDER
-1746 KPLLPNQKYCEAPL
+1746 KDPYQRSCATPL
-1760 NCNPIWTDWSPACRT
+1760 NCAPRWTDWTPAC
-1775 DICVATTITQTRTAT
+1775 DPNICQQTTITQTRTAT
-1790 LPAGCPGTPPT
+1790 LPAGCSGTPPT
-1801 PKTQT
+1801 PQTRT

-1813 NYGTWSDWTPQCT
+1813 NYGPWSDWTPQCT
-1826 PQQQCS
+1826 QQQQCS
-1832 GTSITQTRSRTVTPL
+1832 RATITQSRSRTVTPL
-1847 CRSQSPFV
+1847 CPSQSPFT
-1855 ETDRRTFPCRP
+1855 ETQNQTITCQP
-1866 PEPTCTYTGWT
+1866 PGATCTYTDWT
-1877 PQCTVANGGLQITQS
+1877 PACTVANGGLQITQS

-1934 RVACGQTTT
+1934 QVACGQTRT

-1959 TCPETET
+1959 TCPATET

-1975 PPCGPSVFAPET
+1975 PPCGPSTFAPET
-1987 PSKSPLG
+1987 PSKSPLD

-1999 KPNTVELRPIQAVE
+1999 KPNTVELRPVQEVQ
-2013 ADPEPETI
+2013 ADPELETV
-2021 SVNTVA
+2021 SVHSVA
-2027 AAPAEGV
+2027 KASTEGV
-2034 TIALQPELSP
+2034 TIALEPQLSP

-2055 PKWPSPAEALQAA
+2055 PKWPSPAEALRAA

-2074 EPAYAAR
+2074 EPAHAAR
-2081 NGLKGNL
+2081 AGLRGNL
-2088 PSQIANPSKEPGI
+2088 LSTQIANPSREPGI
-2101 RPAER
+2101 RPAE
-2106 TSSKISGKPGVGS
+2106 SGAPPLPANPARGTD
-2119 PDWARQLRRQLLN
+2119 DWARQLRRQLLN

-2138 CGDEQVTPSDGGFWV
+2138 CGDEQVNPSDGGFWV

-2161 NDRFKYTAYTG
+2161 NDRFRYEAYTG
-2172 DSRPSTLRTSP
+2172 DSRPSTLR
-2183 KGADPTF
+2183 F
-2190 EDLNKNGIWDP
+2190 EDKNPNNNQLDP
-2201 EEPSNV
+2201 DEIRD
-2207 LERDP
+2207 RDP
-2212 LFGLDLPDRPE
+2212 LFGFDLPDQPE

-2255 GYYIDHKGSE
+2255 GYYINHKGSE

-2307 LNKTPTGFAGS
+2307 LNEPTTGFARD

-2354 NGTQNRQLQPARE
+2354 DGRNNHQLQPARE
-2367 TRVNAIAISGVIPS
+2367 TRVNATAISGTLPS
-2381 RLNQTGGGMHNF
+2381 RLHQTAGGMHNF

-2421 GPFLQHSFEPPDLVA
+2421 GPFLQHSFEPPDLVD
-2436 DPTFVRGYDYYYPPN
+2436 DPTFVRGFDYYFPPN

-2463 RRPSAVS
+2463 RRPGPVS
-2470 ARFQFPSNA
+2470 SRFQFPSNT

-2494 RRLRCELQNQP
+2494 RRLRCALQDQLQDQP
-2505 DVPLDPSAQ
+2505 GVQLDPSAR
-2514 IGGCN
+2514 IGGCE

>member
-18 SLKIPVDRR
+18 SLKIPVDRG

-50 VGLLTRSTQRN
+50 VGLLTRSTQRT
-61 IQTQVERAGQTVSRQ
+61 IQTQLERAEQTVSRQ

-87 IDYLIRDPRLPAS
+87 IDHLLRDPRLPAGT
-100 NPTDAQLVEALINDG
+100 PTDAQLSAALINDG
-115 AGELIPRDE
+115 AGGLIPRDE
-124 NDPYIL
+124 NEPYIL
-130 PDETQFVITTNIEVE
+130 PDETQFVIGTDIRVG
-145 DPNNPGQTLPV
+145 DQPV
-156 PVRAPAWW
+156 RVRAPAWW

-182 ILNTRRAGG
+182 ILHTRRAAGAG
-191 RDFEDS
+191 FED

-215 QGSALAGCTDSPAEQ
+215 QGSALGPCTDNPAQQ
-230 TVNPNVGDWFQVGT
+230 TINPNVGDWFQVGS

-265 TRAVSALQ
+265 TRAISALQ
-273 FQQDRRRDLLNKWG
+273 FQQDRKRDLLNKWG
-287 IFSRGDVE
+287 AFSRGDLE

-319 SNNLFRAFTISSE
+319 SNNLFRAFAISSE
-332 HSCFYMPAD
+332 QSCFYMPAD

-374 ERGKAP
+374 QQDVAP
-380 QVLARLNNQNFD
+380 RVLARLNNQNFD

-410 QLFGRIRTR
+410 HLFGRIRTR
-419 GAYAQDVA
+419 GSYAPDAA
-427 GWADS
+427 GWAAS
-432 PLNAKKRENSDRQEQ
+432 PLNAKNPLS
-447 ERENPGR
+447 PGR
-454 IKAGGFRSDQ
+454 IKAGGFQAGADQ
-464 TCPPYVDDVYRAD
+464 VCPPYVDDVYRAD

-491 EPNQER
+491 TPDPQR
-497 GCDVDTF
+497 GCDVGTF

-534 LGALSEVGL
+534 PGALAEVGL

-615 YHYSHRDGRF
+615 YHHSHEQGRF

-651 DQASQ
+651 DQRTQ

-664 EGTNVWEYDPAPM
+664 EGTNVWEYDPEPM
-677 RERLRPGTPL
+677 REQLRPGTPL

-703 AYPPRQEAGRIHPDP
+703 AYPPRQELGRIHPDP
-718 FITAFGNFSELRRAI
+718 FITAFGNFSELRRV
-733 GQAIDLVNRGTP
+733 IDIVNRGTS
-745 ADQVTDQLSLAD
+745 VDQLSLAD

-781 ANASKPDPTAQILL
+781 ADDRNPNPDPTARILW

-820 PRETFYHSVPPN
+820 PLQTFHHSVPPN
-832 PNDPLEDERRRAY
+832 PNDPLEDERRQAY
-845 PFLRELPFLGSQ
+845 PFLQGP
-857 QRGSVTYRTL
+857 VTYQAVV
-867 CDPSTCNL
+867 
-875 DNLGD
+875 D
-880 LELIRLRPQ
+880 LESMRLRPQ
-889 PKIDN
+889 PTIRR
-894 WTLPNARLEECPS
+894 WTLPHAPANCTAA
-907 SPVLGNHPNSNR
+907 GPNSNQ
-919 FELIRIGDQCYRVP
+919 FDLIRIGNECHRVP

-965 ARGLIN
+965 ANGLIN
-971 GDTWLPAGIGENRE
+971 GDTWLPAGVQEGRE

-1006 LGTFSTYLT
+1006 LDTFDSYLT
-1015 NWRNRNA
+1015 RWRNRNA
-1022 SGDYASGDLGS
+1022 RGDLGS

-1053 DPPVSEQGLSPKP
+1053 DPPVSDAGLSPKP

-1081 LRNGAVLARGGFNPN
+1081 LRNGAVLARSVFNPS
-1096 DAIFGLSFISDNP
+1096 DAIRPTEALFGLSFISDNP
-1109 VYIQGDFNLHQTG
+1109 VYIQGDFNLHQTRE
-1122 DGRRLEEFTTLLE
+1122 GRRLEEFTTLLE
-1135 FDPQTGLYRNF
+1135 FDPQTGLYSNF
-1146 YGRRRSGSNE
+1146 YGRLRSGPNE
-1156 DREDRRFARAAED
+1156 NREDRRFARAAED

-1174 DVLGDS
+1174 EVLGDS

-1191 SIDDGF
+1191 SIDDAF
-1197 VQDATL
+1197 VQDGTL
-1203 NGGGSSFVANRNY
+1203 NGGGSSYVPGQDYA
-1216 QGSPE
+1216 GG

-1229 EHYGCSGPNLGANTS
+1229 DYYGCSGPNLGANTS

-1250 VIRGNNWPAPDP
+1250 VIRGNNWPAPSP
-1262 NRDGAG
+1262 SRSGAG

-1278 QNLGDNTNQPG
+1278 QNLGDNLNQPG

-1351 SRWVMVAPPGPC
+1351 SRWVLVAPLGPC
-1363 PSPGG
+1363 PDPGG

-1387 NRNTG
+1387 DRNTG
-1392 FATSGAVGPLSSSAQ
+1392 FADPNNPLGPVGLLQTAQ
-1407 DANLPYL
+1407 NRNLPYL
-1414 RAVRWPDPVFPAQGV
+1414 RAVRWPDPIFPAQGV
-1429 PDAIGQFNS
+1429 PNAIGQYNNGY
-1438 SVTTNNGFTSGAH
+1438 TTNAPTCNPSG
-1451 TCPTTNLGSAN
+1451 T
-1462 NDQRWACVRDAINN
+1462 NDQRWACVRDAIDN
-1476 PSNLAPFARSGSG
+1476 PTNLAPFARSGSG
-1489 FPGWGGFQYFF
+1489 FPSWGGFQYFF
-1500 GSDNS
+1500 GSS
-1505 IDSRS
+1505 TSLDSNS
-1510 PFKRRLYNNPP
+1510 PFKRRLYNN
-1521 SCNGSLS
+1521 SRCDGSLA
-1528 DILQPLC
+1528 DIRQPFC
-1535 SLSLP
+1535 RLSAP
-1540 PPPGNPDRRDR
+1540 AGTPDRRDR

-1567 SLPNRP
+1567 GFTNLLT
-1573 IDADDL
+1573 DADEL

-1584 FNFQRSCWR
+1584 FNFWRSCWR

-1622 PGLQSYRLFSDDGAR
+1622 PGLQSYRLFSNDGAR
-1637 IIIRRRDGST
+1637 LIIRRRDGSS
-1647 ATFAN
+1647 ATFVNHGAW
-1652 ASASNG
+1652 NG
-1658 TFLNLG
+1658 TSLSLG
-1664 PNAAGAETWQD
+1664 PNAAGAEAWQD
-1675 GGSNRTTLR
+1675 IGSGSNLVTLR
-1684 VELECAPPSGP
+1684 LELECADPSQP

-1707 TSGAFLR
+1707 TDDAFLR

-1719 DSDPEDYDLRYLKPL
+1719 GSDLENYDLRYLKPL
-1734 PPVNKPCQPDRN
+1734 QGVNKPCQPDPIEGSKLDER
-1746 KPLLPNQKYCEAPL
+1746 KDPYQRSCATPL
-1760 NCNPIWTDWSPACRT
+1760 NCAPRWTDWTPAC
-1775 DICVATTITQTRTAT
+1775 DPNICQQTTITQTRTAT
-1790 LPAGCPGTPPT
+1790 LPAGCSGTPPT
-1801 PKTQT
+1801 PQTRT

-1813 NYGTWSDWTPQCT
+1813 NYGPWSDWTPQCT
-1826 PQQQCS
+1826 QQQQCS
-1832 GTSITQTRSRTVTPL
+1832 RATITQSRSRTVTPL
-1847 CRSQSPFV
+1847 CPSQSPFT
-1855 ETDRRTFPCRP
+1855 ETQNQTITCQP
-1866 PEPTCTYTGWT
+1866 PGATCTYTDWT
-1877 PQCTVANGGLQITQS
+1877 PACTVANGGLQITQS

-1934 RVACGQTTT
+1934 QVACGQTRT

-1959 TCPETET
+1959 TCPATET

-1975 PPCGPSVFAPET
+1975 PPCGPSTFAPET
-1987 PSKSPLG
+1987 PSKSPLD

-1999 KPNTVELRPIQAVE
+1999 KPNTVELRPVQEVQ
-2013 ADPEPETI
+2013 ADPELETV
-2021 SVNTVA
+2021 SVHSVA
-2027 AAPAEGV
+2027 KASTEGV
-2034 TIALQPELSP
+2034 TIALEPQLSP

-2068 FNWMFG
+2068 FNWIFG

-2081 NGLKGNL
+2081 NGLRSNVL
-2088 PSQIANPSKEPGI
+2088 LSEIANPSKEPGI
-2101 RPAER
+2101 RPAE
-2106 TSSKISGKPGVGS
+2106 SVAQPIAGNLAPGTD
-2119 PDWARQLRRQLLN
+2119 DWARLLRRRLL
-2132 KNGEIR
+2132 KEDQSVR
-2138 CGDEQVTPSDGGFWV
+2138 CDSEEKVGPDGGFWV

-2172 DSRPSTLRTSP
+2172 ASRPSTLRTIG
-2183 KGADPTF
+2183 GADPTF
-2190 EDLNKNGIWDP
+2190 EDLDGNGAWDP
-2201 EEPSNV
+2201 GEPTNV
-2207 LERDP
+2207 LDRDP
-2212 LFGLDLPDRPE
+2212 LFGFDLDPNKPG

-2228 QMALNPYARVNKSA
+2228 QMALNPYARVNKNA
-2242 ATQAYTPASKYAD
+2242 AAQGYTPASKYAD
-2255 GYYIDHKGSE
+2255 GYYIDHRGSE
-2265 DIRNG
+2265 NIRNG

-2283 VQIDRNGGDG
+2283 VQIDRDGGG
-2293 DGLVWVDVEPFTLD
+2293 GNNPEWVDVEPFTLD
-2307 LNKTPTGFAGS
+2307 LNSPTTGFAGN

-2354 NGTQNRQLQPARE
+2354 NGSQNWQLQPARE
-2367 TRVNAIAISGVIPS
+2367 TRVNAVAVSGVLPS
-2381 RLNQTGGGMHNF
+2381 RLDQTAGGMHNF

-2399 WRDVNLF
+2399 WRNTDLF

-2436 DPTFVRGYDYYYPPN
+2436 DPTFVRGFDYYFPPN

-2463 RRPSAVS
+2463 RRPGPVS
-2470 ARFQFPSNA
+2470 SRFQFPSNT

-2494 RRLRCELQNQP
+2494 RRLRCALQDQP
-2505 DVPLDPSAQ
+2505 GVRLDPSAR
-2514 IGGCN
+2514 IGGGGCE
-2519 EFN
+2519 EFNRY

>member
-12 VLRLLS
+12 ALRLLS

-87 IDYLIRDPRLPAS
+87 IDNLVRDRRLPAS
-100 NPTDAQLVEALINDG
+100 APTDAQFTSALLNDG
-115 AGELIPRDE
+115 ALVPAEPS
-124 NDPYIL
+124 DPYTL
-130 PDETQFVITTNIEVE
+130 PDERRFLLNYRALVPDPQNPSRRIEV
-145 DPNNPGQTLPV
+145 QRQAPV
-156 PVRAPAWW
+156 WW

-170 NNGVNDSVTAYT
+170 NNGIDDSVTAYT
-182 ILNTRRAGG
+182 ILYNRRAPVTGQRNLQG
-191 RDFEDS
+191 FEENIS
-197 RLTDTERARRL
+197 DTERARRL
-208 MIRSGPL
+208 LIRSGPL
-215 QGSALAGCTDSPAEQ
+215 QGSALAGCTDSPVNQ
-230 TVNPNVGDWFQVGT
+230 TANPNVGDWFQVGSS
-244 ALYKP
+244 LQKP
-249 FQVFA
+249 FQVYA
-254 VTLPIQGADST
+254 VTLPIEGADST

-332 HSCFYMPAD
+332 QSCFYMPPE

-374 ERGKAP
+374 QQDVAP
-380 QVLARLNNQNFD
+380 QAQARLNDRGFD
-392 SVQNQVEPENVA
+392 SVQDQVEPENVA

-419 GAYAQDVA
+419 GTYAQD
-427 GWADS
+427 ADAERRPGS
-432 PLNAKKRENSDRQEQ
+432 PLN
-447 ERENPGR
+447 GR
-454 IKAGGFRSDQ
+454 IKAGGFRSAQ

-491 EPNQER
+491 EPNQQR

-504 AQRFGVG
+504 AQRFGVS
-511 AGSPIPPNA
+511 AGSPIPRNA

-534 LGALSEVGL
+534 PGALSEVGL

-581 PNDPTKL
+581 SNDPTKL

-615 YHYSHRDGRF
+615 YHYSYRDGRF

-630 ATVAHPGTPWSLQR
+630 ATVAHPGSPWSLQR
-644 ASTFPTG
+644 ASTFPAG
-651 DQASQ
+651 DQSNQ

-703 AYPPRQEAGRIHPDP
+703 AYPPKQEPGRIHPDP

-733 GQAIDLVNRGTP
+733 GRAIDLVNRGTP
-745 ADQVTDQLSLAD
+745 ADQVTGQLSLAD

-766 MLGMLADNILRIRDA
+766 MLGMLADNILRIREA
-781 ANASKPDPTAQILL
+781 ATRSNPDPTAQILW

-820 PRETFYHSVPPN
+820 PLQTFHHSVPPN

-845 PFLRELPFLGSQ
+845 PFLQGP
-857 QRGSVTYRTL
+857 VTYQAVV
-867 CDPSTCNL
+867 NL
-875 DNLGD
+875 
-880 LELIRLRPQ
+880 ESMRLRPRAT
-889 PKIDN
+889 IDQGRDTIDR
-894 WTLPNARLEECPS
+894 WTLPHALANCTAA
-907 SPVLGNHPNSNR
+907 GPNSNQ
-919 FELIRIGDQCYRVP
+919 FDLIRIGDQCYRVP

-1006 LGTFSTYLT
+1006 LDTFDSYLT
-1015 NWRNRNA
+1015 RWRNGNA
-1022 SGDYASGDLGS
+1022 RGDLRS
-1033 AGIMNAGQPGRGTA
+1033 PPGIMNAGQPGRGTA

-1053 DPPVSEQGLSPKP
+1053 DPPVSDAGLSPKP

-1081 LRNGAVLARGGFNPN
+1081 LRNGAVLARSVFNPSN
-1096 DAIFGLSFISDNP
+1096 DIRPTEALFGLSFISDNP
-1109 VYIQGDFNLHQTG
+1109 VYIQGDFNLHQTRNG
-1122 DGRRLEEFTTLLE
+1122 QRLERLEEFKTLLN
-1135 FDPQTGLYRNF
+1135 FGADGLYSNF
-1146 YGRRRSGSNE
+1146 YGRPRLLFNNVN
-1156 DREDRRFARAAED
+1156 EDRRFARVVDPNNSQQPAD
-1169 LWRPS
+1169 FWRPS
-1174 DVLGDS
+1174 EVLGDS

-1191 SIDDGF
+1191 SIDDAF
-1197 VQDATL
+1197 VQDGTL
-1203 NGGGSSFVANRNY
+1203 DGGGSNY
-1216 QGSPE
+1216 TSGQDYAGG

-1229 EHYGCSGPNLGANTS
+1229 DYYGCSGPNLGANTS

-1250 VIRGNNWPAPDP
+1250 VIRGNNWPG
-1262 NRDGAG
+1262 NGG

-1289 WPDVFARDTIFAR
+1289 WPDVFARDTLFAR
-1302 RNSTDASS
+1302 RNSTDPNSNE
-1310 GQADRTAGLGVPEVR
+1310 ADRTVGLGVPEVR
-1325 LLRAPDTGYANF
+1325 QLRAPDREYANF

-1351 SRWVMVAPPGPC
+1351 SRWLLVAPLGPC
-1363 PSPGG
+1363 PDPGG

-1375 YNGWLTSPQNQY
+1375 YNGWLSSPQNRY

-1392 FATSGAVGPLSSSAQ
+1392 FDTSGAVGPLSSSAQ

-1462 NDQRWACVRDAINN
+1462 NDQRWACVRNAIDN
-1476 PSNLAPFARSGSG
+1476 PTNLALFARSGSG

-1500 GSDNS
+1500 GRDNS

-1510 PFKRRLYNNPP
+1510 PFKRRLYHN
-1521 SCNGSLS
+1521 SMCDRSLE
-1528 DILQPLC
+1528 DIRQPFC
-1535 SLSLP
+1535 RLSAP
-1540 PPPGNPDRRDR
+1540 AGTPDRRDR

-1567 SLPNRP
+1567 GFRDLLT
-1573 IDADDL
+1573 DADDL
-1579 NFPSH
+1579 NFPGH
-1584 FNFQRSCWR
+1584 FNFLRSCWR

-1652 ASASNG
+1652 ASASNS

-1675 GGSNRTTLR
+1675 GGSNQTTLR

-1801 PKTQT
+1801 PQT
-1806 ITCYPQY
+1806 RTIRCDPQY

-1826 PQQQCS
+1826 QQQRCS
-1832 GTSITQTRSRTVTPL
+1832 DTSITQTRSRTVTPL

-1866 PEPTCTYTGWT
+1866 PEPTCTYTDWT
-1877 PQCTVANGGLQITQS
+1877 PQCTVADGGQTITQS
-1892 RTETCTS
+1892 RTVNCTS
-1899 ICGTTTRTQT
+1899 SCGTTTTIENRPFP
-1909 QTVTCPKTCN
+1909 CPRICN

-1934 RVACGQTTT
+1934 QVACGQTTT

-1959 TCPETET
+1959 TCPAIET

-1975 PPCGPSVFAPET
+1975 PPCGPSTFAPET

-1999 KPNTVELRPIQAVE
+1999 KPNTVDLRPVWEIQ

-2021 SVNTVA
+2021 GVNMVA

-2106 TSSKISGKPGVGS
+2106 TSSKISGNPGS

-2138 CGDEQVTPSDGGFWV
+2138 CGDEQVTPTDGGFWV

-2190 EDLNKNGIWDP
+2190 EDLNKNGIWDLK
-2201 EEPSNV
+2201 EPSNV

-2354 NGTQNRQLQPARE
+2354 DGSQNRQLQPARE
-2367 TRVNAIAISGVIPS
+2367 TRVNAIAISGTLPS
-2381 RLNQTGGGMHNF
+2381 RLDQTAGGMHNF

-2421 GPFLQHSFEPPDLVA
+2421 GPFLQQSFEPPNLVTGSA
-2436 DPTFVRGYDYYYPPN
+2436 LTRGYDYYFPPN

-2463 RRPSAVS
+2463 RRPSPVS

>member
-18 SLKIPVDRR
+18 SLKVEVKRR
-27 RIRERGFVLPVA
+27 QMRERGFVLPVA

-50 VGLLTRSTQRN
+50 VGLLTRSTQRS
-61 IQTQVERAGQTVSRQ
+61 IQTQVERAGQTISRQ
-76 LNAAIDRARAK
+76 LNTAIDRARAK
-87 IDYLIRDPRLPAS
+87 IEYLVRDPRLPNSA
-100 NPTDAQLVEALINDG
+100 PTDAQFAAALINDG
-115 AGELIPRDE
+115 AGGLLPRDPDE
-124 NDPYIL
+124 PYIL
-130 PDETQFVITTNIEVE
+130 PDETQFVIATNIQVE
-145 DPNNPGQTLPV
+145 DPQNPGQNLN
-156 PVRAPAWW
+156 VRVQAPAWW
-164 FLVDTD
+164 FLADTD
-170 NNGVNDSVTAYT
+170 NNGINDSVTVYT
-182 ILNTRRAGG
+182 ILNTRRAAGN
-191 RDFEDS
+191 DFEAN
-197 RLTDTERARRL
+197 LTDTERARRL
-208 MIRSGPL
+208 LIRSGPL

-230 TVNPNVGDWFQVGT
+230 TVNPNVGDWFQVGS

-249 FQVFA
+249 FQVYA
-254 VTLPIQGADST
+254 VTLPIAGADST
-265 TRAVSALQ
+265 TRAISALQ

-287 IFSRGDVE
+287 AFSRGDLE
-295 FFFTP
+295 YFFTP

-314 FFRYG
+314 FFRYA

-332 HSCFYMPAD
+332 QSCFYMPVD

-353 GAIGYA
+353 GAIGYP
-359 GQQVSDTLIFDVHSG
+359 GQGQSDTLIFDAHPGVANVPPSV
-374 ERGKAP
+374 P
-380 QVLARLNNQNFD
+380 LPRLNNLNFD
-392 SVQNQVEPENVA
+392 SVQNNADPEMVA

-410 QLFGRIRTR
+410 QLFGRIRNR
-419 GAYAQDVA
+419 GDYGQDLS
-427 GWADS
+427 GWATS
-432 PLNAKKRENSDRQEQ
+432 PINAKRSPASGPAGRVKSGSFQ
-447 ERENPGR
+447 PG
-454 IKAGGFRSDQ
+454 ADQ
-464 TCPPYVDDVYRAD
+464 VCPPYVDDVYRAD
-477 NRFGPKASYDRPPV
+477 NRFGPKASYDRPPLT
-491 EPNQER
+491 PDATR
-497 GCDVDTF
+497 GCNVDTF
-504 AQRFGVG
+504 AETFGANAG
-511 AGSPIPPNA
+511 APIPGDA
-520 RNNQNESL
+520 QNNQRESL
-528 TEDNPP
+528 TQDNPP
-534 LGALSEVGL
+534 PGALSEVGL

-630 ATVAHPGTPWSLQR
+630 ATVAHPGSPWSLQR

-651 DQASQ
+651 DQRTQ

-664 EGTNVWEYDPAPM
+664 EGTNVWEYDPTPM
-677 RERLRPGTPL
+677 QARLAPGTPL

-718 FITAFGNFSELRRAI
+718 FITAFGNFSELRRI
-733 GQAIDLVNRGTP
+733 IENPTN
-745 ADQVTDQLSLAD
+745 LSLAD
-757 QTTLQTAGC
+757 QSTLQTAGC
-766 MLGMLADNILRIRDA
+766 MLGMLADNMLRIEAA
-781 ANASKPDPTAQILL
+781 ANAGDPAAQTLW
-795 NDIQASRAGDR
+795 NDIQASRAGNR

-820 PRETFYHSVPPN
+820 PTTSFNQTDTLET
-832 PNDPLEDERRRAY
+832 ERRSAY
-845 PFLRELPFLGSQ
+845 SFL
-857 QRGSVTYRTL
+857 
-867 CDPSTCNL
+867 PSTVSYQAVTNL
-875 DNLGD
+875 NEVA
-880 LELIRLRPQ
+880 LEPRSGIG
-889 PKIDN
+889 N
-894 WTLPNARLEECPS
+894 WALPHAPANCTAA
-907 SPVLGNHPNSNR
+907 GPNSNQ
-919 FELIRIGDQCYRVP
+919 FDLIRIGNQCQRVP

-971 GDTWLPAGIGENRE
+971 EDTWLPAGIGENRE

-1006 LGTFSTYLT
+1006 LDTFNGYLT
-1015 NWRNRNA
+1015 RWRNANA
-1022 SGDYASGDLGS
+1022 RGTLGS
-1033 AGIMNAGQPGRGTA
+1033 AGVMNAGQPNRGTA

-1053 DPPVSEQGLSPKP
+1053 DPPVSDQNLSPKP

-1081 LRNGAVLARGGFNPN
+1081 LRNGARLARGGFNL
-1096 DAIFGLSFISDNP
+1096 DEAVFGLSFVSDNP
-1109 VYIQGDFNLHQTG
+1109 VYIQGDFNLHQTRNG
-1122 DGRRLEEFTTLLE
+1122 DRLEEFTTLLN
-1135 FDPQTGLYRNF
+1135 FGADGLYSNF
-1146 YGRRRSGSNE
+1146 YGRLRAN
-1156 DREDRRFARAAED
+1156 EDRRFARAAED

-1203 NGGGSSFVANRNY
+1203 NGGGTSFVANRNY
-1216 QGSPE
+1216 QGSPA

-1229 EHYGCSGPNLGANTS
+1229 DHYGCSGPNLGANTS

-1278 QNLGDNTNQPG
+1278 QNLGDNLNQPG
-1289 WPDVFARDTIFAR
+1289 WPDVFARDTILAPFDNADSDP
-1302 RNSTDASS
+1302 NND
-1310 GQADRTAGLGVPEVR
+1310 DRTAGGGVPAVR
-1325 LLRAPDTGYANF
+1325 PLRAPDTGYANF

-1375 YNGWLTSPQNQY
+1375 YNGWLTSPQNRY
-1387 NRNTG
+1387 NRDTG

-1429 PDAIGQFNS
+1429 PNAIGQY
-1438 SVTTNNGFTSGAH
+1438 NNGYTTSAP
-1451 TCPTTNLGSAN
+1451 TCNPSGT
-1462 NDQRWACVRDAINN
+1462 NDQRWACVRNAIDN
-1476 PSNLAPFARSGSG
+1476 PTNLAPFARSGSG
-1489 FPGWGGFQYFF
+1489 FPWWGGFQYSF
-1500 GSDNS
+1500 GTSTS
-1505 IDSRS
+1505 LDSRS
-1510 PFKRRLYNNPP
+1510 PFKRLLYSNFPT
-1521 SCNGSLS
+1521 CNGSLS

-1535 SLSLP
+1535 RLSLP
-1540 PPPGNPDRRDR
+1540 PGSPDRRDR

-1567 SLPNRP
+1567 SLPNLP

-1593 RRSGGTNSGN
+1593 RRSGGGPNGN

-1622 PGLQSYRLFSDDGAR
+1622 PGLQSYRILNGDDGVR
-1637 IIIRRRDGST
+1637 LIIRRRDGSS
-1647 ATFAN
+1647 ATFVNNGAW
-1652 ASASNG
+1652 NG
-1658 TFLNLG
+1658 TPLSLG
-1664 PNAAGAETWQD
+1664 PNAAGAEAWQD
-1675 GGSNRTTLR
+1675 GGGNLVTLR
-1684 VELECAPPSGP
+1684 LELECADPSQP

-1707 TSGAFLR
+1707 TDDAFLR

-1719 DSDPEDYDLRYLKPL
+1719 GSDLENYDLRYLKPL
-1734 PPVNKPCQPDRN
+1734 QGVNQPCQPDPL
-1746 KPLLPNQKYCEAPL
+1746 KPLAPNQKYCATPL
-1760 NCNPIWTDWSPACRT
+1760 NCDPIWTGWTPACKT
-1775 DICVATTITQTRTAT
+1775 DICVATTITQTKTAT

-1813 NYGTWSDWTPQCT
+1813 NYGPWSDWTPQCT
-1826 PQQQCS
+1826 QQQQCS
-1832 GTSITQTRSRTVTPL
+1832 GTSITQTRTRTVTPL

-1855 ETDRRTFPCRP
+1855 ETERQTITCSAPG
-1866 PEPTCTYTGWT
+1866 PTCGNWSTWDPACG
-1877 PQCTVANGGLQITQS
+1877 VANGGTNVTQTQS
-1892 RTETCTS
+1892 RTCTS
-1899 ICGTTTRTQT
+1899 VCKGTYTETQT
-1909 QTVTCPKTCN
+1909 QTVTCPAICN
-1919 YSEWS
+1919 DYTFG
-1924 PWSPPDCSQV
+1924 PWTPDCSSLTI
-1934 RVACGQTTT
+1934 ACGTSQPLN
-1943 VTQTRT
+1943 QTRT
-1949 RNLIASTSSP
+1949 GTKGPNNSP
-1959 TCPETET
+1959 TCPANKTES
-1966 QTQNLTCQG
+1966 QTITCTG
-1975 PPCGPSVFAPET
+1975 KPCGPGTFAPEA
-1987 PSKSPLG
+1987 PGKSPFG

-1999 KPNTVELRPIQAVE
+1999 KPNTVDLRPVWEIQ

-2021 SVNTVA
+2021 GVNMVA
-2027 AAPAEGV
+2027 AASAEGV

-2055 PKWPSPAEALQAA
+2055 PKWPNPAEALQAA

-2101 RPAER
+2101 RPAENIGA
-2106 TSSKISGKPGVGS
+2106 KISGTPAVGTD
-2119 PDWARQLRRQLLN
+2119 DWARQLRRQLLN
-2132 KNGEIR
+2132 GSGEIR

-2172 DSRPSTLRTSP
+2172 ASRPSTLRTSP

-2190 EDLNKNGIWDP
+2190 EDLNKNGIWDL

-2242 ATQAYTPASKYAD
+2242 AIQAYTPASKYAD
-2255 GYYIDHKGSE
+2255 GYYINHKGSE

-2293 DGLVWVDVEPFTLD
+2293 DGLVWVDVEPYTLSI
-2307 LNKTPTGFAGS
+2307 NQPTTGFAGS

-2341 LASTDVNQ
+2341 LAPAAADLNQ

-2381 RLNQTGGGMHNF
+2381 RLDQTGGGMHNF

-2421 GPFLQHSFEPPDLVA
+2421 GPFLQHSFEPPALVA

-2470 ARFQFPSNA
+2470 ARFQFPSNT

-2494 RRLRCELQNQP
+2494 RRLRCALQQQP
-2505 DVPLDPSAQ
+2505 GVPLQAAAQ

>member
-18 SLKIPVDRR
+18 SLKVEVKRR
-27 RIRERGFVLPVA
+27 QMRERGFVLPVA

-50 VGLLTRSTQRN
+50 VGLLTRSTQRS
-61 IQTQVERAGQTVSRQ
+61 IQTQVERAELTISRQ

-87 IDYLIRDPRLPAS
+87 IDNLIRDRRLPNSA
-100 NPTDAQLVEALINDG
+100 PTDAQFTSALLNDG
-115 AGELIPRDE
+115 AWVPAEPS
-124 NDPYIL
+124 DPYTL
-130 PDETQFVITTNIEVE
+130 PDERRFLLNYSALVPDPQNPSRRIEV
-145 DPNNPGQTLPV
+145 QRQAPV
-156 PVRAPAWW
+156 WW

-170 NNGVNDSVTAYT
+170 NNGLNDSVTAYT
-182 ILNTRRAGG
+182 ILHARRAPVEG
-191 RDFEDS
+191 RDRLEGFEGNIS
-197 RLTDTERARRL
+197 DTERARRL
-208 MIRSGPL
+208 VIRSGPL

-230 TVNPNVGDWFQVGT
+230 TVNPNVGDWFQVGSS
-244 ALYKP
+244 LQKP
-249 FQVFA
+249 FQVYA
-254 VTLPIQGADST
+254 VTLPIEGADST

-273 FQQDRRRDLLNKWG
+273 FQQDRKRDLLNKWG
-287 IFSRGDVE
+287 IFNRGDVE

-300 GYNWNGAIYAGGSL
+300 SYNWNGAIYAGGSL

-319 SNNLFRAFTISSE
+319 SNNSFRAFTVSSE
-332 HSCFYMPAD
+332 ESCFYMPAD

-359 GQQVSDTLIFDVHSG
+359 GQEVSDTLIFDVHSG
-374 ERGKAP
+374 QQNVAP
-380 QVLARLNNQNFD
+380 QAQARLNDRGFD
-392 SVQNQVEPENVA
+392 SVQDQVEPENVA

-419 GAYAQDVA
+419 GTYAQDTERRP
-427 GWADS
+427 GS
-432 PLNAKKRENSDRQEQ
+432 PLN
-447 ERENPGR
+447 GR

-491 EPNQER
+491 SPDQAR

-504 AQRFGVG
+504 AQRFGVS
-511 AGSPIPPNA
+511 AGSPIPANA

-534 LGALSEVGL
+534 PGALSEVGL

-615 YHYSHRDGRF
+615 YHYSHEQGRF

-630 ATVAHPGTPWSLQR
+630 ATVAHPGSPWSLQR

-651 DQASQ
+651 DQRTQ

-664 EGTNVWEYDPAPM
+664 EGTNVWEYDPEPM
-677 RERLRPGTPL
+677 REQLRRGTPL

-718 FITAFGNFSELRRAI
+718 FITAFGNFSELRRV
-733 GQAIDLVNRGTP
+733 IDIVNRGTS
-745 ADQVTDQLSLAD
+745 VDQLSLAD

-766 MLGMLADNILRIRDA
+766 MVGMLADNILRIWDA
-781 ANASKPDPTAQILL
+781 ANASNPDPTAQILW

-845 PFLRELPFLGSQ
+845 PFLQGPVTYQAVVDLGSM
-857 QRGSVTYRTL
+857 
-867 CDPSTCNL
+867 
-875 DNLGD
+875 
-880 LELIRLRPQ
+880 RLRPRAT
-889 PKIDN
+889 IDQ
-894 WTLPNARLEECPS
+894 WTLPRAAAKCSNNTA
-907 SPVLGNHPNSNR
+907 GPNSNQ
-919 FELIRIGDQCYRVP
+919 FELIRVGNGNQCYRVP

-959 NNVNGQ
+959 NNVSGQ

-971 GDTWLPAGIGENRE
+971 GDTWLPAGLGENRE

-1006 LGTFSTYLT
+1006 LGTFDSYLT
-1015 NWRNRNA
+1015 NWRNGNA
-1022 SGDYASGDLGS
+1022 RGDLGS

-1053 DPPVSEQGLSPKP
+1053 DPPVSNPGGLSPKP

-1096 DAIFGLSFISDNP
+1096 DAIFGLSFVSDNP
-1109 VYIQGDFNLHQTG
+1109 VYIQGDFNLHQTTNG
-1122 DGRRLEEFTTLLE
+1122 HQLEEFTTRLAFGE
-1135 FDPQTGLYRNF
+1135 ADF
-1146 YGRRRSGSNE
+1146 YGRLRAN
-1156 DREDRRFARAAED
+1156 EDRRFARAAQD

-1216 QGSPE
+1216 QGSPQ

-1229 EHYGCSGPNLGANTS
+1229 DHYGCSGPNLGANTS

-1278 QNLGDNTNQPG
+1278 QNLGNHVRQPG
-1289 WPDVFARDTIFAR
+1289 WPEVFARDTIFAR
-1302 RNSTDASS
+1302 RDSADPSS
-1310 GQADRTAGLGVPEVR
+1310 NNADRTAGLGVPEVR
-1325 LLRAPDTGYANF
+1325 LLRAPDRGSPDLRNPGYADF

-1351 SRWVMVAPPGPC
+1351 SRWLLIASLQPCRPPEIE
-1363 PSPGG
+1363 GG
-1368 SGLLAEY
+1368 GGLLAEY
-1375 YNGWLTSPQNQY
+1375 YNGWITSPQNQY
-1387 NRNTG
+1387 NPDTG
-1392 FATSGAVGPLSSSAQ
+1392 FGDTGVEVSELLRAP

-1414 RAVRWPDPVFPAQGV
+1414 RAVRWPDPIYPAQ
-1429 PDAIGQFNS
+1429 DWQIGSFMKEEAQGGPTCN
-1438 SVTTNNGFTSGAH
+1438 TSGGW
-1451 TCPTTNLGSAN
+1451 GSSAGS
-1462 NDQRWACVRDAINN
+1462 RWACIRDALKTDGSVVSGWD
-1476 PSNLAPFARSGSG
+1476 PPRDPPGKGFAFWEDGG
-1489 FPGWGGFQYFF
+1489 HPDLPPWGGFYYLFANQDYLIT
-1500 GSDNS
+1500 N
-1505 IDSRS
+1505 S
-1510 PFKRRLYNNPP
+1510 PFLSWNTQPDFPKADFLWMPRCSEPDTSQPP
-1521 SCNGSLS
+1521 ADAL
-1528 DILQPLC
+1528 DI
-1535 SLSLP
+1535 
-1540 PPPGNPDRRDR
+1540 DR
-1551 GDWFWMPS
+1551 GNIGFW
-1559 CGEPDGNN
+1559 
-1567 SLPNRP
+1567 
-1573 IDADDL
+1573 
-1579 NFPSH
+1579 
-1584 FNFQRSCWR
+1584 RSCWR
-1593 RRSGGTNSGN
+1593 RREGSWGSGN
-1603 NNGNDFFV
+1603 NYGNDFFV

-1622 PGLQSYRLFSDDGAR
+1622 PGVATYNLNTDDGGR
-1637 IIIRRRDGST
+1637 LIIRRNPNYTPNPDEEEPAFRG
-1647 ATFAN
+1647 FYRN
-1652 ASASNG
+1652 AG
-1658 TFLNLG
+1658 TRLEELSEDE
-1664 PNAAGAETWQD
+1664 AVGAEAWSD
-1675 GGSNRTTLR
+1675 SADNRVSFRL
-1684 VELECAPPSGP
+1684 ELQCVTDYTRP
-1695 SPYLVEIQTYEN
+1695 SPYLVEIQAYEN
-1707 TSGAFLR
+1707 MGNAFVR
-1714 FATRD
+1714 FTTQGD
-1719 DSDPEDYDLRYLKPL
+1719 GQPLENYDLRYLKPL
-1734 PPVNKPCQPDRN
+1734 KPVNQPCQPDQT
-1746 KPLLPNQKYCEAPL
+1746 KPLAPNQQYCAEPL
-1760 NCNPIWTDWSPACRT
+1760 NCDPIWKDWTPACKT
-1775 DICVATTITQTRTAT
+1775 NICQQTTIKQTRTAT
-1790 LPAGCPGTPPT
+1790 LPAGCPGTPPPSET
-1801 PKTQT
+1801 RT

-1813 NYGTWSDWTPQCT
+1813 NYGPWSGWTPQCT
-1826 PQQQCS
+1826 QQQQCS
-1832 GTSITQTRSRTVTPL
+1832 GTSITQTRTRTVTPL
-1847 CRSQSPFV
+1847 CTSQSPFTEK
-1855 ETDRRTFPCRP
+1855 ETRAFTCRP
-1866 PEPTCTYTGWT
+1866 PDASCGAWSEWT
-1877 PQCTVANGGLQITQS
+1877 PKCTVANGGTKVTQTRSRTCTVAACRTSYTETQS
-1892 RTETCTS
+1892 
-1899 ICGTTTRTQT
+1899 
-1909 QTVTCPKTCN
+1909 QTVTCPQTCN
-1919 YSEWS
+1919 YNWG
-1924 PWSPPDCSQV
+1924 PWSPASCNEVKIDC
-1934 RVACGQTTT
+1934 GTTKT
-1943 VTQTRT
+1943 FTQTQT
-1949 RNLIASTSSP
+1949 GTLIDSTSSP
-1959 TCPETET
+1959 TCSPNATKT
-1966 QTQNLTCQG
+1966 QSLTCRG
-1975 PPCGPSVFAPET
+1975 LPCGPSTFAPET

-1999 KPNTVELRPIQAVE
+1999 KPNTVDLRPVWEIQ

-2034 TIALQPELSP
+2034 TIALQPQLSP

-2055 PKWPSPAEALQAA
+2055 PKWPNPAEALQAA

-2081 NGLKGNL
+2081 EGLVRGGVL
-2088 PSQIANPSKEPGI
+2088 SEIVSQPNREPGI
-2101 RPAER
+2101 RPAIKGEALEGPF
-2106 TSSKISGKPGVGS
+2106 TEET
-2119 PDWARQLRRQLLN
+2119 DLWARALRRKLLREDLTV
-2132 KNGEIR
+2132 G
-2138 CGDEQVTPSDGGFWV
+2138 CPSEEEGPDSKGGFWV

-2161 NDRFKYTAYTG
+2161 NTTFKYTAYTG
-2172 DSRPSTLRTSP
+2172 DSRPSTLRI
-2183 KGADPTF
+2183 KDWNGDGQ
-2190 EDLNKNGIWDP
+2190 LNFWDKNGDGVRDSNEPWD
-2201 EEPSNV
+2201 V
-2207 LERDP
+2207 LDRDP
-2212 LFGLDLPDRPE
+2212 LFAEKNPANPNKLLV
-2223 LEIQP
+2223 QP
-2228 QMALNPYARVNKSA
+2228 QMALNPYAWVNKGD
-2242 ATQAYTPASKYAD
+2242 TQNYSPSSNYLG
-2255 GYYIDHKGSE
+2255 GYYIDTKGSE

-2270 LCFYVKPNGNTIQ
+2270 LCFYVRLDPGTKRVQI
-2283 VQIDRNGGDG
+2283 QIDRNGSTMTDS
-2293 DGLVWVDVEPFTLD
+2293 DFPSDTAAFAWVDVEPFTLD
-2307 LNKTPTGFAGS
+2307 LNKTPTGFAGE

-2341 LASTDVNQ
+2341 LASTSVNQ

-2354 NGTQNRQLQPARE
+2354 DGSQNRQLQPAGE
-2367 TRVNAIAISGVIPS
+2367 TRVNAIAISGTLPS
-2381 RLNQTGGGMHNF
+2381 RLHQTAGGMHNF

-2399 WRDVNLF
+2399 WKDINLF

-2421 GPFLQHSFEPPDLVA
+2421 GPFLQQSFEPPNLVTGSA
-2436 DPTFVRGYDYYYPPN
+2436 LTRGYDYYYPPN

-2494 RRLRCELQNQP
+2494 RRLRCGLQAQP
-2505 DVPLDPSAQ
+2505 DVPLQAAAR

-2519 EFN
+2519 

>member
-18 SLKIPVDRR
+18 SLKIPVDRG

-50 VGLLTRSTQRN
+50 VGLLTRSTQRT
-61 IQTQVERAGQTVSRQ
+61 IQTQVERAEQTVSRQ

-87 IDYLIRDPRLPAS
+87 IDNLIRDRRLPVSA
-100 NPTDAQLVEALINDG
+100 PTDEQFTSALLNDG
-115 AGELIPRDE
+115 ALVPAEPS
-124 NDPYIL
+124 DPYTL
-130 PDETQFVITTNIEVE
+130 PDERRFLLNYSALVPDPQNPSRRIEV
-145 DPNNPGQTLPV
+145 QRQAPV
-156 PVRAPAWW
+156 WW

-170 NNGVNDSVTAYT
+170 NNGIDDSVTAYT
-182 ILNTRRAGG
+182 ILYNRRAPVTGQTNLQ
-191 RDFEDS
+191 DFQENIS
-197 RLTDTERARRL
+197 DTERARRL
-208 MIRSGPL
+208 LIRSGPL

-287 IFSRGDVE
+287 VFSRGDVE

-319 SNNLFRAFTISSE
+319 SNNLFRAFAISSE

-359 GQQVSDTLIFDVHSG
+359 GQQVSDNLIFDAHPGVPG
-374 ERGKAP
+374 RAP
-380 QVLARLNNQNFD
+380 STSRLDNLNSD
-392 SVQNQVEPENVA
+392 SVQNDADPEKIA

-419 GAYAQDVA
+419 GTYAPDPR
-427 GWADS
+427 GWSDS
-432 PLNAKKRENSDRQEQ
+432 PINAKQG
-447 ERENPGR
+447 GR
-454 IKAGGFRSDQ
+454 VKAGGFQSERDQ
-464 TCPPYVDDVYRAD
+464 VCPPYVDDVYRAD
-477 NRFGPKASYDRPPV
+477 NRFGPKASYDRPPANPV
-491 EPNQER
+491 PGK

-504 AQRFGVG
+504 AQKYRAK
-511 AGSPIPPNA
+511 AGDPIPADA
-520 RNNQNESL
+520 RNDQGESL

-534 LGALSEVGL
+534 PGALAEVGL

-581 PNDPTKL
+581 PEDPTKL

-615 YHYSHRDGRF
+615 YHYSHEQGRF

-630 ATVAHPGTPWSLQR
+630 ATVAHPGSPWSLQR

-651 DQASQ
+651 DQRTQ

-664 EGTNVWEYDPAPM
+664 EGTNVWEYDPEPM
-677 RERLRPGTPL
+677 REQLRPGTPL

-703 AYPPRQEAGRIHPDP
+703 AYPPKQELGRIHPDP
-718 FITAFGNFSELRRAI
+718 FITAFGNFSELRRV
-733 GQAIDLVNRGTP
+733 IDIVNRGTS
-745 ADQVTDQLSLAD
+745 VDQLSLAD

-766 MLGMLADNILRIRDA
+766 MLGMLADNMLRIEAA
-781 ANASKPDPTAQILL
+781 ANAGNPAAQTLW
-795 NDIQASRAGDR
+795 NDIQASRAGNR

-820 PRETFYHSVPPN
+820 PTTSFNQTDTLET
-832 PNDPLEDERRRAY
+832 ERRNAY
-845 PFLRELPFLGSQ
+845 SFL
-857 QRGSVTYRTL
+857 
-867 CDPSTCNL
+867 PSTVSYQAVTNL
-875 DNLGD
+875 NEVA
-880 LELIRLRPQ
+880 LEPRSGIG
-889 PKIDN
+889 N
-894 WTLPNARLEECPS
+894 WALPHALANCTAA
-907 SPVLGNHPNSNR
+907 GPNSNQ
-919 FELIRIGDQCYRVP
+919 FDLIRIGDQCFRVP

-965 ARGLIN
+965 VNGLIN

-1006 LGTFSTYLT
+1006 LGTFDNYLT
-1015 NWRNRNA
+1015 SWRNANA
-1022 SGDYASGDLGS
+1022 RGTLGS
-1033 AGIMNAGQPGRGTA
+1033 AGVMNAGQPNRGTA

-1053 DPPVSEQGLSPKP
+1053 DPPVSDAGLSPKP

-1081 LRNGAVLARGGFNPN
+1081 LRNGAVLARGGFNPD

-1109 VYIQGDFNLHQTG
+1109 VYIQGDFNLHQTRNG
-1122 DGRRLEEFTTLLE
+1122 QRLEEFTTLLN
-1135 FDPQTGLYRNF
+1135 FGADGLYRNF
-1146 YGRRRSGSNE
+1146 YGRLRR
-1156 DREDRRFARAAED
+1156 DEDRRFARAAED

-1174 DVLGDS
+1174 EVLGDS

-1191 SIDDGF
+1191 SIDDAF
-1197 VQDATL
+1197 VQDGTL
-1203 NGGGSSFVANRNY
+1203 NGGGVNY
-1216 QGSPE
+1216 NPGQDYNGG
-1221 RASAPRRN
+1221 RASAPRRWDY
-1229 EHYGCSGPNLGANTS
+1229 YGCLRGENGRDNLGFNTS

-1278 QNLGDNTNQPG
+1278 QNLGDNLNQPG
-1289 WPDVFARDTIFAR
+1289 WPDVFARDTILAPFNNADSDP
-1302 RNSTDASS
+1302 NND
-1310 GQADRTAGLGVPEVR
+1310 DRTAGGGVPAVR
-1325 LLRAPDTGYANF
+1325 PLRAPDTGYANF

-1351 SRWVMVAPPGPC
+1351 SRWVLVAPLGPC
-1363 PSPGG
+1363 PPPGG
-1368 SGLLAEY
+1368 GGLLAEY
-1375 YNGWLTSPQNQY
+1375 YNGWLTSPQNRY

-1392 FATSGAVGPLSSSAQ
+1392 FATSGAVGPLDGDAQ
-1407 DANLPYL
+1407 RDNLPYL

-1429 PDAIGQFNS
+1429 PDALGQF
-1438 SVTTNNGFTSGAH
+1438 NNGFTSSAH
-1451 TCPTTNLGSAN
+1451 TCPTTNLDSAN
-1462 NDQRWACVRDAINN
+1462 NDQRWACVRNAIDN
-1476 PSNLAPFARSGSG
+1476 PTNLAPFARSGSG
-1489 FPGWGGFQYFF
+1489 FPWWGGFQYFF
-1500 GSDNS
+1500 GSSTSLNS
-1505 IDSRS
+1505 NS
-1510 PFKRRLYNNPP
+1510 PFKRRLYDD
-1521 SCNGSLS
+1521 SKCNGSLA
-1528 DILQPLC
+1528 DIREPLC
-1535 SLSLP
+1535 RLSAP
-1540 PPPGNPDRRDR
+1540 AGTPDRRDR

-1567 SLPNRP
+1567 SLPDLP

-1584 FNFQRSCWR
+1584 FNFLRSCWR
-1593 RRSGGTNSGN
+1593 RRSGGGPNGN

-1622 PGLQSYRLFSDDGAR
+1622 PGLQTYRIFEGDDGVR
-1637 IIIRRRDGST
+1637 LIIRRRDGSD
-1647 ATFAN
+1647 ATFEN
-1652 ASASNG
+1652 RGVWNG
-1658 TFLNLG
+1658 TPLNLG
-1664 PNAAGAETWQD
+1664 PNAAGAEAWQD
-1675 GGSNRTTLR
+1675 GGANEVALR
-1684 VELECAPPSGP
+1684 LELECADPSQP
-1695 SPYLVEIQTYEN
+1695 SPYLIEIQTYEN
-1707 TSGAFLR
+1707 TGNARLR

-1719 DSDPEDYDLRYLKPL
+1719 DSEWEDYDLRYLKPL
-1734 PPVNKPCQPDRN
+1734 PPVNKPCQPDPQ
-1746 KPLLPNQKYCEAPL
+1746 KTLESNQAYCKT
-1760 NCNPIWTDWSPACRT
+1760 CDPIWNPPCPTN
-1775 DICVATTITQTRTAT
+1775 ICQSVTITQTAR
-1790 LPAGCPGTPPT
+1790 LPDGCPGQPPT
-1801 PKTQT
+1801 PRRV
-1806 ITCYPQY
+1806 TCQPPRTC
-1813 NYGTWSDWTPQCT
+1813 GAWSEWTPECT
-1826 PQQQCS
+1826 VANG
-1832 GTSITQTRSRTVTPL
+1832 GTRVTQTRSRT
-1847 CRSQSPFV
+1847 
-1855 ETDRRTFPCRP
+1855 
-1866 PEPTCTYTGWT
+1866 
-1877 PQCTVANGGLQITQS
+1877 CTVVACGTSYTETQS
-1892 RTETCTS
+1892 QTVDCPQTCNYDWGPWS
-1899 ICGTTTRTQT
+1899 PASCDEVIDQIACGTTRTF
-1909 QTVTCPKTCN
+1909 
-1919 YSEWS
+1919 
-1924 PWSPPDCSQV
+1924 
-1934 RVACGQTTT
+1934 
-1943 VTQTRT
+1943 TQTRRGT
-1949 RNLIASTSSP
+1949 LIASTSSP
-1959 TCPETET
+1959 TCEDTATET
-1966 QTQNLTCQG
+1966 RPLRCQG
-1975 PPCGPSVFAPET
+1975 RPCGSSTFAPET
-1987 PSKSPLG
+1987 RSKSPLG

-1999 KPNTVELRPIQAVE
+1999 KPNTVELRPVQEVQ
-2013 ADPEPETI
+2013 ADPELETV
-2021 SVNTVA
+2021 SVHSVA
-2027 AAPAEGV
+2027 KASTEGV
-2034 TIALQPELSP
+2034 TIALEPQLSP

-2055 PKWPSPAEALQAA
+2055 PKWLSPAEALRAA
-2068 FNWMFG
+2068 FDWMFG
-2074 EPAYAAR
+2074 EPAHAAR
-2081 NGLKGNL
+2081 AGLRGNL
-2088 PSQIANPSKEPGI
+2088 LSTQIANPSREPGI
-2101 RPAER
+2101 RPAE
-2106 TSSKISGKPGVGS
+2106 SGAPPLSANPARGTD
-2119 PDWARQLRRQLLN
+2119 DWARQLRRRLLN
-2132 KNGEIR
+2132 PNGTVR
-2138 CGDEQVTPSDGGFWV
+2138 CDSEEKVTPTDGGFWV

-2172 DSRPSTLRTSP
+2172 DSRPSTLR
-2183 KGADPTF
+2183 F
-2190 EDLNKNGIWDP
+2190 EDKNGNDQPDP
-2201 EEPSNV
+2201 DEIRD
-2207 LERDP
+2207 RDP
-2212 LFGLDLPDRPE
+2212 LFGLDLVPE
-2223 LEIQP
+2223 PPGNPIQLEIQP

-2255 GYYIDHKGSE
+2255 GYYINHKGSE

-2270 LCFYVKPNGNTIQ
+2270 LCFYVKPNGSTIQ
-2283 VQIDRNGGDG
+2283 VQIDFNGGAGGSND
-2293 DGLVWVDVEPFTLD
+2293 DLKWVDVEPFTLD
-2307 LNKTPTGFAGS
+2307 LNKPTTGFAGD

-2341 LASTDVNQ
+2341 LASTDVDQ

-2354 NGTQNRQLQPARE
+2354 TGENNHQLQPARE
-2367 TRVNAIAISGVIPS
+2367 TRVNATAISGTLPS
-2381 RLNQTGGGMHNF
+2381 RLHQAAGGMHNF

-2399 WRDVNLF
+2399 WKDINLF

-2421 GPFLQHSFEPPDLVA
+2421 GPFLQHSFEPPSLVS
-2436 DPTFVRGYDYYYPPN
+2436 DPTFVRGFDYYFPPN

-2463 RRPSAVS
+2463 RRPGPVS
-2470 ARFQFPSNA
+2470 SRFQFPSNT

-2494 RRLRCELQNQP
+2494 RRLRCALQNQP
-2505 DVPLDPSAQ
+2505 GVQLDPSAR
-2514 IGGCN
+2514 IGGCE

>member
-1 MSAPSPLLLKL
+1 
-12 VLRLLS
+12 
-18 SLKIPVDRR
+18 
-27 RIRERGFVLPVA
+27 
-39 ILIVLV
+39 
-45 LSLVT
+45 
-50 VGLLTRSTQRN
+50 
-61 IQTQVERAGQTVSRQ
+61 
-76 LNAAIDRARAK
+76 
-87 IDYLIRDPRLPAS
+87 
-100 NPTDAQLVEALINDG
+100 
-115 AGELIPRDE
+115 
-124 NDPYIL
+124 
-130 PDETQFVITTNIEVE
+130 
-145 DPNNPGQTLPV
+145 
-156 PVRAPAWW
+156 
-164 FLVDTD
+164 
-170 NNGVNDSVTAYT
+170 
-182 ILNTRRAGG
+182 
-191 RDFEDS
+191 
-197 RLTDTERARRL
+197 
-208 MIRSGPL
+208 
-215 QGSALAGCTDSPAEQ
+215 
-230 TVNPNVGDWFQVGT
+230 
-244 ALYKP
+244 
-249 FQVFA
+249 
-254 VTLPIQGADST
+254 
-265 TRAVSALQ
+265 
-273 FQQDRRRDLLNKWG
+273 
-287 IFSRGDVE
+287 
-295 FFFTP
+295 
-300 GYNWNGAIYAGGSL
+300 
-314 FFRYG
+314 
-319 SNNLFRAFTISSE
+319 
-332 HSCFYMPAD
+332 
-341 NSEITAFGELVA
+341 
-353 GAIGYA
+353 
-359 GQQVSDTLIFDVHSG
+359 
-374 ERGKAP
+374 
-380 QVLARLNNQNFD
+380 
-392 SVQNQVEPENVA
+392 
-404 LDPLEL
+404 
-410 QLFGRIRTR
+410 
-419 GAYAQDVA
+419 
-427 GWADS
+427 
-432 PLNAKKRENSDRQEQ
+432 
-447 ERENPGR
+447 
-454 IKAGGFRSDQ
+454 
-464 TCPPYVDDVYRAD
+464 
-477 NRFGPKASYDRPPV
+477 
-491 EPNQER
+491 
-497 GCDVDTF
+497 
-504 AQRFGVG
+504 
-511 AGSPIPPNA
+511 
-520 RNNQNESL
+520 
-528 TEDNPP
+528 
-534 LGALSEVGL
+534 
-543 DGYWER
+543 
-549 RARVEGLRV
+549 
-558 IVGQR
+558 
-563 LELTRTDSLPLP
+563 
-575 LVPPGD
+575 
-581 PNDPTKL
+581 
-588 QAIFISNEA
+588 
-597 RQRLTLR
+597 
-604 DNPAAVQATAV
+604 
-615 YHYSHRDGRF
+615 
-625 PIACL
+625 
-630 ATVAHPGTPWSLQR
+630 
-644 ASTFPTG
+644 
-651 DQASQ
+651 
-656 LGINFFTG
+656 
-664 EGTNVWEYDPAPM
+664 
-677 RERLRPGTPL
+677 
-687 WTALTNLA
+687 
-695 NFAGDPDG
+695 
-703 AYPPRQEAGRIHPDP
+703 
-718 FITAFGNFSELRRAI
+718 
-733 GQAIDLVNRGTP
+733 
-745 ADQVTDQLSLAD
+745 
-757 QTTLQTAGC
+757 
-766 MLGMLADNILRIRDA
+766 
-781 ANASKPDPTAQILL
+781 
-795 NDIQASRAGDR
+795 
-806 EAANRFYLPLRYIF
+806 
-820 PRETFYHSVPPN
+820 
-832 PNDPLEDERRRAY
+832 
-845 PFLRELPFLGSQ
+845 
-857 QRGSVTYRTL
+857 
-867 CDPSTCNL
+867 
-875 DNLGD
+875 
-880 LELIRLRPQ
+880 
-889 PKIDN
+889 
-894 WTLPNARLEECPS
+894 
-907 SPVLGNHPNSNR
+907 
-919 FELIRIGDQCYRVP
+919 
-933 FKDSVF
+933 
-939 YDGREAM
+939 
-946 AVRALNIDLALLT
+946 
-959 NNVNGQ
+959 
-965 ARGLIN
+965 
-971 GDTWLPAGIGENRE
+971 
-985 GGIFYA
+985 
-991 FREDAVREDAIARPP
+991 
-1006 LGTFSTYLT
+1006 
-1015 NWRNRNA
+1015 
-1022 SGDYASGDLGS
+1022 
-1033 AGIMNAGQPGRGTA
+1033 
-1047 NGQTVW
+1047 
-1053 DPPVSEQGLSPKP
+1053 
-1066 VDYYADPD
+1066 
-1074 RRPYGFR
+1074 
-1081 LRNGAVLARGGFNPN
+1081 
-1096 DAIFGLSFISDNP
+1096 
-1109 VYIQGDFNLHQTG
+1109 
-1122 DGRRLEEFTTLLE
+1122 
-1135 FDPQTGLYRNF
+1135 
-1146 YGRRRSGSNE
+1146 
-1156 DREDRRFARAAED
+1156 
-1169 LWRPS
+1169 
-1174 DVLGDS
+1174 LGDS

-1191 SIDDGF
+1191 SIDDAF
-1197 VQDATL
+1197 VQDGTL
-1203 NGGGSSFVANRNY
+1203 NGGGVNY
-1216 QGSPE
+1216 DPRQDYNGG
-1221 RASAPRRN
+1221 RASAPRRWDY
-1229 EHYGCSGPNLGANTS
+1229 YGCLRGENGRDNLGFNTS

-1250 VIRGNNWPAPDP
+1250 VIRDNNWPAPDP
-1262 NRDGAG
+1262 TRGGAG

-1351 SRWVMVAPPGPC
+1351 SRWVLVAPLGPC
-1363 PSPGG
+1363 PDPGG

-1375 YNGWLTSPQNQY
+1375 YNGWLSSPQNQY
-1387 NRNTG
+1387 DRNTG
-1392 FATSGAVGPLSSSAQ
+1392 FADPNNPLGPVGLLQTAQ
-1407 DANLPYL
+1407 NRNLPYL

-1429 PDAIGQFNS
+1429 PDAIGQYNNGY
-1438 SVTTNNGFTSGAH
+1438 TTNAPTCNPSG
-1451 TCPTTNLGSAN
+1451 TN
-1462 NDQRWACVRDAINN
+1462 NDQRWACVRNAIDN
-1476 PSNLAPFARSGSG
+1476 PTNLALFARSGSG
-1489 FPGWGGFQYFF
+1489 FPGWGGFRYFF
-1500 GSDNS
+1500 GSSISLNS
-1505 IDSRS
+1505 NS
-1510 PFKRRLYNNPP
+1510 PFKQRLYDN
-1521 SCNGSLS
+1521 SMCDRSLA
-1528 DILQPLC
+1528 DIRRPLC
-1535 SLSLP
+1535 RLSAP
-1540 PPPGNPDRRDR
+1540 AGTPDRRDR

-1567 SLPNRP
+1567 GFRDLLT
-1573 IDADDL
+1573 DADDL
-1579 NFPSH
+1579 NFPGH
-1584 FNFQRSCWR
+1584 FNFLRSCWR

-1775 DICVATTITQTRTAT
+1775 DICVATTITQTKTAT

-1801 PKTQT
+1801 PQT
-1806 ITCYPQY
+1806 RTSTCDPQY
-1813 NYGTWSDWTPQCT
+1813 NYGPWSEWTPQCT
-1826 PQQQCS
+1826 QQQRCS
-1832 GTSITQTRSRTVTPL
+1832 DTRITQTRSRTVTPL

-1855 ETDRRTFPCRP
+1855 ETERQTIRCQP
-1866 PEPTCTYTGWT
+1866 PEPTCTYTAWT
-1877 PQCTVANGGLQITQS
+1877 PACTVANGGLQITQS

-1899 ICGTTTRTQT
+1899 ICGTTTRPQT

-1959 TCPETET
+1959 TCPAIET
-1966 QTQNLTCQG
+1966 QTQDLTCQG
-1975 PPCGPSVFAPET
+1975 PPCGPSTFAPET

-1999 KPNTVELRPIQAVE
+1999 KPNTVELRPVWEIQ

-2021 SVNTVA
+2021 GVNTVA

-2044 VLEVKAGVPKP
+2044 VLEVKAGVPKLP
-2055 PKWPSPAEALQAA
+2055 NWPSPAEALQAA

-2106 TSSKISGKPGVGS
+2106 TSSKISEKPGVGS

-2190 EDLNKNGIWDP
+2190 EDLNKNRIWDLK
-2201 EEPSNV
+2201 EPSNV

-2307 LNKTPTGFAGS
+2307 LNKTPTGFDGN

-2354 NGTQNRQLQPARE
+2354 DGSQNRQLQPARE
-2367 TRVNAIAISGVIPS
+2367 TRVNAIAISGTLPS
-2381 RLNQTGGGMHNF
+2381 RLDQTAGGMHNF

-2399 WRDVNLF
+2399 WRNTNLF

-2421 GPFLQHSFEPPDLVA
+2421 GPFLQQSFEPPNLVTGSA
-2436 DPTFVRGYDYYYPPN
+2436 LTRGYDYYYPPN

-2494 RRLRCELQNQP
+2494 RRLRCGLQAQP
-2505 DVPLDPSAQ
+2505 DVPLQAAAR

-2519 EFN
+2519 EFD

>member
-18 SLKIPVDRR
+18 SLKVEVKRR
-27 RIRERGFVLPVA
+27 QMRERGFVLPVA

-50 VGLLTRSTQRN
+50 VGLLTRSTQRS
-61 IQTQVERAGQTVSRQ
+61 IQTQVERAELTISRQ

-87 IDYLIRDPRLPAS
+87 IDNLIRDRRLPNSA
-100 NPTDAQLVEALINDG
+100 PTDAQFTSALLNDG
-115 AGELIPRDE
+115 AWVPAEPS
-124 NDPYIL
+124 DPYTL
-130 PDETQFVITTNIEVE
+130 PDERRFLLNYNALVPDPQNPSRRIEV
-145 DPNNPGQTLPV
+145 QRQAPV
-156 PVRAPAWW
+156 WW

-170 NNGVNDSVTAYT
+170 NNGLNDSVTAYT
-182 ILNTRRAGG
+182 ILHARRAPVEG
-191 RDFEDS
+191 RDRLEGFEGNIS
-197 RLTDTERARRL
+197 DTERARRL
-208 MIRSGPL
+208 VIRSGPL

-230 TVNPNVGDWFQVGT
+230 TVNPNVGDWFQVGP

-249 FQVFA
+249 FQVYA
-254 VTLPIQGADST
+254 VTLPIEGADST

-273 FQQDRRRDLLNKWG
+273 FQQDRKRDLLNKWG
-287 IFSRGDVE
+287 IFNRGDVE

-300 GYNWNGAIYAGGSL
+300 SYNWNGAIYAGGSL

-319 SNNLFRAFTISSE
+319 SNNSFRAFTVSSE
-332 HSCFYMPAD
+332 ESCFYMPAD

-359 GQQVSDTLIFDVHSG
+359 GQEVSDTLIFDVHSG
-374 ERGKAP
+374 QQNVAP
-380 QVLARLNNQNFD
+380 QAQARLNDRGFD
-392 SVQNQVEPENVA
+392 SVQDQVEPENVA

-419 GAYAQDVA
+419 GTYAQDTERRP
-427 GWADS
+427 GS
-432 PLNAKKRENSDRQEQ
+432 PLN
-447 ERENPGR
+447 GR

-491 EPNQER
+491 SPDQAR

-504 AQRFGVG
+504 AQRFGVS
-511 AGSPIPPNA
+511 AGSPIPANA

-534 LGALSEVGL
+534 PGALSEVGL

-575 LVPPGD
+575 LVPTGNAD
-581 PNDPTKL
+581 DPTKL

-644 ASTFPTG
+644 ASTFPAG
-651 DQASQ
+651 DQRTQ

-664 EGTNVWEYDPAPM
+664 EGTNVWEYDPEPM
-677 RERLRPGTPL
+677 REQLRPGTPL

-733 GQAIDLVNRGTP
+733 GRAIDLVNRGTP

-781 ANASKPDPTAQILL
+781 ANASNPIAEILRD
-795 NDIQASRAGDR
+795 DIQASRAGNR

-820 PRETFYHSVPPN
+820 PLQTFHHSVPPN
-832 PNDPLEDERRRAY
+832 PNDPLEDERRQAY
-845 PFLRELPFLGSQ
+845 PFLQGP
-857 QRGSVTYRTL
+857 VTYQAVV
-867 CDPSTCNL
+867 
-875 DNLGD
+875 D
-880 LELIRLRPQ
+880 LESMRLRPRAT
-889 PKIDN
+889 IDQSIDR
-894 WTLPNARLEECPS
+894 WTLPHALANCTAA
-907 SPVLGNHPNSNR
+907 GPNSNQ
-919 FELIRIGDQCYRVP
+919 FELIRIGNQCYRVP

-959 NNVNGQ
+959 NNVNNQ
-965 ARGLIN
+965 ANGFIG

-1006 LGTFSTYLT
+1006 LGAFNNYLT
-1015 NWRNRNA
+1015 NWRNGNA
-1022 SGDYASGDLGS
+1022 RGDLGS

-1053 DPPVSEQGLSPKP
+1053 DPPVSNPGGLSPKP

-1096 DAIFGLSFISDNP
+1096 DAIFGLSFVSDNP
-1109 VYIQGDFNLHQTG
+1109 VYIQGDFNLHQTTNG
-1122 DGRRLEEFTTLLE
+1122 HQLEEFTTRLAFGE
-1135 FDPQTGLYRNF
+1135 ADF
-1146 YGRRRSGSNE
+1146 YGRLRAN
-1156 DREDRRFARAAED
+1156 EDRRFARAAQD

-1203 NGGGSSFVANRNY
+1203 NGGGSSFVADRNY
-1216 QGSPE
+1216 QGSPQ

-1229 EHYGCSGPNLGANTS
+1229 EHYGCSGSNLGANTS

-1351 SRWVMVAPPGPC
+1351 SRWLLVAPLGPC
-1363 PSPGG
+1363 PDPGG

-1375 YNGWLTSPQNQY
+1375 YNGWLSSPQNQY
-1387 NRNTG
+1387 DRNTG
-1392 FATSGAVGPLSSSAQ
+1392 FADPNNPLGPVGLLQTAQ
-1407 DANLPYL
+1407 NRNLPYL

-1429 PDAIGQFNS
+1429 PDAIGQYNNGY
-1438 SVTTNNGFTSGAH
+1438 TTNAPTCNPSG
-1451 TCPTTNLGSAN
+1451 TN
-1462 NDQRWACVRDAINN
+1462 NDQRWACVRNAIDN
-1476 PSNLAPFARSGSG
+1476 PTNLALFARSGSG
-1489 FPGWGGFQYFF
+1489 FPGWGGFRYFF
-1500 GSDNS
+1500 GSSISLNS
-1505 IDSRS
+1505 NS
-1510 PFKRRLYNNPP
+1510 PFKQRLYDN
-1521 SCNGSLS
+1521 SMCDRSLA
-1528 DILQPLC
+1528 DIRRPLC
-1535 SLSLP
+1535 RLSAP
-1540 PPPGNPDRRDR
+1540 AGTPDRRDR

-1567 SLPNRP
+1567 GFRDLLT
-1573 IDADDL
+1573 DADDL
-1579 NFPSH
+1579 NFPGH
-1584 FNFQRSCWR
+1584 FNFLRSCWR

-1652 ASASNG
+1652 ASASNS

-1675 GGSNRTTLR
+1675 GGSNQTTLR

-1760 NCNPIWTDWSPACRT
+1760 NCNPIWTDWSPACRN

-1801 PKTQT
+1801 PQT
-1806 ITCYPQY
+1806 RTIRCDPQY
-1813 NYGTWSDWTPQCT
+1813 NYGPWSDWTPQCT
-1826 PQQQCS
+1826 QQQRCS
-1832 GTSITQTRSRTVTPL
+1832 GTDITQARSRTVTPL

-1866 PEPTCTYTGWT
+1866 PEPTCTPTTAWT
-1877 PQCTVANGGLQITQS
+1877 PACTVANGGLQITQS

-1899 ICGTTTRTQT
+1899 ICGTTTRPQT
-1909 QTVTCPKTCN
+1909 QTVPCPKTCN

-1966 QTQNLTCQG
+1966 QTQDLTCQG
-1975 PPCGPSVFAPET
+1975 PPCGPSTFAPET

-1999 KPNTVELRPIQAVE
+1999 KPNTVELRPVWEIQ

-2044 VLEVKAGVPKP
+2044 VLEVKAGVPKL

-2106 TSSKISGKPGVGS
+2106 TSSKISGNPGS

-2190 EDLNKNGIWDP
+2190 EDLNKNGIWDLK
-2201 EEPSNV
+2201 EPSNV

-2307 LNKTPTGFAGS
+2307 LNKTPTGFAGE

-2354 NGTQNRQLQPARE
+2354 DGSQNRQLQPARE
-2367 TRVNAIAISGVIPS
+2367 TRVNAIAISGTLPS
-2381 RLNQTGGGMHNF
+2381 RLDQTAGGMHNF

-2399 WRDVNLF
+2399 WRNTNLF

-2421 GPFLQHSFEPPDLVA
+2421 GPFLQQSFEPPNLVTGSA
-2436 DPTFVRGYDYYYPPN
+2436 LTRGYDYYYPPN

-2494 RRLRCELQNQP
+2494 RRLRCGLQAQP
-2505 DVPLDPSAQ
+2505 DVPLQAAAR

-2519 EFN
+2519 

>member
-1 MSAPSPLLLKL
+1 MSAPSTLLLKL
-12 VLRLLS
+12 TLRLLA
-18 SLKIPVDRR
+18 SLKARVDQRK
-27 RIRERGFVLPVA
+27 IRERGFVLPVA

-50 VGLLTRSTQRN
+50 VGLLTRSTQRS
-61 IQTQVERAGQTVSRQ
+61 IQTQVERAGQTISRQ
-76 LNAAIDRARAK
+76 LNTAIDRARAK
-87 IDYLIRDPRLPAS
+87 IEYLVRDPRLPNSA
-100 NPTDAQLVEALINDG
+100 PTDAQFAAALINDG
-115 AGELIPRDE
+115 AGGLLPRDPDE
-124 NDPYIL
+124 PYIL
-130 PDETQFVITTNIEVE
+130 PDETQFVIATNIQVE
-145 DPNNPGQTLPV
+145 DPQNPGQNLN
-156 PVRAPAWW
+156 VRVQAPAWW
-164 FLVDTD
+164 FLADTD
-170 NNGVNDSVTAYT
+170 NNGINDSVTVYT
-182 ILNTRRAGG
+182 ILNTRRAAGG
-191 RDFEDS
+191 DFEAN
-197 RLTDTERARRL
+197 LTDTERARRL
-208 MIRSGPL
+208 LIRSGPL

-230 TVNPNVGDWFQVGT
+230 TVNPNVGDWFQVGS

-249 FQVFA
+249 FQVYA
-254 VTLPIQGADST
+254 VTLPIAGADST
-265 TRAVSALQ
+265 TRAISALQ

-287 IFSRGDVE
+287 AFSRGDLE
-295 FFFTP
+295 YFFTP

-314 FFRYG
+314 FFRYA

-332 HSCFYMPAD
+332 QSCFYMPPE

-359 GQQVSDTLIFDVHSG
+359 GQEASDTLIFDAHPKVAKVPPST
-374 ERGKAP
+374 P
-380 QVLARLNNQNFD
+380 LPRLNNLNFD
-392 SVQNQVEPENVA
+392 SVQNTAAPEMVA

-419 GAYAQDVA
+419 GTYAQDPA
-427 GWADS
+427 GWSVS
-432 PLNAKKRENSDRQEQ
+432 PINVRRNSESGP
-447 ERENPGR
+447 PGR
-454 IKAGGFRSDQ
+454 VQAGGFQSTEDQ
-464 TCPPYVDDVYRAD
+464 VCPPYVDDVYRAD

-491 EPNQER
+491 SPDPAR

-504 AQRFGVG
+504 TQTFGVSAG
-511 AGSPIPPNA
+511 APIPGDA
-520 RNNQNESL
+520 QNNQRESL
-528 TEDNPP
+528 TQDNPP
-534 LGALSEVGL
+534 PGALSEVGL

-588 QAIFISNEA
+588 QPIFISNEA

-615 YHYSHRDGRF
+615 YHHSHRDGRF

-630 ATVAHPGTPWSLQR
+630 ATVAHPGSPWSLQR

-651 DQASQ
+651 DQRTQ

-664 EGTNVWEYDPAPM
+664 QGTNVWEYDPTPM
-677 RERLRPGTPL
+677 QARLAPGTPL

-703 AYPPRQEAGRIHPDP
+703 AYPPRQKAGRIHPDP
-718 FITAFGNFSELRRAI
+718 FITAFGNFSELRRI
-733 GQAIDLVNRGTP
+733 IENPTN
-745 ADQVTDQLSLAD
+745 LSLAD
-757 QTTLQTAGC
+757 QSTLQTAGC
-766 MLGMLADNILRIRDA
+766 MLGMLADNMLRIEAA
-781 ANASKPDPTAQILL
+781 ANAGDPAAQTLW
-795 NDIQASRAGDR
+795 NDIQASRAGNR

-820 PRETFYHSVPPN
+820 PTTSFNQTDTLET
-832 PNDPLEDERRRAY
+832 ERRSAY
-845 PFLRELPFLGSQ
+845 SFL
-857 QRGSVTYRTL
+857 
-867 CDPSTCNL
+867 PSTVSYQAVTNL
-875 DNLGD
+875 NEVA
-880 LELIRLRPQ
+880 LEPRSGIG
-889 PKIDN
+889 N
-894 WTLPNARLEECPS
+894 WALPHAPANCTAA
-907 SPVLGNHPNSNR
+907 GPNSNQ
-919 FELIRIGDQCYRVP
+919 FDLIRIGDQCHRVP

-1006 LGTFSTYLT
+1006 LGTFDSYLT
-1015 NWRNRNA
+1015 SWHNA
-1022 SGDYASGDLGS
+1022 NARGTLGS

-1047 NGQTVW
+1047 NNQTVW
-1053 DPPVSEQGLSPKP
+1053 DPPVSNPGGLSPKP

-1081 LRNGAVLARGGFNPN
+1081 LRNGAVLARGGFNPD

-1109 VYIQGDFNLHQTG
+1109 VYIQGDFNLHQTKSG
-1122 DGRRLEEFTTLLE
+1122 EPLEEFTTRLA
-1135 FDPQTGLYRNF
+1135 FGADGLYSNF

-1191 SIDDGF
+1191 SIDDAF
-1197 VQDATL
+1197 VQDGTL
-1203 NGGGSSFVANRNY
+1203 NGGGVNY
-1216 QGSPE
+1216 NPGQDYNGG
-1221 RASAPRRN
+1221 RASAPRRWDY
-1229 EHYGCSGPNLGANTS
+1229 YGCLRGEKDRDNLGFNTS

-1262 NRDGAG
+1262 NSAG

-1278 QNLGDNTNQPG
+1278 QNLGDNLNQPG
-1289 WPDVFARDTIFAR
+1289 WPDVFARDTILAPFDNADSDP
-1302 RNSTDASS
+1302 NND
-1310 GQADRTAGLGVPEVR
+1310 DRTAGGGVPAVR
-1325 LLRAPDTGYANF
+1325 PLRAPDTGYANF

-1351 SRWVMVAPPGPC
+1351 SRWVLVAPLGPC
-1363 PSPGG
+1363 PDPGG

-1375 YNGWLTSPQNQY
+1375 YNGWLTSPRDQY
-1387 NRNTG
+1387 ERNTE
-1392 FATSGAVGPLSSSAQ
+1392 FATNGTVGPLPSGAQ
-1407 DANLPYL
+1407 DRNLPYL

-1429 PDAIGQFNS
+1429 PDALGRF
-1438 SVTTNNGFTSGAH
+1438 NNGFTSSAH

-1462 NDQRWACVRDAINN
+1462 NDQRWACVRDTINN
-1476 PSNLAPFARSGSG
+1476 PSSLGRFARSGG
-1489 FPGWGGFQYFF
+1489 PEFPWWGGFQYFF
-1500 GSDNS
+1500 GSS
-1505 IDSRS
+1505 TSLDSNS
-1510 PFKRRLYNNPP
+1510 PFKRRLYNN
-1521 SCNGSLS
+1521 SMCDRLA
-1528 DILQPLC
+1528 DIRQPLC
-1535 SLSLP
+1535 RLSAP
-1540 PPPGNPDRRDR
+1540 AGTPDRRDR

-1567 SLPNRP
+1567 GFTNLLT
-1573 IDADDL
+1573 DADDL
-1579 NFPSH
+1579 NFPGH
-1584 FNFQRSCWR
+1584 FNFLRSCWR
-1593 RRSGGTNSGN
+1593 RRSGSGPNGNS
-1603 NNGNDFFV
+1603 NGNDFFA

-1622 PGLQSYRLFSDDGAR
+1622 PGLQSYRILNGDDGVR
-1637 IIIRRRDGST
+1637 LIIRRRDGSS
-1647 ATFAN
+1647 ATFVNNGAW
-1652 ASASNG
+1652 NG
-1658 TFLNLG
+1658 TPLSLG
-1664 PNAAGAETWQD
+1664 PNAAGAEAWQD
-1675 GGSNRTTLR
+1675 GGGNLVTLR
-1684 VELECAPPSGP
+1684 LELECADPSQP

-1707 TSGAFLR
+1707 TGSASLR

-1719 DSDPEDYDLRYLKPL
+1719 DSDLEDYDLRYLKPL
-1734 PPVNKPCQPDRN
+1734 QGVNQPCQPDRN
-1746 KPLLPNQKYCEAPL
+1746 KPLLSNQKYCEAPL
-1760 NCNPIWTDWSPACRT
+1760 NCNPIWGVWTPAC
-1775 DICVATTITQTRTAT
+1775 DPNICQQTTITQTRTAT
-1790 LPAGCPGTPPT
+1790 LPAGCPGSAPT
-1801 PKTQT
+1801 PETRQ
-1806 ITCYPQY
+1806 ITCQPQY
-1813 NYGTWSDWTPQCT
+1813 NYGPWSDWTPQCT
-1826 PQQQCS
+1826 QQQQCS
-1832 GTSITQTRSRTVTPL
+1832 RATITQSRSRTVTPL
-1847 CRSQSPFV
+1847 CPSQSPFT
-1855 ETDRRTFPCRP
+1855 ETQNQTITCQP
-1866 PEPTCTYTGWT
+1866 PGATCTYTDWT
-1877 PQCTVANGGLQITQS
+1877 PACTVANGGLTITQT

-1899 ICGTTTRTQT
+1899 ICGTTTRQQT
-1909 QTVTCPKTCN
+1909 QTVTCQKICN
-1919 YSEWS
+1919 YNWG
-1924 PWSPPDCSQV
+1924 PWSPASCDEVIDQI
-1934 RVACGQTTT
+1934 ACGTTKT
-1943 VTQTRT
+1943 FTQTRT
-1949 RNLIASTSSP
+1949 GTLIASTSSP
-1959 TCPETET
+1959 TCSPTTT
-1966 QTQNLTCQG
+1966 QTQSLTCQG
-1975 PPCGPSVFAPET
+1975 RPCGSSTFAPEA

-1999 KPNTVELRPIQAVE
+1999 KPNTVELRPVHEIQ

-2021 SVNTVA
+2021 GVNTVA
-2027 AAPAEGV
+2027 KASTEGV
-2034 TIALQPELSP
+2034 TIALEPQLSP

-2055 PKWPSPAEALQAA
+2055 PKWPNPAEALQAA

-2081 NGLKGNL
+2081 AGLRGNL
-2088 PSQIANPSKEPGI
+2088 LSSQIANPSKEPGI
-2101 RPAER
+2101 RPAE
-2106 TSSKISGKPGVGS
+2106 SGASPISGTLSLGTD
-2119 PDWARQLRRQLLN
+2119 DWARQLRRRLLN
-2132 KNGEIR
+2132 PNGTVR
-2138 CGDEQVTPSDGGFWV
+2138 CDSEEKVTPTDGGFWV

-2255 GYYIDHKGSE
+2255 GYYINHKGSE

-2283 VQIDRNGGDG
+2283 VQVDRDGGSG
-2293 DGLVWVDVEPFTLD
+2293 NKPEWVDVEPFTLD
-2307 LNKTPTGFAGS
+2307 LNKPTTGFAGN

-2332 PIPIPRFQE
+2332 PIPIPSFQE

-2399 WRDVNLF
+2399 WRNTDLF

-2436 DPTFVRGYDYYYPPN
+2436 DPTFVRGYDYYYPPS

-2494 RRLRCELQNQP
+2494 RRLRCALQNQP
-2505 DVPLDPSAQ
+2505 GVQLDPSAR
-2514 IGGCN
+2514 IGGCE

>member
-18 SLKIPVDRR
+18 SLKVEVKRR
-27 RIRERGFVLPVA
+27 QMRERGFVLPVA

-50 VGLLTRSTQRN
+50 VGLLTRSTQRS

-87 IDYLIRDPRLPAS
+87 IEYLVRDPRLPAGT
-100 NPTDAQLVEALINDG
+100 PTDAQLVAALINDG
-115 AGELIPRDE
+115 EEELIPRDE
-124 NDPYIL
+124 NNPYIL
-130 PDETQFVITTNIEVE
+130 PDETQFVIGSNI
-145 DPNNPGQTLPV
+145 QQ
-156 PVRAPAWW
+156 VRAPAWW
-164 FLVDTD
+164 FLADTD

-182 ILNTRRAGG
+182 ILNTRRAAGAG
-191 RDFEDS
+191 FEDS
-197 RLTDTERARRL
+197 QLTDTERARRL

-215 QGSALAGCTDSPAEQ
+215 QGSALGPCTDNPAQQ
-230 TVNPNVGDWFQVGT
+230 TINPNVGDWFQVGT

-254 VTLPIQGADST
+254 VTLPLEGADST
-265 TRAVSALQ
+265 TRAISALQ
-273 FQQDRRRDLLNKWG
+273 FQQDRKRDLLNKWG
-287 IFSRGDVE
+287 AFSRGDLE

-314 FFRYG
+314 FFRYAP
-319 SNNLFRAFTISSE
+319 NNLFRAFTISSE
-332 HSCFYMPAD
+332 QSCFYMPPD

-374 ERGKAP
+374 QQDREP
-380 QVLARLNNQNFD
+380 TVLARLNNLNFD

-410 QLFGRIRTR
+410 HLFGRIRTR
-419 GAYAQDVA
+419 GSYAQDA
-427 GWADS
+427 SGWAAS
-432 PLNAKKRENSDRQEQ
+432 PLNAKRDP
-447 ERENPGR
+447 NPGR
-454 IKAGGFRSDQ
+454 IKAGGFQAGADQ
-464 TCPPYVDDVYRAD
+464 VCPPYVDDVYRAD

-491 EPNQER
+491 TPDPQR

-511 AGSPIPPNA
+511 AGSPIPADA

-528 TEDNPP
+528 TEDTPP
-534 LGALSEVGL
+534 PGALSEVGL

-644 ASTFPTG
+644 ASTFPAG

-718 FITAFGNFSELRRAI
+718 FITAFGNFSELRRV
-733 GQAIDLVNRGTP
+733 IDTVNRGTP
-745 ADQVTDQLSLAD
+745 VSQLSLAD

-766 MLGMLADNILRIRDA
+766 MLGMLADNILRIEEA
-781 ANASKPDPTAQILL
+781 ARQQGGGSSSIGGGGSGGTSSGSGSSSPVLGSL
-795 NDIQASRAGDR
+795 WNDIQASRAGNR

-820 PRETFYHSVPPN
+820 PTTSFNQTDTLET
-832 PNDPLEDERRRAY
+832 ERRSAY
-845 PFLRELPFLGSQ
+845 SFL
-857 QRGSVTYRTL
+857 
-867 CDPSTCNL
+867 PSTVSYQAVTNL
-875 DNLGD
+875 NEVA
-880 LELIRLRPQ
+880 LEPRSGIG
-889 PKIDN
+889 N
-894 WTLPNARLEECPS
+894 WALPYAPANCTAA
-907 SPVLGNHPNSNR
+907 GPNSNQ
-919 FELIRIGDQCYRVP
+919 FDLIRIGNQCYRVP

-1006 LGTFSTYLT
+1006 LGTFNNYLT
-1015 NWRNRNA
+1015 NWRNANA
-1022 SGDYASGDLGS
+1022 RGTLGS
-1033 AGIMNAGQPGRGTA
+1033 AGVMNAGQPNRGTA

-1081 LRNGAVLARGGFNPN
+1081 LRNGAVLARGGFNPD
-1096 DAIFGLSFISDNP
+1096 DAIFGLSFVSDNP
-1109 VYIQGDFNLHQTG
+1109 VYIQGDFNLHQTRNG
-1122 DGRRLEEFTTLLE
+1122 DRLEEFTTLLN
-1135 FDPQTGLYRNF
+1135 FGADGLYGNF
-1146 YGRRRSGSNE
+1146 YGRLRSGPNGN
-1156 DREDRRFARAAED
+1156 REDRRFARVVDPNNSRQPAD
-1169 LWRPS
+1169 FWRPS
-1174 DVLGDS
+1174 EVLGDS

-1191 SIDDGF
+1191 SIDDAF
-1197 VQDATL
+1197 VQDGTL
-1203 NGGGSSFVANRNY
+1203 NGGGVNY
-1216 QGSPE
+1216 NPRQDYNGG
-1221 RASAPRRN
+1221 RASAPRRWDY
-1229 EHYGCSGPNLGANTS
+1229 YGCLRGENGRDNLGFNTS

-1262 NRDGAG
+1262 NSAGAG

-1289 WPDVFARDTIFAR
+1289 WPDVFARDTLFAR
-1302 RNSTDASS
+1302 RNSTDPNSNE
-1310 GQADRTAGLGVPEVR
+1310 ADRTVGLGVPEVR
-1325 LLRAPDTGYANF
+1325 QLRAPDREYANF

-1351 SRWVMVAPPGPC
+1351 SRWLLVAPLGPC
-1363 PSPGG
+1363 PDPGG

-1375 YNGWLTSPQNQY
+1375 YNGWLTSPQNRY

-1392 FATSGAVGPLSSSAQ
+1392 FATSGAVGPLAEDAQ
-1407 DANLPYL
+1407 TANLPYL

-1429 PDAIGQFNS
+1429 PDAIGQYNNGY
-1438 SVTTNNGFTSGAH
+1438 TTNAPTCNPSG
-1451 TCPTTNLGSAN
+1451 TNNQS
-1462 NDQRWACVRDAINN
+1462 WACVRNAIDN
-1476 PSNLAPFARSGSG
+1476 PTNLAPFARSGSG
-1489 FPGWGGFQYFF
+1489 FPGWGGFQYSF
-1500 GSDNS
+1500 GSNNS

-1510 PFKRRLYNNPP
+1510 PFKRQLYNNR
-1521 SCNGSLS
+1521 SCDGSLS
-1528 DILQPLC
+1528 DILQPGC
-1535 SLSLP
+1535 RLSLP
-1540 PPPGNPDRRDR
+1540 PGSPDRRDR

-1719 DSDPEDYDLRYLKPL
+1719 DSDLEDYDLRYLKPL
-1734 PPVNKPCQPDRN
+1734 PPVNKPCQPDPL
-1746 KPLLPNQKYCEAPL
+1746 KPLAPNQKYCATPL
-1760 NCNPIWTDWSPACRT
+1760 NCDPIWTGWTPAC
-1775 DICVATTITQTRTAT
+1775 DPNICQQTTITQTRTAT

-1826 PQQQCS
+1826 QQQRCS

-1855 ETDRRTFPCRP
+1855 ETERQTITCQP
-1866 PEPTCTYTGWT
+1866 PGATCTYTDWT
-1877 PQCTVANGGLQITQS
+1877 PACTVANGGLQVTQT
-1892 RTETCTS
+1892 RTKTCTS
-1899 ICGTTTRTQT
+1899 SCGTTTTIET
-1909 QTVTCPKTCN
+1909 QTVPCPKTCN
-1919 YSEWS
+1919 YNWG
-1924 PWSPPDCSQV
+1924 PWTPASCNEVIDQI
-1934 RVACGQTTT
+1934 ACGTTKT
-1943 VTQTRT
+1943 FTQTQT
-1949 RNLIASTSSP
+1949 GTLIASTSSP
-1959 TCPETET
+1959 TCSRTATKT
-1966 QTQNLTCQG
+1966 QSLTCQG
-1975 PPCGPSVFAPET
+1975 RPCGPGTFAPEA
-1987 PSKSPLG
+1987 PGKSPFG

-1999 KPNTVELRPIQAVE
+1999 KPNTVELRPVHEIQ

-2021 SVNTVA
+2021 GVNTVA
-2027 AAPAEGV
+2027 KASTEGV
-2034 TIALQPELSP
+2034 TIALEPQLSP

-2055 PKWPSPAEALQAA
+2055 PKWPNPAEALQAA

-2081 NGLKGNL
+2081 AGLKGNL
-2088 PSQIANPSKEPGI
+2088 LSSQIANPSKEPGI
-2101 RPAER
+2101 RPAE
-2106 TSSKISGKPGVGS
+2106 SGASPISGTLSLGTD
-2119 PDWARQLRRQLLN
+2119 DWARQLRRRLLN
-2132 KNGEIR
+2132 PNGTVR
-2138 CGDEQVTPSDGGFWV
+2138 CDSEEKVTPTDGGFWV

-2172 DSRPSTLRTSP
+2172 DSRPSTLR
-2183 KGADPTF
+2183 F
-2190 EDLNKNGIWDP
+2190 EDKNGNGQPDP
-2201 EEPSNV
+2201 DEIRD
-2207 LERDP
+2207 RDP
-2212 LFGLDLPDRPE
+2212 LFGLDLVLEPPGNSIQ

-2255 GYYIDHKGSE
+2255 GYYINHKGSE

-2381 RLNQTGGGMHNF
+2381 RLDQTGGGMHNF

-2470 ARFQFPSNA
+2470 ARFQFPSNT

-2494 RRLRCELQNQP
+2494 RRLRCGLQAQP
-2505 DVPLDPSAQ
+2505 DVPLQAAAR
-2514 IGGCN
+2514 IGGCE

>member
-1 MSAPSPLLLKL
+1 MSAPSTLLLKL
-12 VLRLLS
+12 TLRLLA
-18 SLKIPVDRR
+18 SLKARVDRR
-27 RIRERGFVLPVA
+27 KIRERGFVLPVA

-50 VGLLTRSTQRN
+50 VGLLTRSTQRT
-61 IQTQVERAGQTVSRQ
+61 IQTQVERAELTISRQ

-87 IDYLIRDPRLPAS
+87 IDNLIRDRRLPNSA
-100 NPTDAQLVEALINDG
+100 PTDAQFTSALLNDG
-115 AGELIPRDE
+115 TAVPAEPS
-124 NDPYIL
+124 DPYTL
-130 PDETQFVITTNIEVE
+130 PDEERFLLPYTARVPDPQNPGRRIEV
-145 DPNNPGQTLPV
+145 QRQAPV
-156 PVRAPAWW
+156 WW

-170 NNGVNDSVTAYT
+170 NNGIDDSVTAYT
-182 ILNTRRAGG
+182 ILYNRRAPVTGQ
-191 RDFEDS
+191 RNLQDFEENIS
-197 RLTDTERARRL
+197 DTERARRL
-208 MIRSGPL
+208 VVRGGPL
-215 QGSALAGCTDSPAEQ
+215 QGSALAGCNDSPVNQ
-230 TVNPNVGDWFQVGT
+230 TANPNVGDWFQVGSS
-244 ALYKP
+244 LQKP
-249 FQVFA
+249 FQVYA
-254 VTLPIQGADST
+254 VTLPIEGADST

-287 IFSRGDVE
+287 VFSRGDVE

-314 FFRYG
+314 FFRYTA
-319 SNNLFRAFTISSE
+319 NNLFRAFTISSE
-332 HSCFYMPAD
+332 QSCFYMPPE

-359 GQQVSDTLIFDVHSG
+359 GQEASDTLIFDAHPGVAGVPPSV
-374 ERGKAP
+374 P
-380 QVLARLNNQNFD
+380 LPRLNNLNFD
-392 SVQNQVEPENVA
+392 SVQNSAAPEMPEMVA

-419 GAYAQDVA
+419 GTYAQDAA

-432 PLNAKKRENSDRQEQ
+432 PLNAQK
-447 ERENPGR
+447 RENPGR
-454 IKAGGFRSDQ
+454 IKAGGFRSAADQ
-464 TCPPYVDDVYRAD
+464 VCPPYVDDVYRAD
-477 NRFGPKASYDRPPV
+477 NRFGPKASYERPPV
-491 EPNQER
+491 TPDPQN
-497 GCDVDTF
+497 GCNVPTF
-504 AQRFGVG
+504 AERYRPAR
-511 AGSPIPPNA
+511 AGDPIPANA

-534 LGALSEVGL
+534 PGALSEVGL

-630 ATVAHPGTPWSLQR
+630 ATVAHPGSPWSLQR

-651 DQASQ
+651 DQRTQ

-664 EGTNVWEYDPAPM
+664 QGTNVWEYDPTPM
-677 RERLRPGTPL
+677 QARLAPGTPL

-718 FITAFGNFSELRRAI
+718 FITAFGNFSELRRV
-733 GQAIDLVNRGTP
+733 IDIVNRGTS
-745 ADQVTDQLSLAD
+745 VDQLSLAD

-781 ANASKPDPTAQILL
+781 ATRSNPDPTAQTLW
-795 NDIQASRAGDR
+795 NDIQASRAGNR

-820 PRETFYHSVPPN
+820 PTTSFNQTDTLET
-832 PNDPLEDERRRAY
+832 ERRSAY
-845 PFLRELPFLGSQ
+845 SFL
-857 QRGSVTYRTL
+857 
-867 CDPSTCNL
+867 PSTVSYQAVTNL
-875 DNLGD
+875 NEVA
-880 LELIRLRPQ
+880 LEPRPG
-889 PKIDN
+889 IGN
-894 WTLPNARLEECPS
+894 WALPHVPANCTAA
-907 SPVLGNHPNSNR
+907 GPNSNQ
-919 FELIRIGDQCYRVP
+919 FELIRIGDECHRVP

-1006 LGTFSTYLT
+1006 LGIFNNYLT
-1015 NWRNRNA
+1015 SWRNGNA
-1022 SGDYASGDLGS
+1022 RGDLGS

-1053 DPPVSEQGLSPKP
+1053 DPPVSDAGLSPKP

-1081 LRNGAVLARGGFNPN
+1081 LRNGARLARGGFNPD
-1096 DAIFGLSFISDNP
+1096 DAIFGLSFVSDNP
-1109 VYIQGDFNLHQTG
+1109 VYIQGDFNLHQTR

-1135 FDPQTGLYRNF
+1135 FDSQTGLYRNF
-1146 YGRRRSGSNE
+1146 YGRLRSGPNE
-1156 DREDRRFARAAED
+1156 NREDRRFARVVDPNNSRQPAD
-1169 LWRPS
+1169 FWRPS
-1174 DVLGDS
+1174 EVLGDS

-1191 SIDDGF
+1191 SIDDAF
-1197 VQDATL
+1197 VQDGTL
-1203 NGGGSSFVANRNY
+1203 NGGGVNY
-1216 QGSPE
+1216 NPRQDYNGG
-1221 RASAPRRN
+1221 RASAPRRWDY
-1229 EHYGCSGPNLGANTS
+1229 YGCLRGENGRDNLGFNTS

-1250 VIRGNNWPAPDP
+1250 VIRGNNWPAPGP
-1262 NRDGAG
+1262 NSAGAG

-1289 WPDVFARDTIFAR
+1289 WPDVFARDTLFAR

-1351 SRWVMVAPPGPC
+1351 SRWLLVAPLGPC
-1363 PSPGG
+1363 PDPGG

-1375 YNGWLTSPQNQY
+1375 YNGWLSSPQNRY
-1387 NRNTG
+1387 NRETG
-1392 FATSGAVGPLSSSAQ
+1392 FKDTGAVGPLAEEAQ
-1407 DANLPYL
+1407 GDNLPYL

-1429 PDAIGQFNS
+1429 PNAIGQY
-1438 SVTTNNGFTSGAH
+1438 NNGYTTKAPTCNPSG
-1451 TCPTTNLGSAN
+1451 T

-1489 FPGWGGFQYFF
+1489 FPSWGGFRYFF
-1500 GSDNS
+1500 GNS
-1505 IDSRS
+1505 TTLDSNS
-1510 PFKRRLYNNPP
+1510 PFKRQLYNDR
-1521 SCNGSLS
+1521 SCDGSLS
-1528 DILQPLC
+1528 DILQPGC
-1535 SLSLP
+1535 RLSLP
-1540 PPPGNPDRRDR
+1540 PGSPDRRDR

-1567 SLPNRP
+1567 GFTNLLT
-1573 IDADDL
+1573 DADDL
-1579 NFPSH
+1579 NFPGH
-1584 FNFQRSCWR
+1584 FNFLRSCWR
-1593 RRSGGTNSGN
+1593 RRSGDGPNGN

-1611 VRWVGELYPRW
+1611 VRWVGEIYPRW
-1622 PGLQSYRLFSDDGAR
+1622 PGLQSYRILDADDGVR
-1637 IIIRRRDGST
+1637 LIIRRNPGYT
-1647 ATFAN
+1647 PPNPAEPATFIN
-1652 ASASNG
+1652 RGVWNG
-1658 TFLNLG
+1658 TPLNLG
-1664 PNAAGAETWQD
+1664 PDAAGAEAWQD
-1675 GGSNRTTLR
+1675 SGSNVVTLR
-1684 VELECAPPSGP
+1684 LELECAPAEGP

-1707 TSGAFLR
+1707 SRNARVR

-1719 DSDPEDYDLRYLKPL
+1719 GSELEDYDLRYLKPL
-1734 PPVNKPCQPDRN
+1734 PPVNKPCQPDPRVA
-1746 KPLLPNQKYCEAPL
+1746 PEPNQAHCPTCE
-1760 NCNPIWTDWSPACRT
+1760 PIWDPPCPT
-1775 DICVATTITQTRTAT
+1775 DICEPVTITQRAS
-1790 LPAGCPGTPPT
+1790 LPAICPGEPP
-1801 PKTQT
+1801 PPRQV
-1806 ITCYPQY
+1806 TCQ
-1813 NYGTWSDWTPQCT
+1813 
-1826 PQQQCS
+1826 
-1832 GTSITQTRSRTVTPL
+1832 
-1847 CRSQSPFV
+1847 
-1855 ETDRRTFPCRP
+1855 P
-1866 PEPTCTYTGWT
+1866 PRNCTYTEWT
-1877 PQCTVANGGLQITQS
+1877 PACTVADGGQTITQS

-1899 ICGTTTRTQT
+1899 RCGTRTTTIENRQFP
-1909 QTVTCPKTCN
+1909 CPRTCN

-1924 PWSPPDCSQV
+1924 PWSPASCDEVIDQIDCGTSK
-1934 RVACGQTTT
+1934 TF
-1943 VTQTRT
+1943 TQRRT

-1959 TCPETET
+1959 TCQPTET

-1975 PPCGPSVFAPET
+1975 RPCGSNTFAPDA
-1987 PSKSPLG
+1987 PGKSPLG

-1999 KPNTVELRPIQAVE
+1999 KPNTVELPPVREVQAE
-2013 ADPEPETI
+2013 PETETI
-2021 SVNTVA
+2021 SVHDVA
-2027 AAPAEGV
+2027 QAADEGV
-2034 TIALQPELSP
+2034 TIALEPQLSL

-2081 NGLKGNL
+2081 NGLRSNVL
-2088 PSQIANPSKEPGI
+2088 LSEIANPSKEPGI

-2106 TSSKISGKPGVGS
+2106 TSSKISGNPGVGS

-2172 DSRPSTLRTSP
+2172 ASRPSTLRTIG
-2183 KGADPTF
+2183 GADPTF
-2190 EDLNKNGIWDP
+2190 EDLNGNGAWDP
-2201 EEPSNV
+2201 GKPTNV
-2207 LERDP
+2207 LDRDP
-2212 LFGLDLPDRPE
+2212 LFGFDLDPNKPG

-2228 QMALNPYARVNKSA
+2228 QMALNPYARVNKNA
-2242 ATQAYTPASKYAD
+2242 AAQGYTPASKYAD
-2255 GYYIDHKGSE
+2255 GYYIDHRGSE
-2265 DIRNG
+2265 NIRNG

-2283 VQIDRNGGDG
+2283 VQIDRDGGG
-2293 DGLVWVDVEPFTLD
+2293 GNNPEWVDVEPFTLD
-2307 LNKTPTGFAGS
+2307 LNSPTTGFDGN

-2354 NGTQNRQLQPARE
+2354 DGRNNHQLQPARE
-2367 TRVNAIAISGVIPS
+2367 TRVNAIAISGTLPS
-2381 RLNQTGGGMHNF
+2381 RLHQTAGGMHNF

-2399 WRDVNLF
+2399 WRNTNLF

-2421 GPFLQHSFEPPDLVA
+2421 GPFLQHSFEPPSLVS

-2494 RRLRCELQNQP
+2494 RRLRCGLQAQP
-2505 DVPLDPSAQ
+2505 DVPLQAAAR

-2519 EFN
+2519 EFD

>member
-18 SLKIPVDRR
+18 SLKIPVDRG

-50 VGLLTRSTQRN
+50 VGLLTRSTQRT
-61 IQTQVERAGQTVSRQ
+61 IQTQVERAEQTVSRQ

-87 IDYLIRDPRLPAS
+87 IDYLVRDRRLPVSA
-100 NPTDAQLVEALINDG
+100 PTDEQFTSALLNDG
-115 AGELIPRDE
+115 EVVPAEAS
-124 NDPYIL
+124 DPYTL
-130 PDETQFVITTNIEVE
+130 PDEERFLLTYTARVPDPQNPGRRIEVRR
-145 DPNNPGQTLPV
+145 Q
-156 PVRAPAWW
+156 APAWW

-170 NNGVNDSVTAYT
+170 NNGLNDSVTAYT
-182 ILNTRRAGG
+182 ILHARRAPVEG
-191 RDFEDS
+191 RDRLEGFEGNIS
-197 RLTDTERARRL
+197 DTERARRL
-208 MIRSGPL
+208 VIRSGPL
-215 QGSALAGCTDSPAEQ
+215 QGSALAGCTDSPAGQ
-230 TVNPNVGDWFQVGT
+230 TVNPNVGDWFQVGSS
-244 ALYKP
+244 LQKP
-249 FQVFA
+249 FQVYA
-254 VTLPIQGADST
+254 VTLPIEGADST
-265 TRAVSALQ
+265 TRAISALQ
-273 FQQDRRRDLLNKWG
+273 FQQDRKRDLLNKWG
-287 IFSRGDVE
+287 VFSRGDVE

-332 HSCFYMPAD
+332 QSCFYMPRE

-374 ERGKAP
+374 EQDKAP
-380 QVLARLNNQNFD
+380 EVLARLNNQNFD

-410 QLFGRIRTR
+410 HLFGRMRSR
-419 GAYAQDVA
+419 GSYAQDA
-427 GWADS
+427 EGLARS
-432 PLNAKKRENSDRQEQ
+432 PLN
-447 ERENPGR
+447 GR
-454 IKAGGFRSDQ
+454 IKAGGFRSTTDQ
-464 TCPPYVDDVYRAD
+464 VCPPYVDDVYRAD

-491 EPNQER
+491 EPDPQR

-534 LGALSEVGL
+534 PGALSEVGL

-575 LVPPGD
+575 LVPAGNPD
-581 PNDPTKL
+581 DPTKL

-615 YHYSHRDGRF
+615 YHYSQRDGRF

-644 ASTFPTG
+644 ASTFPAG
-651 DQASQ
+651 DQSNQ

-664 EGTNVWEYDPAPM
+664 EGTNVWEYDPEPM
-677 RERLRPGTPL
+677 REQLRRGTPL

-703 AYPPRQEAGRIHPDP
+703 AYPPRQELGRIHPDP
-718 FITAFGNFSELRRAI
+718 FITAFGNFSELRRV
-733 GQAIDLVNRGTP
+733 IDIVNRGTS
-745 ADQVTDQLSLAD
+745 VDQLSLAD

-781 ANASKPDPTAQILL
+781 AEDGDPGAQILW

-820 PRETFYHSVPPN
+820 PLQTFHHSVPPN
-832 PNDPLEDERRRAY
+832 PNDPLEDERRQAY
-845 PFLRELPFLGSQ
+845 PFLQGP
-857 QRGSVTYRTL
+857 VTYQAVV
-867 CDPSTCNL
+867 
-875 DNLGD
+875 D
-880 LELIRLRPQ
+880 LESMRLEPRPT
-889 PKIDN
+889 IDQ
-894 WTLPNARLEECPS
+894 WTLPHAPANCTAA
-907 SPVLGNHPNSNR
+907 GPNSNQ
-919 FELIRIGDQCYRVP
+919 FDLIRIGNECRRVP

-959 NNVNGQ
+959 NNVRDQ
-965 ARGLIN
+965 ANGLIN
-971 GDTWLPAGIGENRE
+971 GDTWLPAGVQEGRE

-1006 LGTFSTYLT
+1006 LGTFDDTDDSYLT
-1015 NWRNRNA
+1015 RWRNANA
-1022 SGDYASGDLGS
+1022 RGTLGS
-1033 AGIMNAGQPGRGTA
+1033 AGVMNAGQPNRGTA
-1047 NGQTVW
+1047 NNGQTVW
-1053 DPPVSEQGLSPKP
+1053 DPPVSDAGLSPKP

-1081 LRNGAVLARGGFNPN
+1081 LRNGAVLARSVFNPSN
-1096 DAIFGLSFISDNP
+1096 DIKPTEALFGLSFISDNP
-1109 VYIQGDFNLHQTG
+1109 VYIQGDFNLHQTR
-1122 DGRRLEEFTTLLE
+1122 DGQRLEEFTTLLN
-1135 FDPQTGLYRNF
+1135 FGADGLYSNF
-1146 YGRRRSGSNE
+1146 YGRRRAN
-1156 DREDRRFARAAED
+1156 EDRRFARVVDPNNSREPAD

-1174 DVLGDS
+1174 EVLGDS

-1191 SIDDGF
+1191 SIDDAF
-1197 VQDATL
+1197 VQDGTL
-1203 NGGGSSFVANRNY
+1203 NGGGVNY
-1216 QGSPE
+1216 NPRQDYNGG

-1229 EHYGCSGPNLGANTS
+1229 DYYGCSGDNLGANTS

-1262 NRDGAG
+1262 TRGGAG

-1278 QNLGDNTNQPG
+1278 QNLGDNLNQPG
-1289 WPDVFARDTIFAR
+1289 WPDVFARDTILAPFNNADSDP
-1302 RNSTDASS
+1302 NND
-1310 GQADRTAGLGVPEVR
+1310 DRTAGGGVLAVR
-1325 LLRAPDTGYANF
+1325 PLRAPDVGYANF
-1337 GVRISAL
+1337 GTRISAL

-1351 SRWVMVAPPGPC
+1351 SRWVLVAPLGPC
-1363 PSPGG
+1363 PDPGG

-1387 NRNTG
+1387 KRDTG
-1392 FATSGAVGPLSSSAQ
+1392 FATSGVVGPLLGAAQ

-1429 PDAIGQFNS
+1429 PDALGQF
-1438 SVTTNNGFTSGAH
+1438 NNGFTSSAH
-1451 TCPTTNLGSAN
+1451 TCPTTNLDSAN
-1462 NDQRWACVRDAINN
+1462 NDQRWACVRNAIDN
-1476 PSNLAPFARSGSG
+1476 PTNLAPFARSGSG
-1489 FPGWGGFQYFF
+1489 FPWWGGFQYFF
-1500 GSDNS
+1500 GSSTSLNS
-1505 IDSRS
+1505 NS
-1510 PFKRRLYNNPP
+1510 PFKRRLYDD
-1521 SCNGSLS
+1521 SKCNRSLA
-1528 DILQPLC
+1528 DIREPLC
-1535 SLSLP
+1535 RLSAP
-1540 PPPGNPDRRDR
+1540 AGTPDRRDR

-1567 SLPNRP
+1567 GFTNLLT
-1573 IDADDL
+1573 DADDL
-1579 NFPSH
+1579 NFPGH

-1593 RRSGGTNSGN
+1593 RRSGGGPNGN

-1622 PGLQSYRLFSDDGAR
+1622 PGLQSYRLFSNDGAR
-1637 IIIRRRDGST
+1637 LIIRRRDGSS
-1647 ATFAN
+1647 ATFVNHGAW
-1652 ASASNG
+1652 NG
-1658 TFLNLG
+1658 TSLSLG
-1664 PNAAGAETWQD
+1664 PNAAGAEAWEDRQD
-1675 GGSNRTTLR
+1675 SGGNGNLVTLR
-1684 VELECAPPSGP
+1684 LELECADPSQP

-1707 TSGAFLR
+1707 TGDAFLR

-1719 DSDPEDYDLRYLKPL
+1719 GSDLENYDLRYLKPL

-1790 LPAGCPGTPPT
+1790 LPAGCPGSAPT
-1801 PKTQT
+1801 PETRQ
-1806 ITCYPQY
+1806 ITCQPQY
-1813 NYGTWSDWTPQCT
+1813 NYGPWSDWTPQCT
-1826 PQQQCS
+1826 QQQQCS
-1832 GTSITQTRSRTVTPL
+1832 RATITQSRTRTVTPL

-1855 ETDRRTFPCRP
+1855 ETERQTITCQP
-1866 PEPTCTYTGWT
+1866 PEPTCTYTAWT
-1877 PQCTVANGGLQITQS
+1877 PACTVANGGLQITQS

-1934 RVACGQTTT
+1934 QVACGQTRT

-1959 TCPETET
+1959 TCPATET
-1966 QTQNLTCQG
+1966 QRQNLTCQG
-1975 PPCGPSVFAPET
+1975 PPCGPSTFAPET

-1999 KPNTVELRPIQAVE
+1999 KPNTVELRPAREVQ
-2013 ADPEPETI
+2013 ADPEPETV
-2021 SVNTVA
+2021 SVHSVA
-2027 AAPAEGV
+2027 KASTEGV
-2034 TIALQPELSP
+2034 TIALEPQLSP

-2101 RPAER
+2101 RPAIRGAALQGPFTER
-2106 TSSKISGKPGVGS
+2106 TRP
-2119 PDWARQLRRQLLN
+2119 WARALRRKLLSEDLTV
-2132 KNGEIR
+2132 GCPLEEE
-2138 CGDEQVTPSDGGFWV
+2138 GPDSEGGFWV

-2172 DSRPSTLRTSP
+2172 NSRPSTLRFV
-2183 KGADPTF
+2183 D
-2190 EDLNKNGIWDP
+2190 KNGNNQPDP
-2201 EEPSNV
+2201 DEIRD
-2207 LERDP
+2207 RDP
-2212 LFGLDLPDRPE
+2212 LFGLDLVPE
-2223 LEIQP
+2223 PPGNPIQLEIQP
-2228 QMALNPYARVNKSA
+2228 QMVLNPYARVNKSA

-2255 GYYIDHKGSE
+2255 GYYINHEGSE

-2307 LNKTPTGFAGS
+2307 LNSPATGFADK

-2367 TRVNAIAISGVIPS
+2367 TRVNAIAISGTLPS
-2381 RLNQTGGGMHNF
+2381 RLHQTAGGMHNF

-2399 WRDVNLF
+2399 WKDTNLF

-2421 GPFLQHSFEPPDLVA
+2421 GPFLQHSFEPPDLVD
-2436 DPTFVRGYDYYYPPN
+2436 DPTFVRGFDYYFPPN

-2463 RRPSAVS
+2463 RRPGPVS
-2470 ARFQFPSNA
+2470 SRFQFPSNT

-2494 RRLRCELQNQP
+2494 RRLRCALQNQP
-2505 DVPLDPSAQ
+2505 GVRLDPSAR
-2514 IGGCN
+2514 IGGCE

>member
-18 SLKIPVDRR
+18 SLKIPVDRG

-50 VGLLTRSTQRN
+50 VGLLTRSTQRT
-61 IQTQVERAGQTVSRQ
+61 IQTQVERAEQTVSRQ

-87 IDYLIRDPRLPAS
+87 IDNLIRDRRLPNSA
-100 NPTDAQLVEALINDG
+100 PTDAQFTSALLNDG
-115 AGELIPRDE
+115 ALVPAEPS
-124 NDPYIL
+124 DPYTL
-130 PDETQFVITTNIEVE
+130 PDERRFLLNYRALVP
-145 DPNNPGQTLPV
+145 DPQDPSRQIQVQQQAPV
-156 PVRAPAWW
+156 WW

-170 NNGVNDSVTAYT
+170 NNGIDDSVTAYT
-182 ILNTRRAGG
+182 ILYNRRAPVTGQ
-191 RDFEDS
+191 RNLQDFEENIS
-197 RLTDTERARRL
+197 DTERARRL
-208 MIRSGPL
+208 LIRSGPL
-215 QGSALAGCTDSPAEQ
+215 QGSALAGCTDSPVNQ
-230 TVNPNVGDWFQVGT
+230 TANPNVGDWFQVGSS
-244 ALYKP
+244 LQKP
-249 FQVFA
+249 FQVYA
-254 VTLPIQGADST
+254 VTLPIEGADST

-287 IFSRGDVE
+287 IFNRGDVE

-314 FFRYG
+314 FFRYPA
-319 SNNLFRAFTISSE
+319 NNTNDNNANRFRAFTISSE
-332 HSCFYMPAD
+332 QSCFYMPPE

-359 GQQVSDTLIFDVHSG
+359 GQEVSNNNNTLNNTLIFDVHSG
-374 ERGKAP
+374 RQDVAP
-380 QVLARLNNQNFD
+380 QAQARLNNQDD
-392 SVQNQVEPENVA
+392 SVQDQVEPENVA

-419 GAYAQDVA
+419 GTYAQDA
-427 GWADS
+427 RWANS
-432 PLNAKKRENSDRQEQ
+432 SLNAKNPSS
-447 ERENPGR
+447 PGR
-454 IKAGGFRSDQ
+454 IKAGGFQAGADQ
-464 TCPPYVDDVYRAD
+464 VCPPYVDDVYRAD

-491 EPNQER
+491 TPDPQR

-504 AQRFGVG
+504 AQRYRRR
-511 AGSPIPPNA
+511 AGDPIPANA

-534 LGALSEVGL
+534 PGALSEVGL

-575 LVPPGD
+575 LVPTGNAD
-581 PNDPTKL
+581 DPTKL

-644 ASTFPTG
+644 ASTFPAG
-651 DQASQ
+651 DQRTQ

-664 EGTNVWEYDPAPM
+664 EGTNVWEYDPEPM
-677 RERLRPGTPL
+677 RGQLQPGTPL

-703 AYPPRQEAGRIHPDP
+703 AYPPRQEEGRIRIHPDP
-718 FITAFGNFSELRRAI
+718 FITAFGNFSELRRV
-733 GQAIDLVNRGTP
+733 IDIVNRGTS
-745 ADQVTDQLSLAD
+745 VDQLSLAD

-766 MLGMLADNILRIRDA
+766 MLGMLADNILRIWDA
-781 ANASKPDPTAQILL
+781 ANASNPDPTAQILW

-820 PRETFYHSVPPN
+820 PLQTFHHSVPPN
-832 PNDPLEDERRRAY
+832 PNDPLEDERRQAY
-845 PFLRELPFLGSQ
+845 PFLQGP
-857 QRGSVTYRTL
+857 VTYQAVV
-867 CDPSTCNL
+867 D
-875 DNLGD
+875 LGAM
-880 LELIRLRPQ
+880 RLRPRAT
-889 PKIDN
+889 IDQ
-894 WTLPNARLEECPS
+894 WALPYAPANCTAA
-907 SPVLGNHPNSNR
+907 GPNSNQ
-919 FELIRIGDQCYRVP
+919 FDLIRIGNQCYRVP

-1015 NWRNRNA
+1015 NWRNGNA
-1022 SGDYASGDLGS
+1022 RGDLGS

-1047 NGQTVW
+1047 NNQTVW
-1053 DPPVSEQGLSPKP
+1053 DPPVSDAGLSPKP

-1081 LRNGAVLARGGFNPN
+1081 LRNGAVLARGGFNPD

-1109 VYIQGDFNLHQTG
+1109 VYIQGDFNLHQTKRG
-1122 DGRRLEEFTTLLE
+1122 DPLEEFTTRLA
-1135 FDPQTGLYRNF
+1135 FGANGLYSNF
-1146 YGRRRSGSNE
+1146 YGRLRAN
-1156 DREDRRFARAAED
+1156 EDRRFARAAQD

-1191 SIDDGF
+1191 SIDDAF
-1197 VQDATL
+1197 VQDGTL
-1203 NGGGSSFVANRNY
+1203 NGGGSSYVPGQDYA
-1216 QGSPE
+1216 GG
-1221 RASAPRRN
+1221 RASAPRRWDY
-1229 EHYGCSGPNLGANTS
+1229 YGCLSKNGRDNLGLNTS

-1250 VIRGNNWPAPDP
+1250 VIRGNNWPG
-1262 NRDGAG
+1262 NGG

-1289 WPDVFARDTIFAR
+1289 WPDVFARDTLFAR
-1302 RNSTDASS
+1302 RNSTDPNSNE
-1310 GQADRTAGLGVPEVR
+1310 ADRTVGLGVPEVR
-1325 LLRAPDTGYANF
+1325 QLRAPDREYANF

-1351 SRWVMVAPPGPC
+1351 SRWVMVAPLGPC
-1363 PSPGG
+1363 PNPGG
-1368 SGLLAEY
+1368 AGLLAEY
-1375 YNGWLTSPQNQY
+1375 YNGWLSSPQNQY
-1387 NRNTG
+1387 DRNTG
-1392 FATSGAVGPLSSSAQ
+1392 FADPNNPLGPVGLLQTAQ
-1407 DANLPYL
+1407 NRNLPYL
-1414 RAVRWPDPVFPAQGV
+1414 RAVRWPDPIFPV
-1429 PDAIGQFNS
+1429 DWEPMPDAIGQY
-1438 SVTTNNGFTSGAH
+1438 NNGYTRSAPTCNPNGSG
-1451 TCPTTNLGSAN
+1451 G
-1462 NDQRWACVRDAINN
+1462 QRWACVRNAIDN
-1476 PSNLAPFARSGSG
+1476 PTNLALFARSGSG
-1489 FPGWGGFQYFF
+1489 FPGWSGFRYFF
-1500 GSDNS
+1500 GSSISLNS
-1505 IDSRS
+1505 NS
-1510 PFKRRLYNNPP
+1510 PFKRWLYDN
-1521 SCNGSLS
+1521 SMCDGSLA
-1528 DILQPLC
+1528 DIRQPLC
-1535 SLSLP
+1535 RLSAP
-1540 PPPGNPDRRDR
+1540 AGTPDRRDR

-1567 SLPNRP
+1567 GFRDLLT
-1573 IDADDL
+1573 DADDL
-1579 NFPSH
+1579 NFPGH
-1584 FNFQRSCWR
+1584 FNFLRSCWR
-1593 RRSGGTNSGN
+1593 RRSGDGPNGN

-1611 VRWVGELYPRW
+1611 VRWVGEIYPRW
-1622 PGLQSYRLFSDDGAR
+1622 PGLQSYRILDADDGVR
-1637 IIIRRRDGST
+1637 LIIRRNPGYT
-1647 ATFAN
+1647 PPNPAEPATFIN
-1652 ASASNG
+1652 RGVWNG
-1658 TFLNLG
+1658 TPLNLG
-1664 PNAAGAETWQD
+1664 PDAAGAEAWQD
-1675 GGSNRTTLR
+1675 SGSNMVTLR
-1684 VELECAPPSGP
+1684 LELECAPAEGP

-1707 TSGAFLR
+1707 SGNARVR

-1719 DSDPEDYDLRYLKPL
+1719 GSDLENYDLRYLKPL
-1734 PPVNKPCQPDRN
+1734 PPVNKPCQPDPRVA
-1746 KPLLPNQKYCEAPL
+1746 PEPNQAHCPTCE
-1760 NCNPIWTDWSPACRT
+1760 PIWDPPCPT
-1775 DICVATTITQTRTAT
+1775 DICEPVTIRQTAS
-1790 LPAGCPGTPPT
+1790 LPAICPGEPP
-1801 PKTQT
+1801 PPRQV
-1806 ITCYPQY
+1806 TCQ
-1813 NYGTWSDWTPQCT
+1813 
-1826 PQQQCS
+1826 
-1832 GTSITQTRSRTVTPL
+1832 
-1847 CRSQSPFV
+1847 
-1855 ETDRRTFPCRP
+1855 P
-1866 PEPTCTYTGWT
+1866 PRNCTYTAWT
-1877 PQCTVANGGLQITQS
+1877 PACTVADGGQTITQS
-1892 RTETCTS
+1892 RTVTCTS
-1899 ICGTTTRTQT
+1899 RCGTTTTIETRPSP
-1909 QTVTCPKTCN
+1909 CPRICN
-1919 YSEWS
+1919 YSDWS
-1924 PWSPPDCSQV
+1924 PWSPASCDEVIGQIDCGTSK
-1934 RVACGQTTT
+1934 TF
-1943 VTQTRT
+1943 TQRRT

-1959 TCPETET
+1959 TCQPTET

-1975 PPCGPSVFAPET
+1975 RPCGSNTFAPDA
-1987 PSKSPLG
+1987 PGKSPLG

-1999 KPNTVELRPIQAVE
+1999 KPNTVELRPVREVQAE
-2013 ADPEPETI
+2013 PETETI
-2021 SVNTVA
+2021 SVHDVA
-2027 AAPAEGV
+2027 QAADEGV
-2034 TIALQPELSP
+2034 TIALEPQLSL

-2068 FNWMFG
+2068 FNWIFG

-2081 NGLKGNL
+2081 NGLRSNVL
-2088 PSQIANPSKEPGI
+2088 LSEIANPSKEPGI
-2101 RPAER
+2101 RPAE
-2106 TSSKISGKPGVGS
+2106 SVAQPIAGNLAPGTD
-2119 PDWARQLRRQLLN
+2119 DWARLLRRRLL
-2132 KNGEIR
+2132 KEDQSVR
-2138 CGDEQVTPSDGGFWV
+2138 CDSEEKVGPDGGFWV

-2172 DSRPSTLRTSP
+2172 ASRPSTLRTIG
-2183 KGADPTF
+2183 GADPTF
-2190 EDLNKNGIWDP
+2190 EDLNGNGAWDP
-2201 EEPSNV
+2201 GEPTNV
-2207 LERDP
+2207 LDRDP
-2212 LFGLDLPDRPE
+2212 LFGFDLDPNKPG

-2228 QMALNPYARVNKSA
+2228 QMALNPYARVNKNA
-2242 ATQAYTPASKYAD
+2242 AAQGYTPASKYAD
-2255 GYYIDHKGSE
+2255 GYYIDHRGSE
-2265 DIRNG
+2265 NIRNG
-2270 LCFYVKPNGNTIQ
+2270 LCFYVKPNGSTIQ
-2283 VQIDRNGGDG
+2283 VQIDFNGGAGGSNND
-2293 DGLVWVDVEPFTLD
+2293 LKWVDVEPFTLD
-2307 LNKTPTGFAGS
+2307 LNETPTGFAGD

-2332 PIPIPRFQE
+2332 PIPIPLFQQ
-2341 LASTDVNQ
+2341 LASADVNQ

-2354 NGTQNRQLQPARE
+2354 DGRNNHQLQPARE
-2367 TRVNAIAISGVIPS
+2367 TRVNAIAISGTLPS
-2381 RLNQTGGGMHNF
+2381 RLHQTAGGMHNF

-2399 WRDVNLF
+2399 WKDVNLF

-2421 GPFLQHSFEPPDLVA
+2421 GPFLQHSFEPPSLVS

-2463 RRPSAVS
+2463 RRPSPVS

-2494 RRLRCELQNQP
+2494 RRLRCGLQAQP
-2505 DVPLDPSAQ
+2505 DVPLQAAAR
-2514 IGGCN
+2514 IRGCN

>member
-1 MSAPSPLLLKL
+1 MSAPSTLLLKL
-12 VLRLLS
+12 TLRLLA
-18 SLKIPVDRR
+18 SLKARVDRR
-27 RIRERGFVLPVA
+27 KIRERGFVLPVA

-50 VGLLTRSTQRN
+50 VGLLTRSTQRS
-61 IQTQVERAGQTVSRQ
+61 IQTQVERAGQTISRQ
-76 LNAAIDRARAK
+76 LNTAIDRARAK
-87 IDYLIRDPRLPAS
+87 IEYLVRDPRLPNSA
-100 NPTDAQLVEALINDG
+100 PTDAQFAAALINDG
-115 AGELIPRDE
+115 AGGLLPRDPNE
-124 NDPYIL
+124 PYIL
-130 PDETQFVITTNIEVE
+130 PDETQFVIATNIQVE
-145 DPNNPGQTLPV
+145 DPQNPGQNLN
-156 PVRAPAWW
+156 VRVQAPAWW
-164 FLVDTD
+164 FLADTD
-170 NNGVNDSVTAYT
+170 NNGINDSVTVYT
-182 ILNTRRAGG
+182 ILNTRRAAGS
-191 RDFEDS
+191 DFEAN
-197 RLTDTERARRL
+197 LTDTERARRL
-208 MIRSGPL
+208 LIRSGPL

-230 TVNPNVGDWFQVGT
+230 TVNPNVGDWFQVGS

-249 FQVFA
+249 FQVYA
-254 VTLPIQGADST
+254 VTLPIAGADST
-265 TRAVSALQ
+265 TRAISALQ

-287 IFSRGDVE
+287 AFSRGDLE
-295 FFFTP
+295 YFFTP

-314 FFRYG
+314 FFRYA

-332 HSCFYMPAD
+332 QSCFYMPVD

-353 GAIGYA
+353 GAIGYP
-359 GQQVSDTLIFDVHSG
+359 GQGQSDTLIFDAHPGVANVPPST
-374 ERGKAP
+374 P
-380 QVLARLNNQNFD
+380 LPRLNNLNFD
-392 SVQNQVEPENVA
+392 SVQNNADPEMVA

-410 QLFGRIRTR
+410 QLFGRIRNR
-419 GAYAQDVA
+419 GDYGQDLS
-427 GWADS
+427 GWATS
-432 PLNAKKRENSDRQEQ
+432 PINAKRS
-447 ERENPGR
+447 PASGPAGR
-454 IKAGGFRSDQ
+454 VKSGSFQSGADQ
-464 TCPPYVDDVYRAD
+464 VCPPYVDDVYRAD

-491 EPNQER
+491 EPDPQR

-504 AQRFGVG
+504 TQTFGVSAG
-511 AGSPIPPNA
+511 APIPGDA
-520 RNNQNESL
+520 QNNQRESL
-528 TEDNPP
+528 TQDNPP
-534 LGALSEVGL
+534 PGALSEVGL

-575 LVPPGD
+575 LVPSGD

-615 YHYSHRDGRF
+615 YHYSHQDGRF
-625 PIACL
+625 PVACL

-644 ASTFPTG
+644 ASTFPAG

-718 FITAFGNFSELRRAI
+718 FITAFGNFSELRRI
-733 GQAIDLVNRGTP
+733 IENPTN
-745 ADQVTDQLSLAD
+745 LSLAD
-757 QTTLQTAGC
+757 QSTLQTAGC
-766 MLGMLADNILRIRDA
+766 MLGMLADNMLRIEAA
-781 ANASKPDPTAQILL
+781 ANAGDPAAQTLW
-795 NDIQASRAGDR
+795 NDIQASRAGNR

-820 PRETFYHSVPPN
+820 PTTSFNQTDTLET
-832 PNDPLEDERRRAY
+832 ERRSAY
-845 PFLRELPFLGSQ
+845 SFL
-857 QRGSVTYRTL
+857 
-867 CDPSTCNL
+867 PSTVSYQAVTNL
-875 DNLGD
+875 NEVA
-880 LELIRLRPQ
+880 LEPRSGIG
-889 PKIDN
+889 N
-894 WTLPNARLEECPS
+894 WALPHAPANCTAA
-907 SPVLGNHPNSNR
+907 GPNSNQ
-919 FELIRIGDQCYRVP
+919 FDLIRIGNQCHRVP

-959 NNVNGQ
+959 NNVNNQ
-965 ARGLIN
+965 ANGFIS

-1006 LGTFSTYLT
+1006 LGAFNNYLT
-1015 NWRNRNA
+1015 NWRNGNA
-1022 SGDYASGDLGS
+1022 RGDLGS

-1047 NGQTVW
+1047 NNQTVW
-1053 DPPVSEQGLSPKP
+1053 DPPVSNPGGLSPKP

-1081 LRNGAVLARGGFNPN
+1081 LRNGAVLARGGFNPD
-1096 DAIFGLSFISDNP
+1096 DAIFGLSFVSDNP
-1109 VYIQGDFNLHQTG
+1109 VYIQGDFNLHQTRNG
-1122 DGRRLEEFTTLLE
+1122 QRLEEFTTLLN
-1135 FDPQTGLYRNF
+1135 FGADGLYSNF
-1146 YGRRRSGSNE
+1146 YGRLRAN
-1156 DREDRRFARAAED
+1156 EDRRFARAAED

-1216 QGSPE
+1216 QGSPQ

-1262 NRDGAG
+1262 NSAG

-1278 QNLGDNTNQPG
+1278 QNLGDNLNQPG
-1289 WPDVFARDTIFAR
+1289 WPDVFARDTILAPFDNADSDP
-1302 RNSTDASS
+1302 NND
-1310 GQADRTAGLGVPEVR
+1310 DRTAGGGVPAVR
-1325 LLRAPDTGYANF
+1325 PLRAPDTGYANF

-1351 SRWVMVAPPGPC
+1351 SRWVLVAPPGPC

-1375 YNGWLTSPQNQY
+1375 YNGWITSPQNQY

-1392 FATSGAVGPLSSSAQ
+1392 FGDTGAIGPLPPDAQ
-1407 DANLPYL
+1407 EANLPYL
-1414 RAVRWPDPVFPAQGV
+1414 RAVRWPDPTYPVQDWQIGSFMMEEAQGG
-1429 PDAIGQFNS
+1429 PTCN
-1438 SVTTNNGFTSGAH
+1438 TSGGW
-1451 TCPTTNLGSAN
+1451 GSSAGS
-1462 NDQRWACVRDAINN
+1462 RWACIRDALKTDGSSISGWDPQN
-1476 PSNLAPFARSGSG
+1476 FARWEDGSAL
-1489 FPGWGGFQYFF
+1489 PPWGGFYYLFANQNYL
-1500 GSDNS
+1500 NTN
-1505 IDSRS
+1505 S
-1510 PFKRRLYNNPP
+1510 PFLWPFGWDGWPLWNTQPNFPKADFLWMPRCSEPDMNPP
-1521 SCNGSLS
+1521 QLPADAP
-1528 DILQPLC
+1528 DI
-1535 SLSLP
+1535 
-1540 PPPGNPDRRDR
+1540 DR
-1551 GDWFWMPS
+1551 GNIGFW
-1559 CGEPDGNN
+1559 
-1567 SLPNRP
+1567 
-1573 IDADDL
+1573 
-1579 NFPSH
+1579 
-1584 FNFQRSCWR
+1584 RSCWR
-1593 RRSGGTNSGN
+1593 RREGSWGSGN
-1603 NNGNDFFV
+1603 NYGNDFFV

-1622 PGLQSYRLFSDDGAR
+1622 PGVATYNLNTDDGGR
-1637 IIIRRRDGST
+1637 LIIRRNPNYTPNPDEEEPAFRGFYLNAGTRIGGRLEDG
-1647 ATFAN
+1647 AV
-1652 ASASNG
+1652 
-1658 TFLNLG
+1658 
-1664 PNAAGAETWQD
+1664 GAEAWSD
-1675 GGSNRTTLR
+1675 SADNRVSFRL
-1684 VELECAPPSGP
+1684 ELQCVTDFERP
-1695 SPYLVEIQTYEN
+1695 SPYLVEIQAYEN
-1707 TSGAFLR
+1707 MGNAFVR
-1714 FATRD
+1714 FTTQGD
-1719 DSDPEDYDLRYLKPL
+1719 GQPLENYDLRYLKPL
-1734 PPVNKPCQPDRN
+1734 KPVNLPCQPDPIKGSELDEN
-1746 KPLLPNQKYCEAPL
+1746 KDPYQRSCAAPL
-1760 NCNPIWTDWSPACRT
+1760 NCDPIWEDWTPACKT

-1790 LPAGCPGTPPT
+1790 LPAGCSKTPPPPET
-1801 PKTQT
+1801 RT

-1813 NYGTWSDWTPQCT
+1813 NYGPWSGWTPQCT
-1826 PQQQCS
+1826 SQQQCS

-1847 CRSQSPFV
+1847 CTSQSPFTEK
-1855 ETDRRTFPCRP
+1855 ETRAFTCQP
-1866 PEPTCTYTGWT
+1866 PGATCTYTGWT
-1877 PQCTVANGGLQITQS
+1877 PQCTVANGGLQ
-1892 RTETCTS
+1892 
-1899 ICGTTTRTQT
+1899 
-1909 QTVTCPKTCN
+1909 
-1919 YSEWS
+1919 
-1924 PWSPPDCSQV
+1924 
-1934 RVACGQTTT
+1934 

-1949 RNLIASTSSP
+1949 KTCTSSCGTTTTIETQTVPCPQTCNYNWGPWSPASCDEVIDQIACGTTKTFTQTRTGTLIASTSSP
-1959 TCPETET
+1959 TCEATTTGT
-1966 QTQNLTCQG
+1966 QRLTCQG
-1975 PPCGPSVFAPET
+1975 RPCGPSTFAPET
-1987 PSKSPLG
+1987 PSKSPLD

-1999 KPNTVELRPIQAVE
+1999 KPNTVELRPVWEIQ

-2034 TIALQPELSP
+2034 TIALQPQLSP

-2055 PKWPSPAEALQAA
+2055 SKWPNPAEALQAA

-2081 NGLKGNL
+2081 AGLKGYL

-2101 RPAER
+2101 RPAENIGA
-2106 TSSKISGKPGVGS
+2106 KISGTPAVGTD
-2119 PDWARQLRRQLLN
+2119 DWARQLRRQLLN
-2132 KNGEIR
+2132 GSGEIR

-2172 DSRPSTLRTSP
+2172 ASRPSTLRTSP

-2190 EDLNKNGIWDP
+2190 EDLNKNGIWDL

-2255 GYYIDHKGSE
+2255 GYYINHKGSE

-2293 DGLVWVDVEPFTLD
+2293 DGLVWVDVEPYTLSI
-2307 LNKTPTGFAGS
+2307 NQPTTGFAGS

-2354 NGTQNRQLQPARE
+2354 DGSQNRQLQPARE
-2367 TRVNAIAISGVIPS
+2367 TRVNAIAISGTLPS
-2381 RLNQTGGGMHNF
+2381 RLDQTAGGMHNF

-2399 WRDVNLF
+2399 WRNTNLF

-2421 GPFLQHSFEPPDLVA
+2421 GPFLQQSFEPPNLVKGSA
-2436 DPTFVRGYDYYYPPN
+2436 LTRGFDYYFPPN

-2470 ARFQFPSNA
+2470 ARFQFPSNT

-2494 RRLRCELQNQP
+2494 RRLRCALQNQP
-2505 DVPLDPSAQ
+2505 GVQLDPSAR